1 MQVPRKRPDVGTSR
15 KKLTGGGSLQ
25 NGVTPKKARK
35 LRAGLLALV
44 VALAMV
50 VAIPGFAQGI
60 VDGVRAAF
68 GVETL
73 AGEGKWASDPDTH
86 DDWYSGENGV
96 SSGDNAEDSTRNT
109 GRIWTDKSVYTS
121 DVELT
126 SQSGETTFEIKNDE
140 GTALVGLSA
149 LSSAANI
156 SGQTTINQPLDIVLV
171 LDRSG
176 SMTQGYLTSYEYHEA
191 YNPSEDRY
199 DDTRYYALNDD
210 GSYTEI
216 EERRSGGIF
225 GNRDFD
231 GWYLNGDRVFPK
243 TSAND
248 DDASH
253 IQFYTRTQTSTR
265 IDRAMESAVSNFIDT
280 VAEENA
286 GKSSEQQHRVSIVS
300 YSGDADAYSVGNGRD
315 RQYFVNCTQG
325 SNANGLK
332 GYVTGLSYSGGTEAE
347 TGFREARNIIN
358 GTDGMGDGARP
369 EAKKVVVFFTDGMP
383 GDGDYVENDN
393 AGQSVNIAQEM
404 KAAGVSIYSV
414 GVFQGADP
422 SDLSGQGNRE
432 HDANYFMNAV
442 SSNYPNASSRNTNS
456 NWVDFSDNCTLG
468 DRAEGNYY
476 FAADNAD
483 ALNDVFQSIYDD
495 FGSGAT
501 SPIESN
507 DSIGGEPVGYLTF
520 TDTLGDYTE
529 VKNFKSIVFA
539 GEEFTQVS
547 ATPSGDGSTTTYVF
561 QGSVDN
567 GNDEGVV
574 YPGSHNLSDIE
585 ITVTHGTTMQ
595 QGDTVEVQIPSTMLP
610 MRLYTAESN
619 TVDGETT
626 TTTDVLPAYPIRVYY
641 TVGLKNDLVDAEGN
655 LDASQIDGG
664 YIESH
669 TDAETGNVYF
679 YSNDYD
685 GNNVGTT
692 TASFTPATTNSFYY
706 FTADTPLYTS
716 KSTDNPA
723 RDYRP
728 GNTYY
733 YQRTYYANDTMQTEW
748 VSIVAAE
755 NQLDSYVKAADDG
768 NYYIEQGSPRLTRA
782 TEFEAAKD
790 ENTTGTATNS
800 ISPAW
805 NGDRVVVTLG
815 NNGKI
820 AYPVS
825 GDLQISKTVDWGTTG
840 AEHNDKEF
848 TYTVDLGNANNG
860 GAADVQGNFDYIKYN
875 AQGQPV
881 DVDGN
886 PQQVT
891 EGAEPAATGQITD
904 GGTLT
909 LKNGER
915 VVVKGLPSDTK
926 FTVTENAE
934 AGYNAA
940 NTVDGAASADGRIA
954 TGTIASSDM
963 IAVAYTNTYN
973 VTPTSLAD
981 GSLHGTKVLTG
992 RDWKDGESFTFTLS
1006 AVTPNAPMPDEESVT
1021 LANTDQANY
1030 TENQKVLFDFG
1041 EIEYFSV
1048 GKYVYLIRETKG
1060 TESGL
1065 NYSSAA
1071 YRVTVN
1077 VTDDGAGN
1085 LTASI
1090 ESMYRTFNDDGAST
1104 GENESQWPSIDDG
1117 NALFTNK
1124 FLGNDVAIANITG
1137 TKSFTDYTSG
1147 TTLDINDFRFTI
1159 AAVTQGAPMPAQTEV
1174 GNNGAGGITFADIQ
1188 FGIDDIGNTY
1198 EYAIREVIPAG
1209 AADNGNG
1216 TSTLNGMTYDNTV
1229 KTVSIAVTQDRST
1242 GSVVATVN
1250 GNDFVF
1256 TNSYRASSVTTEGA
1270 ADGLQITKQLDGAAG
1285 AEGQFKFTM
1294 VAANNETRDAIAN
1307 GSVTGIDADGNV
1319 KTSPAIAKDGS
1330 ADILFDNLTFTRP
1343 GIYTFNVTETQ
1354 DAPSRAWT
1362 YDGHTY
1368 QVAFEVTDENG
1379 QLVIADPVTTS
1390 GSATFVNRY
1399 AASMN
1404 YDNEAGGVIFSK
1416 TLNGHALAAN
1426 QFNFTVTAPDG
1437 DTASADKLAGAT
1449 TTLANRYGA
1458 ANGVAALW
1466 RGIAGLTFDQDDAGQ
1481 TFTFIVSEANGG
1493 AKGYTYDAQPVTV
1506 EIAVSDDGD
1515 GTLST
1520 VTTVTKGD
1528 STTEYKSAD
1537 FVRGD
1542 AATYPTAA
1550 FVNTYTYTP
1559 ATLVKDAESGIGVQK
1574 TVTGA
1579 PNSEDFTFTAAFN
1592 ADDSK
1597 GTATDIDGL
1606 VDGKLTATISEDFAA
1621 GDTKAADFGT
1631 VTFKEPG
1638 TYVFDVSEDNT
1649 TTASGWTYDDNTRQ
1663 IVVTVTDNNEGALV
1677 ASVDGNDPLF
1687 TNAYVPNGVTV
1698 GDDEADL
1705 QVTKDVTGAAAVSEF
1720 DFTLQLTSDN
1730 AGNVQGLGENNSITK
1745 STTGLTGKEDS
1756 ETVDFGDLTFTA
1768 VGDYTFTVTETNQA
1782 PENTSWTYDNSPKTI
1797 TIHVTDDGNDGQLD
1811 AAFDETNGNNPTIV
1825 NSYKATGDLP
1835 GDAEGVKDLTVSKEI
1850 DGRAWQEGDSFTFK
1864 LEQSENNP
1872 GGVTLPENASGLVI
1886 AYDEN
1891 AEDQNAAYSDSFG
1904 NITFTLPGTYTFTVS
1919 EVQPAVDTDTEGVT
1933 YDTTVYTVNVE
1944 VTDAGEGVLNAEIT
1958 SIDDQDGNSSEALNF
1973 TNTYEPGGS
1982 TDLPDEGQG
1991 SIQLRK
1997 VLQGKAW
2004 DGDAFTFEIAAA
2016 DEASS
2021 KYMPAETQVTVDAKT
2036 GTDENGNDFADF
2048 GFGTIT
2054 YDQIGVY
2061 TYMVTEVTS
2070 DNAGIT
2076 YDSHTAKVTVQVS
2089 DNLHGGLTA
2098 AVTNIENGVFTN
2110 IYNSGEVNYD
2120 ALGGLQIQKNLTGHD
2135 IAAGQFE
2142 FTVDP
2147 ENENALEKL
2156 GAAKVVQS
2164 TAAQLVGNTATETLP
2179 VVTDMAFT
2187 KDDAGKDFEF
2197 TVAETKGGAEGYKN
2211 DDHVYNVVISVSDS
2225 GSGTLTVETRVDG
2238 LLVATYTASAAQT
2251 LDVQPVTLT
2260 FNNSYDAGSTTVGGE
2275 SDVRFDATKTLTG
2288 RDMVADE
2295 FDFIVTDVKG
2305 NEVAT
2310 GSNGAAADGQAGTV
2324 TFSPIEYTTQ
2334 SLNEAVANGI
2344 AQIHRNDD
2352 GTVTYEFV
2360 YTVSEDTAQNDKGVT
2375 AVNDSFQVTVNVVDD
2390 GKGSLTATVNDD
2402 AVLAFT
2408 NTYGADAKA
2417 EVALSGNKVIALD
2430 DNTLEGP
2437 SLADIE
2443 GAFTFTL
2450 TGSEGAP
2457 MPEAASVKNDAQGNV
2472 SFGTIVYTME
2482 NVFGGESTDDTEGVD
2497 AQSAQRQKTFTYTVT
2512 ESGTYAGITNDTG
2525 TKTVTVTVTDN
2536 GDGTISVAKTSDEG
2550 SVAGDFTFTNAYGT
2564 DPVPSAPTDPTH
2576 GGVSIKKSLTGRNL
2590 NEGEFT
2596 FMLRGASAPGVAD
2609 PKGIVFT
2616 ASNAADGSVNFP
2628 EVTFTQPGEYLFVI
2642 TEVNGGLGGVTYDGS
2657 VYNALATVTDNQDGT
2672 LSVAWKITD
2681 ADGNEVESITFENG
2695 YEIVNP
2701 GSIVFGASKKLDGR
2715 ELADGEFT
2723 FELKDADGNVLQT
2736 ATNAADGSV
2745 VFDDPVMYTEA
2756 GEYTYTVSEKLP
2768 EDDDQSTDG
2777 IQKDNVTYD
2786 ETVYTATVTV
2796 TDNGDGSTSASVS
2809 YGNDG
2814 ELPSFTNTYVKP
2826 AEPAPEEPTDA
2837 MPKTGDT
2844 SNVAVIGLGLAAMAL
2859 VAGGVVLRRRTNR

>member
-1 MQVPRKRPDVGTSR
+1 
-15 KKLTGGGSLQ
+15 
-25 NGVTPKKARK
+25 
-35 LRAGLLALV
+35 
-44 VALAMV
+44 MV

-73 AGEGKWASDPDTH
+73 AEGGQWASDPDTH

-96 SSGDNAEDSTRNT
+96 SSGDNAGDSTRNT

-121 DVELT
+121 DVQLT

-171 LDRSG
+171 LDVSG
-176 SMTQGYLTSYEYHEA
+176 SMDNDLSSGWVYSAT
-191 YNPSEDRY
+191 YNINENSWTTYFVQNE
-199 DDTRYYALNDD
+199 D
-210 GSYTEI
+210 GSYSEVDRITT
-216 EERRSGGIF
+216 GGWIPQF
-225 GNRDFD
+225 SHWEVD
-231 GWYLNGDRVFPK
+231 GREVTPM
-243 TSAND
+243 TSAD
-248 DDASH
+248 DTSSGH
-253 IQFYTRTQTSTR
+253 VQFYTRRWETMSKMDALKNAVNSF
-265 IDRAMESAVSNFIDT
+265 ISAT
-280 VAEENA
+280 GAENA
-286 GKSSEQQHRVSIVS
+286 QITNPNNQHRIALVKFAGDQMRYSIGDDTYRDGGYNYNYTQVVSDFLTDTTALTNDVE
-300 YSGDADAYSVGNGRD
+300 GLHAAGATAADYGFTLADGVMEGGRH
-315 RQYFVNCTQG
+315 G
-325 SNANGLK
+325 SAT
-332 GYVTGLSYSGGTEAE
+332 YT
-347 TGFREARNIIN
+347 
-358 GTDGMGDGARP
+358 GARDN
-369 EAKKVVVFFTDGMP
+369 AQKVVIFFTDGEP
-383 GDGDYVENDN
+383 NHDN
-393 AGQSVNIAQEM
+393 GFNGGVAASAVNTAYRLKQNNVSVYSI
-404 KAAGVSIYSV
+404 GVMT
-414 GVFQGADP
+414 GADP
-422 SDLSGQGNRE
+422 SDTSGDFNK
-432 HDANYFMNAV
+432 YMNAV
-442 SSNYPNASSRNTNS
+442 SSKYPDAQVNDGWNR
-456 NWVDFSDNCTLG
+456 FSLSDPIG
-468 DRAEGNYY
+468 DTEYY
-476 FAADNAD
+476 YAADSSESLNAIFEAIRD
-483 ALNDVFQSIYDD
+483 S
-495 FGSGAT
+495 FGSSAT

-507 DSIGGEPVGYLTF
+507 DNIGGEPVGYLTF

-547 ATPSGDGSTTTYVF
+547 ANTSDDGSITTYVF

-706 FTADTPLYTS
+706 FTVDTPLYTS

-768 NYYIEQGSPRLTRA
+768 TYYIEQGSPRLTRA

-805 NGDRVVVTLG
+805 NGDQVVVTLG

-825 GDLQISKTVDWGTTG
+825 GDLQIAKRVDWGTTG

-848 TYTVDLGNANNG
+848 TYTVDLGNTNNG
-860 GAADVQGNFDYIKYN
+860 GAADIQGNFDYIKYN

-909 LKNGER
+909 LKNNER
-915 VVVKGLPSDTK
+915 VVIKGLPSDTA

-934 AGYNAA
+934 AGYTAA
-940 NTVDGAASADGRIA
+940 NTVEGTVSENGAVAA
-954 TGTIASSDM
+954 GTIASSDT
-963 IAVAYTNTYN
+963 IEVAYTNTYN
-973 VTPTSLAD
+973 VTSTSLAD

-1006 AVTPNAPMPDEESVT
+1006 AATPPAPMPDEPSVT
-1021 LANTDQANY
+1021 LTNTDQTNY
-1030 TENQKVLFDFG
+1030 TENEEVTFSFG
-1041 EIEYFSV
+1041 EIKYSSV
-1048 GKYVYLIRETKG
+1048 GKYVYLIRETEG
-1060 TESGL
+1060 AESGL
-1065 NYSSAA
+1065 TYSGAI

-1077 VTDDGAGN
+1077 VTDNGEGN
-1085 LTASI
+1085 LAASI
-1090 ESMYRTFNDDGAST
+1090 ESMYRTFNDDSTST
-1104 GENESQWPSIDDG
+1104 GQDEALWPSIDDR
-1117 NALFTNK
+1117 NAAFTNN
-1124 FLGNDVAIANITG
+1124 FLGDDVATANITG
-1137 TKSFTDYTSG
+1137 TKSFTDHTSG
-1147 TTLDINDFRFTI
+1147 TTLDINDFQFTI
-1159 AAVTQGAPMPAQTEV
+1159 AAVTQGAPMPAQTKV
-1174 GNNGAGGITFADIQ
+1174 GNNGVGGITFGNIQ
-1188 FGIDDIGNTY
+1188 FGIDDIGKTY
-1198 EYAIREVIPAG
+1198 VYEVREVIPEG
-1209 AADNGNG
+1209 ATDNGDG
-1216 TSTLNGMTYDNTV
+1216 TSTLNGMTYDNTA
-1229 KTVSIAVTQDRST
+1229 KRVSIAVTQDQSS
-1242 GSVVATVN
+1242 GNVVATVTGN
-1250 GNDFVF
+1250 GFKF

-1285 AEGQFKFTM
+1285 AEGQFEFTM
-1294 VAANNETRDAIAN
+1294 VAANNETRDAITN

-1330 ADILFDNLTFTRP
+1330 ASILFNNLTFTRP
-1343 GIYTFNVTETQ
+1343 GTYTFNVTETQ
-1354 DAPSRAWT
+1354 DAPNSAWK
-1362 YDGHTY
+1362 YDNHTY
-1368 QVAFEVTDENG
+1368 QVAFNVTDENG

-1390 GSATFVNRY
+1390 GLATFTNRY
-1399 AASMN
+1399 EASMN
-1404 YDNEAGGVIFSK
+1404 YDNEAGGILFSK

-1426 QFNFTVTAPDG
+1426 QFNFTVTTPDG
-1437 DTASADKLAGAT
+1437 DTASAEKLDEAT
-1449 TTLANRYGA
+1449 TMSSNRYGA
-1458 ANGVAALW
+1458 ADGVAALW
-1466 RGIAGLTFDQDDAGQ
+1466 RGIAGLTFDQDDAGR

-1528 STTEYKSAD
+1528 SSTVYNSAD

-1559 ATLVKDAESGIGVQK
+1559 ATLVKDTESGIGVQK

-1592 ADDSK
+1592 ADDSE
-1597 GTATDIDGL
+1597 GAATDVVGL

-1649 TTASGWTYDDNTRQ
+1649 TTASGWTYDDETYQ

-1677 ASVDGNDPLF
+1677 ARVDGNDPLF

-1745 STTGLTGKEDS
+1745 STTGLTGKEAF
-1756 ETVDFGDLTFTA
+1756 ETVEFGDLTFTA
-1768 VGDYTFTVTETNQA
+1768 VGDYTFTVTETTQA

-1825 NSYKATGDLP
+1825 NSYEATGDLP
-1835 GDAEGVKDLTVSKEI
+1835 GDAEGDKDLTVSKEI

-1864 LEQSENNP
+1864 LEQGENNP
-1872 GGVTLPENASGLVI
+1872 GGVTLPENVSGLVI

-1919 EVQPAVDTDTEGVT
+1919 EVQPAADTDTEGVT

-2036 GTDENGNDFADF
+2036 DTDENGNDFADF

-2061 TYMVTEVTS
+2061 TYTVTEVTG

-2076 YDSHTAKVTVQVS
+2076 YDSHTAEVTVQVS

-2179 VVTDMAFT
+2179 VVTDMTFT

-2238 LLVATYTASAAQT
+2238 ELVATYTASAAQT

-2310 GSNGAAADGQAGTV
+2310 GSNAAAADGQTGTV

-2402 AVLAFT
+2402 AALAFT

-2512 ESGTYAGITNDTG
+2512 ESGTYAGITNDTD

-2550 SVAGDFTFTNAYGT
+2550 AVAGDFTFTNTYGT
-2564 DPVPSAPTDPTH
+2564 DPVPSTPTDPTH

-2672 LSVAWKITD
+2672 LSVAWTITD

-2745 VFDDPVMYTEA
+2745 VFDDPVMYAEA

-2768 EDDDQSTDG
+2768 EDDDPSTDG

-2814 ELPSFTNTYVKP
+2814 KLPSFTNTYVKP

>member
-1 MQVPRKRPDVGTSR
+1 
-15 KKLTGGGSLQ
+15 
-25 NGVTPKKARK
+25 
-35 LRAGLLALV
+35 
-44 VALAMV
+44 MV

-73 AGEGKWASDPDTH
+73 AEAGQWASDPDTH
-86 DDWYSGENGV
+86 DDWYDGKNGV
-96 SSGDNAEDSTRNT
+96 STEGGDSTRNT

-121 DVELT
+121 NVELT
-126 SQSGETTFEIKNDE
+126 SQSGEKTFEIKNDE

-156 SGQTTINQPLDIVLV
+156 SGQTTISQPLDIVLV

-176 SMTQGYLTSYEYHEA
+176 SMTRGRLTSYEYHEA
-191 YNPSEDRY
+191 YDPSEDWG
-199 DDTRYYALNDD
+199 DPTRYYALNED
-210 GSYTEI
+210 GSYAEI
-216 EERRSGGIF
+216 EERRSGFAGATF
-225 GNRDFD
+225 E
-231 GWYLNGDRVFPK
+231 GWYLNGVQVFPK
-243 TSAND
+243 TSAD
-248 DDASH
+248 DGDASH
-253 IQFYTRTQTSTR
+253 IQFYTRTQTSVR
-265 IDRAMESAVSNFIDT
+265 IDQAMESAVSNFIDT

-286 GKSSEQQHRVSIVS
+286 GKNAEQQHRVSIVS
-300 YSGDADAYSVGNGRD
+300 YSDNANAYNAGGWRD
-315 RQYFVNCTQG
+315 PQYFVNCTQG
-325 SNANGLK
+325 SNANNLK
-332 GYVTGLSYSGGTEAE
+332 GYVTGLSYNGGTEAE
-347 TGFREARNIIN
+347 TGFEEAQHIID
-358 GTDGMGDGARP
+358 GTNDMGDGARN

-393 AGQSVNIAQEM
+393 AGQSVNIAREM
-404 KAAGVSIYSV
+404 KTAGVSIYSV

-422 SDLSGQGNRE
+422 SDLSGEGTQA

-442 SSNYPNASSRNTNS
+442 SSNYPSAFSRNTNS
-456 NWVDFSDNCTLG
+456 NRVDFSENCTLG
-468 DRAEGNYY
+468 DRVEGNYY

-495 FGSGAT
+495 FGSDAT

-507 DSIGGEPVGYLTF
+507 DNIGGEPVGYLTF

-547 ATPSGDGSTTTYVF
+547 HTDSEDGSTTTYVF
-561 QGSVDN
+561 QGTVDN
-567 GNDEGVV
+567 GNADGVV
-574 YPGSHNLSDIE
+574 YPGSHNLSDIK
-585 ITVTHGTTMQ
+585 ITVTHGTTQ
-595 QGDTVEVQIPSTMLP
+595 QGDTVTVRIPSTMLP
-610 MRLYTAESN
+610 MRLYT
-619 TVDGETT
+619 VDGETT
-626 TTTDVLPAYPIRVYY
+626 TTTSVLPAYPIRVYY
-641 TVGLKNDLVDAEGN
+641 TVGLKDGLVDAEGN

-679 YSNDYD
+679 YSNNYNGD
-685 GNNVGTT
+685 GAGTT
-692 TASFTPATTNSFYY
+692 TATFVPADTNSFYY
-706 FTADTPLYTS
+706 FTVDTPIYNS
-716 KSTDNPA
+716 QNVQDPVKDG
-723 RDYRP
+723 DYRP
-728 GNTYY
+728 DSTYY
-733 YQRTYYANDTMQTEW
+733 YQRTYYANKSVQNEW
-748 VSIVAAE
+748 VSFVAE
-755 NQLDSYVKAADDG
+755 DGQLGNYVRRADDG
-768 NYYIEQGSPRLTRA
+768 TFYIKGGSPRLTRA
-782 TEFEAAKD
+782 TEFEAAKNP
-790 ENTTGTATNS
+790 NTTETATNS
-800 ISPAW
+800 ISPTW
-805 NGDRVVVTLG
+805 NGSQVVVTLG

-825 GDLQISKTVDWGTTG
+825 GDLQISKRVDWGTTG
-840 AEHNDKEF
+840 AVHNDKEF
-848 TYTVDLGNANNG
+848 TYTVDFGNANNG
-860 GAADVQGNFDYIKYN
+860 GAADVQGSFGYIKYN

-881 DVDGN
+881 DADGN
-886 PQQVT
+886 PQQVA

-909 LKNGER
+909 LKNNER
-915 VVVKGLPSDTK
+915 VVIKGLPSDTDFK
-926 FTVTENAE
+926 VTENDE
-934 AGYNAA
+934 AGYTAA
-940 NTVDGAASADGRIA
+940 NTVNGAASADGRIA

-963 IAVAYTNTYN
+963 IEVAYTNTYT
-973 VTPTSLAD
+973 VTQTSLAA

-992 RDWKDGESFTFTLS
+992 RDWKDDESFTFTLS
-1006 AVTPNAPMPDEESVT
+1006 AAVTPNAPMPDESSVT
-1021 LANTDQANY
+1021 LTNTDQANY
-1030 TENQKVLFDFG
+1030 TENQEVPFTFG
-1041 EIEYFSV
+1041 EIEYSSV
-1048 GKYVYLIRETKG
+1048 GKYVYLIRETEG
-1060 TESGL
+1060 AESGL
-1065 NYSSAA
+1065 NYSSAV

-1090 ESMYRTFNDDGAST
+1090 ESMYRTFNDNGTSAGQD
-1104 GENESQWPSIDDG
+1104 ESQWPSVDDR
-1117 NALFTNK
+1117 NAAFTNS

-1147 TTLDINDFRFTI
+1147 TTLDINDFQFTI
-1159 AAVTQGAPMPAQTEV
+1159 AAVTQGAPMPAETEV

-1188 FGIDDIGNTY
+1188 FGIDDIGKTY

-1209 AADNGNG
+1209 ATDNGNG
-1216 TSTLNGMTYDNTV
+1216 TSTLNGMTYDNAV
-1229 KTVSIAVTQDRST
+1229 KTVRIAVTQDQST
-1242 GSVVATVN
+1242 GSVVATVTGN
-1250 GNDFVF
+1250 GFEF

-1285 AEGQFKFTM
+1285 DEGQFEFTM
-1294 VAANNETRDAIAN
+1294 VAANSETLNAIAN

-1330 ADILFDNLTFTRP
+1330 ANILFDNLTFTRP
-1343 GIYTFNVTETQ
+1343 GTYTFNVTETQ
-1354 DAPSRAWT
+1354 DAPNTAWS
-1362 YDGHTY
+1362 YDDHTY

-1379 QLVIADPVTTS
+1379 QLVIADPVTTA
-1390 GSATFVNRY
+1390 GSATFTNRY
-1399 AASMN
+1399 EASMN

-1426 QFNFTVTAPDG
+1426 QFNFTVATPDG
-1437 DTASADKLAGAT
+1437 DTASAEKLAEAAT
-1449 TTLANRYGA
+1449 TLSNRYGA
-1458 ANGVAALW
+1458 ADGATALW

-1481 TFTFIVSEANGG
+1481 TFTFVVSEVNGG

-1528 STTEYKSAD
+1528 SSTEYKSAD

-1559 ATLVKDAESGIGVQK
+1559 ATLDPDTESGIGVQK

-1592 ADDSK
+1592 ADRST
-1597 GTATDIDGL
+1597 GAAVDIDGL

-1631 VTFKEPG
+1631 VAFKEPG

-1649 TTASGWTYDDNTRQ
+1649 TTASGWTYDDNTHQ

-1705 QVTKDVTGAAAVSEF
+1705 QVTKEVTGAAAVSEF

-1730 AGNVQGLGENNSITK
+1730 AGNVTGLGENNSIAK
-1745 STTGLTGKEDS
+1745 STTGLTGKEAF
-1756 ETVDFGDLTFTA
+1756 ETVEFGDLTFTA
-1768 VGDYTFTVTETNQA
+1768 VGDYTFTVTETTQA

-1825 NSYKATGDLP
+1825 NSYEATGDLP

-1864 LEQSENNP
+1864 LEQGENNP
-1872 GGVTLPENASGLVI
+1872 GGVTLPKNASGLVI

-1919 EVQPAVDTDTEGVT
+1919 EKQPAADADTEGVT

-2061 TYMVTEVTS
+2061 TYMVTEVTG
-2070 DNAGIT
+2070 DNAGIA

-2179 VVTDMAFT
+2179 VVTDMTFT

-2238 LLVATYTASAAQT
+2238 ELVATYTASAAQT

-2310 GSNGAAADGQAGTV
+2310 GSNAAAADGQTGTV

-2352 GTVTYEFV
+2352 GTVTYEFA

-2402 AVLAFT
+2402 AALAFT

-2417 EVALSGNKVIALD
+2417 EVALSGNKVITLD

-2497 AQSAQRQKTFTYTVT
+2497 AQSAQRQKTFTYTIN

-2550 SVAGDFTFTNAYGT
+2550 AVAGDFTFTNTYGT
-2564 DPVPSAPTDPTH
+2564 DPVPSTPTDPTH

-2657 VYNALATVTDNQDGT
+2657 VYSALATVTDNQDGT

-2768 EDDDQSTDG
+2768 EDDDHSTDG

-2814 ELPSFTNTYVKP
+2814 KLPSFTNTYVKP

>member
-1 MQVPRKRPDVGTSR
+1 
-15 KKLTGGGSLQ
+15 
-25 NGVTPKKARK
+25 
-35 LRAGLLALV
+35 
-44 VALAMV
+44 MV

-73 AGEGKWASDPDTH
+73 ADEGQWASDPDTH

-96 SSGDNAEDSTRNT
+96 STEGGDSTRNT
-109 GRIWTDKSVYTS
+109 GRIWTDKSVYTT
-121 DVELT
+121 DIQLT
-126 SQSGETTFEIKNDE
+126 NTGGEPQFSIENDE

-156 SGQTTINQPLDIVLV
+156 SGQTTINQPLDIILV
-171 LDRSG
+171 LDSSG
-176 SMTQGYLTSYEYHEA
+176 SMNDGYLTGYTYSTVYSPNEGWGD
-191 YNPSEDRY
+191 P
-199 DDTRYYALNDD
+199 TVYYVLNEN
-210 GSYTEI
+210 GTYSEI
-216 EERRSGGIF
+216 EERREWGQF
-225 GNRDFD
+225 E
-231 GWYLNGDRVFPK
+231 GWYLNGTRVYPK
-243 TSAND
+243 TSAG
-248 DDASH
+248 DADSSH
-253 IQFYTRTQTSTR
+253 IQFYTREQNRVR
-265 IDRAMESAVSNFIDT
+265 IDVAMENAVTNFIDT
-280 VAEENA
+280 VATENV
-286 GKSSEQQHRVSIVS
+286 GKEQADQHRVSIVN
-300 YSGDADAYSVGNGRD
+300 YAANAEAYSTGYGYNRT
-315 RQYFVNCTQG
+315 YFEYCTQG
-325 SNANGLK
+325 TNADNLK
-332 GYVTGLSYSGGTEAE
+332 SYVNDLYYSGGTYADEGMELAE
-347 TGFREARNIIN
+347 DIMN
-358 GTDGMGDGARP
+358 GTNNRGEGARSD
-369 EAKKVVVFFTDGMP
+369 AKKVVIFFTDGMP
-383 GDGDYVENDN
+383 GGGDRVENDV
-393 AGQSVNIAQEM
+393 AGPAVNTAYNMKQSDT
-404 KAAGVSIYSV
+404 SIYTV

-422 SDLSGQGNRE
+422 SDLTGQGNTT
-432 HDANYFMNAV
+432 HDANYFMNAM
-442 SSNYPNASSRNTNS
+442 SSNYPAAQMTSTSGWN
-456 NWVDFSDNCTLG
+456 DFSESCNLG
-468 DRAEGNYY
+468 EAAEGEFY
-476 FAADNAD
+476 FAASD
-483 ALNDVFQSIYDD
+483 AESLNNIFQSIYDD

-507 DSIGGEPVGYLTF
+507 DNIGGEPVGYLTF

-529 VKNFKSIVFA
+529 VKNFKSIVFG
-539 GEEFTQVS
+539 GEEYNFQ
-547 ATPSGDGSTTTYVF
+547 PSDTNPTTNPDGSRTYTF
-561 QGSVDN
+561 DYSINNPADS
-567 GNDEGVV
+567 V
-574 YPGSHNLSDIE
+574 YPGAHNLKDIK
-585 ITVTHGTTMQ
+585 ITVTP
-595 QGDTVEVQIPSTMLP
+595 GDTLRSGETVTVEIPSTLIP
-610 MRLYTAESN
+610 LRLYTATSE

-626 TTTDVLPAYPIRVYY
+626 TTTDVRDAYPIRVYY
-641 TVGLKNDLVDAEGN
+641 TVGLKNGLVDDGGN
-655 LDASQIDGG
+655 LDPSQIDDN

-669 TDAETGNVYF
+669 TDADGNVYF
-679 YSNDYD
+679 YSNNYNGD
-685 GNNVGTT
+685 GAGTT
-692 TASFTPATTNSFYY
+692 TATFVPADTNSFYY
-706 FTADTPLYTS
+706 FTVDTPIYNS
-716 KSTDNPA
+716 QNVQDPVKDG
-723 RDYRP
+723 DYRP
-728 GNTYY
+728 DSTYY
-733 YQRTYYANDTMQTEW
+733 YQRTYYANESVQNEW
-748 VSIVAAE
+748 VSFVAE
-755 NQLDSYVKAADDG
+755 DGQLGNYVHRADDG
-768 NYYIEQGSPRLTRA
+768 TFYIEGGSPRLTRA
-782 TEFEAAKD
+782 TEFKAAKD
-790 ENTTGTATNS
+790 PNATETATDS

-891 EGAEPAATGQITD
+891 EGAEPAATGQIAD
-904 GGTLT
+904 GGNLT

-915 VVVKGLPSDTK
+915 VVVKGLPSDTS

-940 NTVDGAASADGRIA
+940 NTVNGAASADGRIA

-1006 AVTPNAPMPDEESVT
+1006 AVTPNAPMPGEPSVT
-1021 LANTDQANY
+1021 LTNTDQTNY
-1030 TENQKVLFDFG
+1030 TEDQKVPFNFG
-1041 EIEYFSV
+1041 EIEYSSV
-1048 GKYVYLIRETKG
+1048 GKYVYLIQETRG

-1065 NYSSAA
+1065 NYSSAV

-1090 ESMYRTFNDDGAST
+1090 ESVYRTFNDDAAST

-1229 KTVSIAVTQDRST
+1229 KTVSIAVTQDQST

-1307 GSVTGIDADGNV
+1307 GSVTGIEADGNV
-1319 KTSPAIAKDGS
+1319 MTSPAIAKDGS
-1330 ADILFDNLTFTRP
+1330 ANILFGNLTFTRP
-1343 GIYTFNVTETQ
+1343 GTYTFNVTETQ
-1354 DAPSRAWT
+1354 DAPNGAWT

-1379 QLVIADPVTTS
+1379 RLVIADPVTTS

-1399 AASMN
+1399 VASMN

-1426 QFNFTVTAPDG
+1426 QFNFTVATPDG
-1437 DTASADKLAGAT
+1437 DTASAEKLAETT
-1449 TTLANRYGA
+1449 TTLSNRYGA
-1458 ANGVAALW
+1458 ADGATALW
-1466 RGIAGLTFDQDDAGQ
+1466 RGIAGLTFDQYDAGQ

-1528 STTEYKSAD
+1528 SSTEYKSAD

-1677 ASVDGNDPLF
+1677 ARVDGNDPLF

-1730 AGNVQGLGENNSITK
+1730 AGNVTGLGENNSITK

-1768 VGDYTFTVTETNQA
+1768 VGDYTFTVTETTQA

-1797 TIHVTDDGNDGQLD
+1797 TIHVTDEGNDGQLD

-1825 NSYKATGDLP
+1825 NGYKATGDLP

-1864 LEQSENNP
+1864 LEQGENNP

-1919 EVQPAVDTDTEGVT
+1919 EEQPAADADTEGVT
-1933 YDTTVYTVNVE
+1933 YDTTVYTVTVV
-1944 VTDAGEGVLNAEIT
+1944 VTDAGEGDLNAEIT
-1958 SIDDQDGNSSEALNF
+1958 SIDDQDGNSSDALSF

-2036 GTDENGNDFADF
+2036 DTDENGNDFADF

-2061 TYMVTEVTS
+2061 TYTVTEVTG

-2076 YDSHTAKVTVQVS
+2076 YDSHTAEVTVQVS

-2142 FTVDP
+2142 FMVDP

-2164 TAAQLVGNTATETLP
+2164 TAAQLVGNTATERLP
-2179 VVTDMAFT
+2179 VVTDMTFT

-2238 LLVATYTASAAQT
+2238 ELVATYTASAAQT

-2275 SDVRFDATKTLTG
+2275 GDVRFDATKTLTG

-2295 FDFIVTDVKG
+2295 FGFIVTDVKG

-2310 GSNGAAADGQAGTV
+2310 GSNAAAADGQAGTV
-2324 TFSPIEYTTQ
+2324 AFSPIEYTTQ

-2352 GTVTYEFV
+2352 GTVTYEFA

-2390 GKGSLTATVNDD
+2390 GKGKLTATVNDD
-2402 AVLAFT
+2402 GALAFT

-2450 TGSEGAP
+2450 TGSESAP
-2457 MPEAASVKNDAQGNV
+2457 MPEVTSVKNDAQGNV

-2512 ESGTYAGITNDTG
+2512 ESGAYAGITNDTG

-2550 SVAGDFTFTNAYGT
+2550 AVAGDFTFTNTYGT
-2564 DPVPSAPTDPTH
+2564 DPVPSTPTDPTH
-2576 GGVSIKKSLTGRNL
+2576 GGVSIQKSLTGRNL

-2642 TEVNGGLGGVTYDGS
+2642 TEVNGGLGGVTYDDS

-2672 LSVAWKITD
+2672 LSVAWTITD

-2768 EDDDQSTDG
+2768 EDDDQSADG

-2814 ELPSFTNTYVKP
+2814 KLPSFTNTYVKP

-2859 VAGGVVLRRRTNR
+2859 VASGVVLRRRTNR

>member
-1 MQVPRKRPDVGTSR
+1 
-15 KKLTGGGSLQ
+15 
-25 NGVTPKKARK
+25 
-35 LRAGLLALV
+35 
-44 VALAMV
+44 MV

-68 GVETL
+68 GMETL
-73 AGEGKWASDPDTH
+73 AEEGQWASDSDTH

-96 SSGDNAEDSTRNT
+96 SSGDNAGDSTRNT

-121 DVELT
+121 DVQLT

-176 SMTQGYLTSYEYHEA
+176 SMTQGRLTSYEYHEA
-191 YNPSEDRY
+191 YNPSESWGDN
-199 DDTRYYALNDD
+199 TQYYALNED
-210 GSYTEI
+210 GSYAEI
-216 EERRSGGIF
+216 EERRSGIF
-225 GNRDFD
+225 DANFD
-231 GWYLNGDRVFPK
+231 GWYLNGVQVFPK
-243 TSAND
+243 TSAD
-248 DDASH
+248 DGDTSH
-253 IQFYTRTQTSTR
+253 IQFYTRTQTSVR
-265 IDRAMESAVSNFIDT
+265 IDQAMESAVSNFIDT

-286 GKSSEQQHRVSIVS
+286 GKNAEQQHRVSIVS
-300 YSGDADAYSVGNGRD
+300 YSGNADAYNASQRWED
-315 RQYFVNCTQG
+315 PQYFVNCTQG

-347 TGFREARNIIN
+347 TGFEEAQNIIN
-358 GTDGMGDGARP
+358 GTDGMGDGART

-393 AGQSVNIAQEM
+393 AGQSVNIAREM
-404 KAAGVSIYSV
+404 KTAGVSVYSV

-422 SDLSGQGNRE
+422 SDLSGQGNQE

-442 SSNYPNASSRNTNS
+442 SSNYPSASSRNTNS
-456 NWVDFSDNCTLG
+456 NRVDFSENCTLG

-495 FGSGAT
+495 FGSSAT

-507 DSIGGEPVGYLTF
+507 DNIGGEPVGYLTF

-547 ATPSGDGSTTTYVF
+547 ANTSDDGSITTYVF

-768 NYYIEQGSPRLTRA
+768 TYYIEQGSPRLTRA

-805 NGDRVVVTLG
+805 NGDQVVVTLG

-891 EGAEPAATGQITD
+891 EGAEPAATGQIAD
-904 GGTLT
+904 GGNLT

-915 VVVKGLPSDTK
+915 VVVKGLPSDTP

-940 NTVDGAASADGRIA
+940 NTVNGAASADGRIA

-963 IAVAYTNTYN
+963 IAVAYTNTYT
-973 VTPTSLAD
+973 VAKTTLSG

-1006 AVTPNAPMPDEESVT
+1006 AVTPNAPMPGEPSVT
-1021 LANTDQANY
+1021 LTNTDQTNY
-1030 TENQKVLFDFG
+1030 TEDQKVPFNFG
-1041 EIEYFSV
+1041 EIEYSSV
-1048 GKYVYLIRETKG
+1048 GKYVYLIQETRG

-1065 NYSSAA
+1065 NYSSAV

-1090 ESMYRTFNDDGAST
+1090 ESVYRTFNDDAAST

-1159 AAVTQGAPMPAQTEV
+1159 AAVTQGAPMPAQTQV
-1174 GNNGAGGITFADIQ
+1174 GNNGTGGITFADIQ

-1229 KTVSIAVTQDRST
+1229 KTVSIAVTQDQST

-1285 AEGQFKFTM
+1285 AEGQFEFTM

-1319 KTSPAIAKDGS
+1319 MTSPAIAKDGS
-1330 ADILFDNLTFTRP
+1330 ANILFDNLTFTRP
-1343 GIYTFNVTETQ
+1343 GTYTFNVTETQ
-1354 DAPSRAWT
+1354 DAPNGAWT

-1416 TLNGHALAAN
+1416 TLNGHALEAN

-1437 DTASADKLAGAT
+1437 DTASADKLAEAT

-1481 TFTFIVSEANGG
+1481 TFSFVVSEVNGG

-1520 VTTVTKGD
+1520 ATTVTKGD
-1528 STTEYKSAD
+1528 SSTEYKSAD
-1537 FVRGD
+1537 FDRGD

-1579 PNSEDFTFTAAFN
+1579 PNSENFTFIAAFN

-1597 GTATDIDGL
+1597 GTATEIDGL

-1768 VGDYTFTVTETNQA
+1768 VGDYTFTVTETTQA

-1919 EVQPAVDTDTEGVT
+1919 EVQPAADTDTEGVT

-1973 TNTYEPGGS
+1973 TNTYEPSGS

-2036 GTDENGNDFADF
+2036 DTDENGNDFADF

-2061 TYMVTEVTS
+2061 TYTVTEVTG

-2076 YDSHTAKVTVQVS
+2076 YDSHTAEVTVQVS

-2156 GAAKVVQS
+2156 GDAKVVQS

-2179 VVTDMAFT
+2179 VVTDMTFT

-2352 GTVTYEFV
+2352 GTVTYEFA

-2402 AVLAFT
+2402 AALAFT

-2512 ESGTYAGITNDTG
+2512 ESGTYSGITNDTG

-2550 SVAGDFTFTNAYGT
+2550 AVAGDFTFTNTYGT
-2564 DPVPSAPTDPTH
+2564 DPVPSTPTDPTH
-2576 GGVSIKKSLTGRNL
+2576 GGVSIKKSLTGRSL

-2745 VFDDPVMYTEA
+2745 VFDDPVMYAEA

-2768 EDDDQSTDG
+2768 EDDDPSTDG

-2814 ELPSFTNTYVKP
+2814 KLPSFTNTYVKP
-2826 AEPAPEEPTDA
+2826 AEPTPEEPTDA
-2837 MPKTGDT
+2837 MPQTGDM

>member
-1 MQVPRKRPDVGTSR
+1 
-15 KKLTGGGSLQ
+15 
-25 NGVTPKKARK
+25 
-35 LRAGLLALV
+35 
-44 VALAMV
+44 MV

-73 AGEGKWASDPDTH
+73 AEEGQWASDPDTH
-86 DDWYSGENGV
+86 DAWYSGEDGV
-96 SSGDNAEDSTRNT
+96 SSGDNAGDSTRNT

-121 DVELT
+121 NVELT
-126 SQSGETTFEIKNDE
+126 SSSGEKTFEIKNDE

-156 SGQTTINQPLDIVLV
+156 SGQTTIDQPLDIVLV

-176 SMTQGYLTSYEYHEA
+176 SMTRGRLTSYEYHEA
-191 YNPSEDRY
+191 YDPSEDWG
-199 DDTRYYALNDD
+199 DPTRYYALNED
-210 GSYTEI
+210 GSYAEI
-216 EERRSGGIF
+216 EERRSGF
-225 GNRDFD
+225 FDENFD
-231 GWYLNGDRVFPK
+231 GWYLNGVQVFPK
-243 TSAND
+243 TSAD
-248 DDASH
+248 DGDASH
-253 IQFYTRTQTSTR
+253 IQFYTRTQTSVR
-265 IDRAMESAVSNFIDT
+265 IDQAMESAVSNFIDT

-286 GKSSEQQHRVSIVS
+286 GKNAEQQHRVSIVS
-300 YSGDADAYSVGNGRD
+300 YSGDADAYNAGSRRD
-315 RQYFVNCTQG
+315 PQYFVNCTEG
-325 SNANGLK
+325 SNANNLK

-347 TGFREARNIIN
+347 TGFEEAQHIID
-358 GTDGMGDGARP
+358 GTNDMGDGART

-393 AGQSVNIAQEM
+393 AGQSVNIAREM
-404 KAAGVSIYSV
+404 KTAGVSVYSV

-422 SDLSGQGNRE
+422 SDLSGEGTQA

-442 SSNYPNASSRNTNS
+442 SSNYPSASSRNTNS
-456 NWVDFSDNCTLG
+456 NRVDFSENCTLG

-495 FGSGAT
+495 FGSSAT

-507 DSIGGEPVGYLTF
+507 DNIGGEPVGYLTF

-547 ATPSGDGSTTTYVF
+547 ATDSEDGSTTTYVF
-561 QGSVDN
+561 QGTVDN
-567 GNDEGVV
+567 GNADGVV
-574 YPGSHNLSDIE
+574 YPGSHNLSDIK
-585 ITVTHGTTMQ
+585 ITVTHGTTQ
-595 QGDTVEVQIPSTMLP
+595 QGDTVTVRIPSTMLP

-626 TTTDVLPAYPIRVYY
+626 TTTSVLPAYPIRVYY
-641 TVGLKNDLVDAEGN
+641 TVGLKDGLVDAEGN

-706 FTADTPLYTS
+706 FTADTPLYTRE
-716 KSTDNPA
+716 STDYPA
-723 RDYRP
+723 RDYLP
-728 GNTYY
+728 GSTYH
-733 YQRTYYANDTMQTEW
+733 YQRTYYANDTMHTEW
-748 VSIVAAE
+748 VSIVAAA
-755 NQLDSYVKAADDG
+755 NQLDNYVKRADDG
-768 NYYIEQGSPRLTRA
+768 TFYIKGGSPRLTRA
-782 TEFEAAKD
+782 TEFEAAKNP
-790 ENTTGTATNS
+790 NTTETATNS

-805 NGDRVVVTLG
+805 NGSQVVVTLG

-825 GDLQISKTVDWGTTG
+825 GDLQIAKTVDWGTTG
-840 AEHNDKEF
+840 AVHNDKEF

-860 GAADVQGNFDYIKYN
+860 GVADVQGSFDYIKYN

-881 DVDGN
+881 DADGN
-886 PQQVT
+886 PQQVA

-909 LKNGER
+909 LKNNER
-915 VVVKGLPSDTK
+915 VVIKGLPSDTAFK
-926 FTVTENAE
+926 VTENDE
-934 AGYNAA
+934 AGYTAA
-940 NTVDGAASADGRIA
+940 NTVNGAASADGRIA

-963 IAVAYTNTYN
+963 IEVAYTNTYT
-973 VTPTSLAD
+973 VTQTSLAA

-1006 AVTPNAPMPDEESVT
+1006 AVTPNAPMPDEPSVT
-1021 LANTDQANY
+1021 LTNTDQTNY
-1030 TENQKVLFDFG
+1030 AENQKVSFDFG
-1041 EIEYFSV
+1041 EIKYSSV
-1048 GKYVYLIRETKG
+1048 GKYVYLINEAKG
-1060 TESGL
+1060 NESGL
-1065 NYSSAA
+1065 NYSSAV

-1090 ESMYRTFNDDGAST
+1090 ESMYRTFNDDATST
-1104 GENESQWPSIDDG
+1104 GEGESQWPSVDDH
-1117 NALFTNK
+1117 NAAFTNN
-1124 FLGNDVAIANITG
+1124 FLGDDVASANITG

-1174 GNNGAGGITFADIQ
+1174 GNNGVGGITFGDIQ
-1188 FGIDDIGNTY
+1188 FGIDDIGKTY
-1198 EYAIREVIPAG
+1198 EYAIREVIPDG
-1209 AADNGNG
+1209 ATDNGDD

-1229 KTVSIAVTQDRST
+1229 KTVSIAVTQDQIT

-1250 GNDFVF
+1250 GNDFEF

-1294 VAANNETRDAIAN
+1294 VAANSETLNAIAN

-1330 ADILFDNLTFTRP
+1330 ANILFDNLTFTRP
-1343 GIYTFNVTETQ
+1343 GTYTFNVTETQ
-1354 DAPSRAWT
+1354 DAPNTAWS
-1362 YDGHTY
+1362 YDDHTY
-1368 QVAFEVTDENG
+1368 QVAFKVTDENG

-1390 GSATFVNRY
+1390 GSATFTNRY
-1399 AASMN
+1399 EASMN

-1426 QFNFTVTAPDG
+1426 QFNFTAATPDG
-1437 DTASADKLAGAT
+1437 DTASAEKLAEAAT
-1449 TTLANRYGA
+1449 TLFNRYGA
-1458 ANGVAALW
+1458 ADGATALW
-1466 RGIAGLTFDQDDAGQ
+1466 RGIAGLTFDQDDAGR
-1481 TFTFIVSEANGG
+1481 TFTFIVSETDEG
-1493 AKGYTYDAQPVTV
+1493 AKGYTYDEHSVTV
-1506 EIAVSDDGD
+1506 TIAVSDDGD

-1520 VTTVTKGD
+1520 VTTVTKDGS
-1528 STTEYKSAD
+1528 STVYNSAD
-1537 FVRGD
+1537 FDRGD
-1542 AATYPTAA
+1542 VATYPTAA

-1559 ATLVKDAESGIGVQK
+1559 ATLEQNTESGIGVQK

-1592 ADDSK
+1592 AATST
-1597 GTATDIDGL
+1597 GAATDIDGL

-1649 TTASGWTYDDNTRQ
+1649 TTASGWTYDDNTHQ
-1663 IVVTVTDNNEGALV
+1663 IVVTVTDNDEGALV
-1677 ASVDGNDPLF
+1677 ASVNGNDPLF
-1687 TNAYVPNGVTV
+1687 TNEYVPSGVTV

-1705 QVTKDVTGAAAVSEF
+1705 QVTKKVTGAAAVSEF

-1730 AGNVQGLGENNSITK
+1730 AGNVTGLGENNSITK

-1768 VGDYTFTVTETNQA
+1768 VGDYTFTVTETTQA

-1835 GDAEGVKDLTVSKEI
+1835 GDAEGVKDLTVSKGI

-1864 LEQSENNP
+1864 LEQGENNP
-1872 GGVTLPENASGLVI
+1872 DGVTLPENASGLVI

-1891 AEDQNAAYSDSFG
+1891 AEDQTAAYSDSFG

-1919 EVQPAVDTDTEGVT
+1919 EEQPAADADTEGVT
-1933 YDTTVYTVNVE
+1933 YDTTVYTVTVE

-1958 SIDDQDGNSSEALNF
+1958 SIADQDGNSSDALSF

-2004 DGDAFTFEIAAA
+2004 DGDTFTFVIAAA

-2036 GTDENGNDFADF
+2036 DTDENGNDFADF

-2061 TYMVTEVTS
+2061 TYTVTEVTG

-2076 YDSHTAKVTVQVS
+2076 YDSHPAKVTVEVS

-2142 FTVDP
+2142 FTVTP
-2147 ENENALEKL
+2147 KNENAQEKL
-2156 GAAKVVQS
+2156 GAAKVVPS

-2179 VVTDMAFT
+2179 VVTGMTFT

-2197 TVAETKGGAEGYKN
+2197 TAAETKGGAEGYKN

-2238 LLVATYTASAAQT
+2238 ELVATYTASAAQT

-2275 SDVRFDATKTLTG
+2275 GDVRFDATKTLTG

-2295 FDFIVTDVKG
+2295 FGFIVTDVKG
-2305 NEVAT
+2305 NVVAT
-2310 GSNGAAADGQAGTV
+2310 GSNAAAADGQAGTV

-2352 GTVTYEFV
+2352 GTVTYEFA

-2390 GKGSLTATVNDD
+2390 GKGNLTATVNDD
-2402 AVLAFT
+2402 GALAFT

-2457 MPEAASVKNDAQGNV
+2457 MPEATSVKNDAQGNV

-2497 AQSAQRQKTFTYTVT
+2497 AQSAQRQKTFTYTFT

-2550 SVAGDFTFTNAYGT
+2550 AVAGDFTFTNTYGT
-2564 DPVPSAPTDPTH
+2564 DPVPSTPTDPTH

-2642 TEVNGGLGGVTYDGS
+2642 TEVNGGLGGVTYDDS

-2672 LSVAWKITD
+2672 LSVAWTITD

-2768 EDDDQSTDG
+2768 EDDDQSADG

-2786 ETVYTATVTV
+2786 ETVYTATVKV

-2814 ELPSFTNTYVKP
+2814 KLPSFTNTYVKP

-2837 MPKTGDT
+2837 MPQTGDT

>member
-1 MQVPRKRPDVGTSR
+1 M
-15 KKLTGGGSLQ
+15 LQ

-60 VDGVRAAF
+60 ADGVRAAF

-73 AGEGKWASDPDTH
+73 AEEGQWASDPDTH

-96 SSGDNAEDSTRNT
+96 SSGDNAGDSTRNT

-121 DVELT
+121 DVQLT
-126 SQSGETTFEIKNDE
+126 SQSGETTFEIENDE

-171 LDRSG
+171 LDVSG
-176 SMTQGYLTSYEYHEA
+176 SMDNDLSSGWVYSAT
-191 YNPSEDRY
+191 YNINENSWTTYFVQNE
-199 DDTRYYALNDD
+199 D
-210 GSYTEI
+210 GSYSEVDRITT
-216 EERRSGGIF
+216 GGWIPQF
-225 GNRDFD
+225 SHWEVD
-231 GWYLNGDRVFPK
+231 GREVTPM
-243 TSAND
+243 TSAD
-248 DDASH
+248 DTSSGH
-253 IQFYTRTQTSTR
+253 VQFYTRRWETMSKMDALKNAVNSF
-265 IDRAMESAVSNFIDT
+265 ISAT
-280 VAEENA
+280 GAENA
-286 GKSSEQQHRVSIVS
+286 QITNPNNQHRIALVKFAGDQMRYSIGDDTYRDGGYNYNYTQVVSDFSTDTTALTNDVE
-300 YSGDADAYSVGNGRD
+300 GLHAAGATAADYGFTLADGVMEGGRH
-315 RQYFVNCTQG
+315 G
-325 SNANGLK
+325 SAT
-332 GYVTGLSYSGGTEAE
+332 YT
-347 TGFREARNIIN
+347 
-358 GTDGMGDGARP
+358 GARDN
-369 EAKKVVVFFTDGMP
+369 AQKVVIFFTDGEP
-383 GDGDYVENDN
+383 NHDN
-393 AGQSVNIAQEM
+393 GFNGGVAASAVNTAYRLKQNNVSVYSI
-404 KAAGVSIYSV
+404 GVMT
-414 GVFQGADP
+414 GADP
-422 SDLSGQGNRE
+422 SDTSGDFNK
-432 HDANYFMNAV
+432 YMNAV
-442 SSNYPNASSRNTNS
+442 SSKYPDAQVNDGWNR
-456 NWVDFSDNCTLG
+456 FSLSDPVG
-468 DRAEGNYY
+468 DTEYY
-476 FAADNAD
+476 YAADSSESLNAIFEAIRD
-483 ALNDVFQSIYDD
+483 S
-495 FGSGAT
+495 FGSSAT

-507 DSIGGEPVGYLTF
+507 DNIGGEPVGYLTF

-547 ATPSGDGSTTTYVF
+547 ANTSDDGSITTYVF

-768 NYYIEQGSPRLTRA
+768 TYYIEQGSPRLTRA

-805 NGDRVVVTLG
+805 NGDQVVVTLG

-891 EGAEPAATGQITD
+891 EGAEPAATGQIAD
-904 GGTLT
+904 GGNLT

-915 VVVKGLPSDTK
+915 VVVKGLPSDTP

-940 NTVDGAASADGRIA
+940 NTVNGAASADGRIA

-963 IAVAYTNTYN
+963 IAVAYTNTYT
-973 VTPTSLAD
+973 VAKTTLSG

-1006 AVTPNAPMPDEESVT
+1006 AVTPNAPMPGEPSVT
-1021 LANTDQANY
+1021 LTNTDQTNY
-1030 TENQKVLFDFG
+1030 TEDQKVPFNFG
-1041 EIEYFSV
+1041 EIEYSSV
-1048 GKYVYLIRETKG
+1048 GKYVYLIQETRG

-1065 NYSSAA
+1065 NYSSAV

-1090 ESMYRTFNDDGAST
+1090 ESVYRTFNDDAAST

-1159 AAVTQGAPMPAQTEV
+1159 AAVTQGAPMPAQTQV
-1174 GNNGAGGITFADIQ
+1174 GNNGTGGITFADIQ

-1229 KTVSIAVTQDRST
+1229 KTVSIAVTQDQST

-1285 AEGQFKFTM
+1285 AEGQFEFTM

-1319 KTSPAIAKDGS
+1319 MTSPAIAKDGS
-1330 ADILFDNLTFTRP
+1330 ANILFDNLTFTRP
-1343 GIYTFNVTETQ
+1343 GTYTFNVTETQ
-1354 DAPSRAWT
+1354 DAPNGAWT

-1416 TLNGHALAAN
+1416 TLNGHALEAN

-1437 DTASADKLAGAT
+1437 DTASADKLAEAT

-1481 TFTFIVSEANGG
+1481 TFSFVVSEVNGG

-1528 STTEYKSAD
+1528 SSTEYKSAD
-1537 FVRGD
+1537 FDRGD

-1579 PNSEDFTFTAAFN
+1579 PNSEDFTFIAAFN

-1768 VGDYTFTVTETNQA
+1768 VGDYTFTVTETTQA

-1891 AEDQNAAYSDSFG
+1891 AGDQNAAYSDSFG

-1919 EVQPAVDTDTEGVT
+1919 EEQPAADADTEGVT
-1933 YDTTVYTVNVE
+1933 YDTTVYTVTVV
-1944 VTDAGEGVLNAEIT
+1944 VTDAGEGDLNAEIT
-1958 SIDDQDGNSSEALNF
+1958 SIDDQDGNSSDALSF

-2036 GTDENGNDFADF
+2036 DTDENGNDFADF

-2061 TYMVTEVTS
+2061 TYTVTEVTG

-2076 YDSHTAKVTVQVS
+2076 YDSHTAEVTVQVS

-2156 GAAKVVQS
+2156 GDAKVVQS

-2179 VVTDMAFT
+2179 VVTDMTFT

-2275 SDVRFDATKTLTG
+2275 SDVRFDTTKTLTG

-2310 GSNGAAADGQAGTV
+2310 GFNGAAADGQAGMV

-2352 GTVTYEFV
+2352 GTVTYEFA

-2402 AVLAFT
+2402 AALAFT

-2482 NVFGGESTDDTEGVD
+2482 NVFGGEPTDDTEGVD

-2550 SVAGDFTFTNAYGT
+2550 AVAGDFTFTNTYGT
-2564 DPVPSAPTDPTH
+2564 DPVPSTPTDPTH
-2576 GGVSIKKSLTGRNL
+2576 GGVSIKKSLTGRSL

-2756 GEYTYTVSEKLP
+2756 GEYAYTVSEKLP

-2814 ELPSFTNTYVKP
+2814 KLPSFTNTYVKP
-2826 AEPAPEEPTDA
+2826 AEPTPEEPTDA
-2837 MPKTGDT
+2837 MPQTGDM

>member
-1 MQVPRKRPDVGTSR
+1 M
-15 KKLTGGGSLQ
+15 LQ

-60 VDGVRAAF
+60 VDGVHAAF

-73 AGEGKWASDPDTH
+73 AEGGQWASDPDMH

-96 SSGDNAEDSTRNT
+96 SSGDNAGDSTRNT

-121 DVELT
+121 DVQLT

-171 LDRSG
+171 LDVSG
-176 SMTQGYLTSYEYHEA
+176 SMDNDLSSGWVYSAT
-191 YNPSEDRY
+191 YNINENSWTTYFVQNE
-199 DDTRYYALNDD
+199 D
-210 GSYTEI
+210 GSYSEVDRITT
-216 EERRSGGIF
+216 GGWIPQF
-225 GNRDFD
+225 SHWEVD
-231 GWYLNGDRVFPK
+231 GREVTPM
-243 TSAND
+243 TSAD
-248 DDASH
+248 DTSSGH
-253 IQFYTRTQTSTR
+253 VQFYTRRWETMSKMDALKNAVNSF
-265 IDRAMESAVSNFIDT
+265 ISAT
-280 VAEENA
+280 GAENA
-286 GKSSEQQHRVSIVS
+286 QITNPNNQHRIALVKFAGDQMRYSIGDDTYRDGGYNYNYTQVVSDFSTDTTALTNDVE
-300 YSGDADAYSVGNGRD
+300 GLHAAGATAADYGFTLADGVMEGGRH
-315 RQYFVNCTQG
+315 G
-325 SNANGLK
+325 SAT
-332 GYVTGLSYSGGTEAE
+332 YT
-347 TGFREARNIIN
+347 
-358 GTDGMGDGARP
+358 GARDN
-369 EAKKVVVFFTDGMP
+369 AQKVVIFFTDGEP
-383 GDGDYVENDN
+383 NHDN
-393 AGQSVNIAQEM
+393 GFNGGVAASAVNTAYRLKQNNVSVYSI
-404 KAAGVSIYSV
+404 GVMT
-414 GVFQGADP
+414 GADP
-422 SDLSGQGNRE
+422 SDTSGDFNK
-432 HDANYFMNAV
+432 YMNAV
-442 SSNYPNASSRNTNS
+442 SSKYPDAQVNDGWNR
-456 NWVDFSDNCTLG
+456 FSLSDPVG
-468 DRAEGNYY
+468 DTEYY
-476 FAADNAD
+476 YAADSSESLNAIFEAIRD
-483 ALNDVFQSIYDD
+483 S
-495 FGSGAT
+495 FGSSAT

-507 DSIGGEPVGYLTF
+507 DNIGGEPVGYLTF

-547 ATPSGDGSTTTYVF
+547 ANTSDDGSITTYVF

-768 NYYIEQGSPRLTRA
+768 TYYIEQGSPRLTRA

-805 NGDRVVVTLG
+805 NGDQVVVTLG

-904 GGTLT
+904 GGNLT

-915 VVVKGLPSDTK
+915 VVVKGLPSDTP

-940 NTVDGAASADGRIA
+940 NTVNGAASADGRIA

-963 IAVAYTNTYN
+963 IAVAYTNTYT
-973 VTPTSLAD
+973 VAKTTLSG

-1006 AVTPNAPMPDEESVT
+1006 AVTPNAPMPGEPSVT
-1021 LANTDQANY
+1021 LTNTDQTNY
-1030 TENQKVLFDFG
+1030 TEDQKVPFDFG
-1041 EIEYFSV
+1041 EIEYSSV
-1048 GKYVYLIRETKG
+1048 GKYVYLIQETRG

-1065 NYSSAA
+1065 NYSSAV

-1090 ESMYRTFNDDGAST
+1090 ESVYRTFNDDAAST

-1159 AAVTQGAPMPAQTEV
+1159 AAVTQGAPMPAQTQV
-1174 GNNGAGGITFADIQ
+1174 GNNGTGGITFADIQ
-1188 FGIDDIGNTY
+1188 FGIDDIGKTY
-1198 EYAIREVIPAG
+1198 VYEVREVIPAG

-1229 KTVSIAVTQDRST
+1229 KTVSIAVTQDQST
-1242 GSVVATVN
+1242 GSVVATVTGN
-1250 GNDFVF
+1250 GFKF

-1270 ADGLQITKQLDGAAG
+1270 ADSLQITKQLDGAAG
-1285 AEGQFKFTM
+1285 AEGQFEFTM
-1294 VAANNETRDAIAN
+1294 VAANNETRDAITN

-1330 ADILFDNLTFTRP
+1330 ANILFDNLTFTRP
-1343 GIYTFNVTETQ
+1343 GTYTFNVTETQ
-1354 DAPSRAWT
+1354 DAPNSAWK
-1362 YDGHTY
+1362 YDNHTY
-1368 QVAFEVTDENG
+1368 QVAFNVTDENG

-1390 GSATFVNRY
+1390 GLATFTNRY
-1399 AASMN
+1399 EASMN
-1404 YDNEAGGVIFSK
+1404 YDNEAGGILFSK

-1426 QFNFTVTAPDG
+1426 QFNFTVTTPDG
-1437 DTASADKLAGAT
+1437 DTASAEKLDEAT
-1449 TTLANRYGA
+1449 TMSSNRYGA
-1458 ANGVAALW
+1458 ADGVAALW
-1466 RGIAGLTFDQDDAGQ
+1466 RGIAGLTFDQDDAGR

-1528 STTEYKSAD
+1528 SSTVYNSAD

-1559 ATLVKDAESGIGVQK
+1559 ATLVKDTESGIGVQK

-1592 ADDSK
+1592 ADDSE
-1597 GTATDIDGL
+1597 GAATDVVGL

-1649 TTASGWTYDDNTRQ
+1649 TTASGWTYDDETYQ

-1677 ASVDGNDPLF
+1677 ARADGNDPLF

-1745 STTGLTGKEDS
+1745 STTGLTGKEAF
-1756 ETVDFGDLTFTA
+1756 ETVEFGDLTFTA
-1768 VGDYTFTVTETNQA
+1768 VGDYTFTVTETTQA

-1825 NSYKATGDLP
+1825 NSYEATGDLP
-1835 GDAEGVKDLTVSKEI
+1835 GDAEGDKDLTVSKEI

-1864 LEQSENNP
+1864 LEQGENNP
-1872 GGVTLPENASGLVI
+1872 GGVTLPENVSGLVI

-1919 EVQPAVDTDTEGVT
+1919 EVQPAADTDTEGVT

-2036 GTDENGNDFADF
+2036 DTDENGNDFADF

-2061 TYMVTEVTS
+2061 TYTVTEVTG

-2076 YDSHTAKVTVQVS
+2076 YDSHTAEVTVQVS

-2156 GAAKVVQS
+2156 GDAKVVQS

-2179 VVTDMAFT
+2179 VVTDMTFT

-2295 FDFIVTDVKG
+2295 FDFIVSDVKG

-2310 GSNGAAADGQAGTV
+2310 GSNAAAADGQTGTV

-2402 AVLAFT
+2402 AALAFT

-2482 NVFGGESTDDTEGVD
+2482 NVFGGEPTDDTEGVD
-2497 AQSAQRQKTFTYTVT
+2497 AQSAQRQKTFTYTVA
-2512 ESGTYAGITNDTG
+2512 ESGDYAGITNDTG

-2550 SVAGDFTFTNAYGT
+2550 AVAGDFTFTNTYGT
-2564 DPVPSAPTDPTH
+2564 DPVPSTPTDPTH

-2745 VFDDPVMYTEA
+2745 VFDDPVMYAEA

-2768 EDDDQSTDG
+2768 EDDDPSTDG

-2814 ELPSFTNTYVKP
+2814 KLPSFTNTYVKP

-2859 VAGGVVLRRRTNR
+2859 VAGGVILRRRTNR

>member
-1 MQVPRKRPDVGTSR
+1 
-15 KKLTGGGSLQ
+15 
-25 NGVTPKKARK
+25 
-35 LRAGLLALV
+35 
-44 VALAMV
+44 MV

-73 AGEGKWASDPDTH
+73 AEEGQWASDPDTH

-96 SSGDNAEDSTRNT
+96 SSGDNAGDSTRNT

-121 DVELT
+121 DVQLT

-171 LDRSG
+171 LDVSG
-176 SMTQGYLTSYEYHEA
+176 SMDNDLSSGWVYSAT
-191 YNPSEDRY
+191 YNINENSWTTYFVQNE
-199 DDTRYYALNDD
+199 D
-210 GSYTEI
+210 GSYSEVDRITT
-216 EERRSGGIF
+216 GGWIPQF
-225 GNRDFD
+225 SHWEVD
-231 GWYLNGDRVFPK
+231 GREVTPM
-243 TSAND
+243 TSAD
-248 DDASH
+248 DTSSGH
-253 IQFYTRTQTSTR
+253 VQFYTRRWETMSKMDALKNAVNSF
-265 IDRAMESAVSNFIDT
+265 ISAT
-280 VAEENA
+280 GAENA
-286 GKSSEQQHRVSIVS
+286 QITNPNNQHRIALVKFAGDQMRYSIGDDTYRDGGYNYNYTQVVSDFSTDTTALTNDVE
-300 YSGDADAYSVGNGRD
+300 GLHAAGATAADYGFTLADGVMEGGRH
-315 RQYFVNCTQG
+315 G
-325 SNANGLK
+325 SAT
-332 GYVTGLSYSGGTEAE
+332 YT
-347 TGFREARNIIN
+347 
-358 GTDGMGDGARP
+358 GARDN
-369 EAKKVVVFFTDGMP
+369 AQKVVIFFTDGEP
-383 GDGDYVENDN
+383 NHDN
-393 AGQSVNIAQEM
+393 GFNGGVAASAVNTAYRLKQNNVSVYSI
-404 KAAGVSIYSV
+404 GVMT
-414 GVFQGADP
+414 GADP
-422 SDLSGQGNRE
+422 SDTSGDFNK
-432 HDANYFMNAV
+432 YMNAV
-442 SSNYPNASSRNTNS
+442 SSKYPDAQVNDGWNR
-456 NWVDFSDNCTLG
+456 FSLSDPVG
-468 DRAEGNYY
+468 DTEYY
-476 FAADNAD
+476 YAADSSESLNAIFEAIRD
-483 ALNDVFQSIYDD
+483 S
-495 FGSGAT
+495 FGSSAT

-507 DSIGGEPVGYLTF
+507 DNIGGVPVGYLTF

-768 NYYIEQGSPRLTRA
+768 TYYIEQGSPRLTRA

-805 NGDRVVVTLG
+805 NGDQVVVTLG

-891 EGAEPAATGQITD
+891 EGAEPAATGQIAD
-904 GGTLT
+904 GGNLT

-915 VVVKGLPSDTK
+915 VVVKGLPSDTP

-940 NTVDGAASADGRIA
+940 NTVNGAASADGRIA

-963 IAVAYTNTYN
+963 IAVAYTNTYT
-973 VTPTSLAD
+973 VAKTTLSG

-1006 AVTPNAPMPDEESVT
+1006 AVTPNAPMPGEPSVT
-1021 LANTDQANY
+1021 LTNTDQTNY
-1030 TENQKVLFDFG
+1030 TEDQKVPFNFG
-1041 EIEYFSV
+1041 EIEYSSV
-1048 GKYVYLIRETKG
+1048 GKYVYLIQETRG

-1065 NYSSAA
+1065 NYSSAV

-1090 ESMYRTFNDDGAST
+1090 ESVYRTFNDDAAST

-1159 AAVTQGAPMPAQTEV
+1159 AAVTQGAPMPAQTQV
-1174 GNNGAGGITFADIQ
+1174 GNNGTGGITFADIQ

-1229 KTVSIAVTQDRST
+1229 KTVSIAVTQDQST

-1285 AEGQFKFTM
+1285 AEGQFEFTM

-1319 KTSPAIAKDGS
+1319 MTSPAIAKDGS
-1330 ADILFDNLTFTRP
+1330 ANILFDNLTFTRP
-1343 GIYTFNVTETQ
+1343 GTYTFNVTETQ
-1354 DAPSRAWT
+1354 DAPNGAWT

-1416 TLNGHALAAN
+1416 TLNGHALEAN

-1437 DTASADKLAGAT
+1437 DTASADKLAEAT

-1481 TFTFIVSEANGG
+1481 TFSFVVSEVNGG

-1528 STTEYKSAD
+1528 SSTEYKSAD
-1537 FVRGD
+1537 FDRGD

-1579 PNSEDFTFTAAFN
+1579 PNSEDFTFIAAFN

-1687 TNAYVPNGVTV
+1687 ANAYVPNGVTV

-1768 VGDYTFTVTETNQA
+1768 VGDYTFTVTETTQA

-1919 EVQPAVDTDTEGVT
+1919 EVQPAADTDTEGVT

-1973 TNTYEPGGS
+1973 TNTYEPSGS

-2036 GTDENGNDFADF
+2036 DTDENGNDFADF

-2061 TYMVTEVTS
+2061 TYTVTEVTG

-2076 YDSHTAKVTVQVS
+2076 YDSHTAEVTVQVS

-2156 GAAKVVQS
+2156 GDAKVVQS

-2179 VVTDMAFT
+2179 VVTDMTFT

-2352 GTVTYEFV
+2352 GTVTYEFA

-2402 AVLAFT
+2402 AALAFT

-2512 ESGTYAGITNDTG
+2512 ESGTYSGITNDTG

-2550 SVAGDFTFTNAYGT
+2550 AVAGDFTFTNTYGT
-2564 DPVPSAPTDPTH
+2564 DPVPSTPTDPTH
-2576 GGVSIKKSLTGRNL
+2576 GGVSIKKSLTGRSL

-2745 VFDDPVMYTEA
+2745 VFDDPVMYAEA

-2768 EDDDQSTDG
+2768 EDDDPSTDG

-2814 ELPSFTNTYVKP
+2814 KLPSFTNTYVKP
-2826 AEPAPEEPTDA
+2826 AEPTPEEPTDA
-2837 MPKTGDT
+2837 MPQTGDM

>member
-1 MQVPRKRPDVGTSR
+1 M
-15 KKLTGGGSLQ
+15 LQ

-73 AGEGKWASDPDTH
+73 AEEGQWASDPDTH

-96 SSGDNAEDSTRNT
+96 SSGDNAGDSTRNT

-121 DVELT
+121 DVQLT
-126 SQSGETTFEIKNDE
+126 SQSGETTFEIENDE

-171 LDRSG
+171 LDVSG
-176 SMTQGYLTSYEYHEA
+176 SMDNDLSSGWVYSAT
-191 YNPSEDRY
+191 YNINENSWTTYFVQNE
-199 DDTRYYALNDD
+199 D
-210 GSYTEI
+210 GSYSEVDRITT
-216 EERRSGGIF
+216 GGWIPQF
-225 GNRDFD
+225 SHWEVD
-231 GWYLNGDRVFPK
+231 GREVTPM
-243 TSAND
+243 TSAD
-248 DDASH
+248 DTSSGH
-253 IQFYTRTQTSTR
+253 VQFYTRRWETMSKMDALKNAVNSF
-265 IDRAMESAVSNFIDT
+265 ISAT
-280 VAEENA
+280 GAENA
-286 GKSSEQQHRVSIVS
+286 QITNPNNQHRIALVKFAGDQMRYSIGDDTYRDGGYNYNYTQVVSDFSTDTTALTNDVE
-300 YSGDADAYSVGNGRD
+300 GLHAAGATAADYGFTLADGVMEGGRH
-315 RQYFVNCTQG
+315 G
-325 SNANGLK
+325 SAT
-332 GYVTGLSYSGGTEAE
+332 YT
-347 TGFREARNIIN
+347 
-358 GTDGMGDGARP
+358 GARDN
-369 EAKKVVVFFTDGMP
+369 AQKVVIFFTDGEP
-383 GDGDYVENDN
+383 NHDN
-393 AGQSVNIAQEM
+393 GFNGGVAASAVNTAYRLKQNNVSVYSI
-404 KAAGVSIYSV
+404 GVMT
-414 GVFQGADP
+414 GADP
-422 SDLSGQGNRE
+422 SDTSGDFNK
-432 HDANYFMNAV
+432 YMNAV
-442 SSNYPNASSRNTNS
+442 SSKYPDAQVNDGWNR
-456 NWVDFSDNCTLG
+456 FSLSDPVG
-468 DRAEGNYY
+468 DTEYY
-476 FAADNAD
+476 YAADSSESLNAIFEAIRD
-483 ALNDVFQSIYDD
+483 S
-495 FGSGAT
+495 FGSSAT

-507 DSIGGEPVGYLTF
+507 DNIGGEPVGYLTF

-547 ATPSGDGSTTTYVF
+547 ANTSDDGSITTYVF

-768 NYYIEQGSPRLTRA
+768 TYYIEQGSPRLTRA

-805 NGDRVVVTLG
+805 NGDQVVVTLG

-891 EGAEPAATGQITD
+891 EGAEPAATGQIAD
-904 GGTLT
+904 GGNLT

-915 VVVKGLPSDTK
+915 VVVKGLPSDTP

-940 NTVDGAASADGRIA
+940 NTVNGAASADGRIA

-963 IAVAYTNTYN
+963 IAVAYTNTYT
-973 VTPTSLAD
+973 VAKTTLSG

-1006 AVTPNAPMPDEESVT
+1006 AVTPNAPMPGEPSVT
-1021 LANTDQANY
+1021 LTNTDQTNY
-1030 TENQKVLFDFG
+1030 TEDQKVPFNFG
-1041 EIEYFSV
+1041 EIEYSSV
-1048 GKYVYLIRETKG
+1048 GKYVYLIQETRG

-1065 NYSSAA
+1065 NYSSAV

-1090 ESMYRTFNDDGAST
+1090 ESVYRTFNDDAAST

-1159 AAVTQGAPMPAQTEV
+1159 AAVTQGAPMPAQTQV
-1174 GNNGAGGITFADIQ
+1174 GNNGTGGITFADIQ

-1229 KTVSIAVTQDRST
+1229 KTVSIAVTQDQST

-1285 AEGQFKFTM
+1285 AEGQFEFTM

-1319 KTSPAIAKDGS
+1319 MTSPAIAKDGS
-1330 ADILFDNLTFTRP
+1330 ANILFDNLTFTRP
-1343 GIYTFNVTETQ
+1343 GTYTFNVTETQ
-1354 DAPSRAWT
+1354 DAPNGAWT

-1416 TLNGHALAAN
+1416 TLNGHALEAN

-1437 DTASADKLAGAT
+1437 DTASADKLAEAT

-1481 TFTFIVSEANGG
+1481 TFSFVVSEVNGG

-1528 STTEYKSAD
+1528 SSTEYKSAD
-1537 FVRGD
+1537 FDRGD

-1579 PNSEDFTFTAAFN
+1579 PNSEDFTFIAAFN

-1768 VGDYTFTVTETNQA
+1768 VGDYTFTVTETTQA

-1891 AEDQNAAYSDSFG
+1891 AEDQNATYSDSFG

-1919 EVQPAVDTDTEGVT
+1919 EVQPAADTDTEGVT

-1973 TNTYEPGGS
+1973 TNTYEPSGS

-2036 GTDENGNDFADF
+2036 DTDENGNDFADF

-2061 TYMVTEVTS
+2061 TYTVTEVTG

-2076 YDSHTAKVTVQVS
+2076 YDSHTAEVTVQVS

-2156 GAAKVVQS
+2156 GDAKVVQS

-2179 VVTDMAFT
+2179 VVTDMTFT

-2334 SLNEAVANGI
+2334 SLNEAAANGI

-2352 GTVTYEFV
+2352 GTVTYEFA

-2402 AVLAFT
+2402 AALAFT

-2482 NVFGGESTDDTEGVD
+2482 NVFGGEPTDDTEGVD
-2497 AQSAQRQKTFTYTVT
+2497 AQSAQRQKTFTYTVA
-2512 ESGTYAGITNDTG
+2512 ESGDYAGITNDTG

-2550 SVAGDFTFTNAYGT
+2550 AVAGDFTFTNTYGT
-2564 DPVPSAPTDPTH
+2564 DPVPSTPTDPTH

-2745 VFDDPVMYTEA
+2745 VFDDPVMYAEA

-2768 EDDDQSTDG
+2768 EDDDPSTDG

-2814 ELPSFTNTYVKP
+2814 KLPSFTNTYVKP
-2826 AEPAPEEPTDA
+2826 AEPAPEEPADA

>member
-1 MQVPRKRPDVGTSR
+1 
-15 KKLTGGGSLQ
+15 
-25 NGVTPKKARK
+25 
-35 LRAGLLALV
+35 
-44 VALAMV
+44 MV

-73 AGEGKWASDPDTH
+73 ADEGQWSSDPDTH
-86 DDWYSGENGV
+86 DAWYSGEDGV
-96 SSGDNAEDSTRNT
+96 SSGDNAGDSTRNT

-121 DVELT
+121 NVELT
-126 SQSGETTFEIKNDE
+126 SSSGEKTFEIENDE

-171 LDRSG
+171 LDVSG
-176 SMTQGYLTSYEYHEA
+176 SMDDDLSSGWVYSATYNINENGRTSYFVQNE
-191 YNPSEDRY
+191 
-199 DDTRYYALNDD
+199 D
-210 GSYTEI
+210 GSYTEV
-216 EERRSGGIF
+216 
-225 GNRDFD
+225 
-231 GWYLNGDRVFPK
+231 DRVTTGGFWNPQFSHWEVDGREVTPM
-243 TSAND
+243 TSAD
-248 DDASH
+248 DTSSGH
-253 IQFYTRTQTSTR
+253 VQFYTRRWETVSKMDALKNAVNSF
-265 IDRAMESAVSNFIDT
+265 ISAT
-280 VAEENA
+280 GTENA
-286 GKSSEQQHRVSIVS
+286 QITNPDNQHRIALVKFAGDQMRYRIGDNTYDEGWNTYNYTQVVSDFSTDITALTNDV
-300 YSGDADAYSVGNGRD
+300 
-315 RQYFVNCTQG
+315 
-325 SNANGLK
+325 NGLDAAGATAADYGFTLAEAVMEGGQHGS
-332 GYVTGLSYSGGTEAE
+332 GYNSATYT
-347 TGFREARNIIN
+347 
-358 GTDGMGDGARP
+358 GARDN
-369 EAKKVVVFFTDGMP
+369 AQKVVIFFTDGEP
-383 GDGDYVENDN
+383 NHGNDFDDDVAASAVN
-393 AGQSVNIAQEM
+393 VAYQLKQNNVSVYSI
-404 KAAGVSIYSV
+404 GVMS
-414 GVFQGADP
+414 GADP
-422 SDLSGQGNRE
+422 SDTNT
-432 HDANYFMNAV
+432 DFNKYMNAV
-442 SSNYPNASSRNTNS
+442 SSKYPDAQVNNGWDR
-456 NWVDFSDNCTLG
+456 FSLSDPIG
-468 DRAEGNYY
+468 DTEYY
-476 FAADNAD
+476 YAADSSESLNAIFEAIRD
-483 ALNDVFQSIYDD
+483 S

-507 DSIGGEPVGYLTF
+507 DNIGGEPVGYLTF

-547 ATPSGDGSTTTYVF
+547 ADTSEDGSTTTYVF
-561 QGSVDN
+561 QGTVDN
-567 GNDEGVV
+567 GNADGVV
-574 YPGSHNLSDIE
+574 YPGSHNLSDIK
-585 ITVTHGTTMQ
+585 ITVTHGTTQ
-595 QGDTVEVQIPSTMLP
+595 QGDTVTVRIPSTMLP

-626 TTTDVLPAYPIRVYY
+626 TTTSVLPAYPIRVYY
-641 TVGLKNDLVDAEGN
+641 TVGLKDGLVDAEGN

-716 KSTDNPA
+716 ESTDAPA

-728 GNTYY
+728 GRTYH
-733 YQRTYYANDTMQTEW
+733 YQRTYYANDTMHTEW
-748 VSIVAAE
+748 VSIVAAA
-755 NQLDSYVKAADDG
+755 NQLDNYVKMADDG
-768 NYYIEQGSPRLTRA
+768 TYYIKGGSPRLTRA
-782 TEFEAAKD
+782 TEFEAAKGQ
-790 ENTTGTATNS
+790 NTTGTATNS

-805 NGDRVVVTLG
+805 NGEQVVVTLG

-825 GDLQISKTVDWGTTG
+825 GDLQIAKTVDWGTTG
-840 AEHNDKEF
+840 AVHNDKEF
-848 TYTVDLGNANNG
+848 TYTVDLGKANNG
-860 GAADVQGNFDYIKYN
+860 GAADVQGSFDYIKYN

-881 DVDGN
+881 DADGN
-886 PQQVT
+886 PQQVA

-909 LKNGER
+909 LKNNER
-915 VVVKGLPSDTK
+915 VVIKGLPSDTAFK
-926 FTVTENAE
+926 VTENAE
-934 AGYNAA
+934 AGYTAA
-940 NTVDGAASADGRIA
+940 NTVEGTASENGAVA

-963 IAVAYTNTYN
+963 IEVAYTNTYT
-973 VTPTSLAD
+973 VTSTNLAA

-1006 AVTPNAPMPDEESVT
+1006 AVTPNAPMPGESSVT
-1021 LANTDQANY
+1021 LTNTDQANY
-1030 TENQKVLFDFG
+1030 TENQEVPFTFG
-1041 EIEYFSV
+1041 EIEYSSV
-1048 GKYVYLIRETKG
+1048 GKYVYLIREARG

-1065 NYSSAA
+1065 NYSSAV

-1090 ESMYRTFNDDGAST
+1090 ESMYRTFNDDGASAGQDET
-1104 GENESQWPSIDDG
+1104 EWPSIDDR
-1117 NALFTNK
+1117 NALFTNN
-1124 FLGNDVAIANITG
+1124 FLGNDVAVANITG

-1147 TTLDINDFRFTI
+1147 STLDINDFQFTI
-1159 AAVTQGAPMPAQTEV
+1159 AAGTVGAPMPAQTQV

-1188 FGIDDIGNTY
+1188 FGIDDIGKTY
-1198 EYAIREVIPAG
+1198 VYEVREVIPAG

-1294 VAANNETRDAIAN
+1294 VPANNETRDAITN
-1307 GSVTGIDADGNV
+1307 GSVTGIEADGNV
-1319 KTSPAIAKDGS
+1319 MTSPAIAKDGS
-1330 ADILFDNLTFTRP
+1330 ANILFDNLTFTRP
-1343 GIYTFNVTETQ
+1343 GTYTFNVTETQ
-1354 DAPSRAWT
+1354 DAPNGAWK
-1362 YDGHTY
+1362 YDDHTY

-1416 TLNGHALAAN
+1416 TLNGHALEAN

-1437 DTASADKLAGAT
+1437 DTASADKLAEAT

-1528 STTEYKSAD
+1528 SSTEYKSAD

-1559 ATLVKDAESGIGVQK
+1559 ATLEQDAESGIGVQK

-1592 ADDSK
+1592 ADRSI
-1597 GTATDIDGL
+1597 GAAADIDGL

-1621 GDTKAADFGT
+1621 GDNKAADFGT

-1649 TTASGWTYDDNTRQ
+1649 TTASGWTYDDNTHQ

-1705 QVTKDVTGAAAVSEF
+1705 QVTKEVTGAAAVSEF

-1745 STTGLTGKEDS
+1745 STTGLIGKEDS

-1768 VGDYTFTVTETNQA
+1768 VGDYTFTVTETTQA

-1919 EVQPAVDTDTEGVT
+1919 EVQPAADTDTEGVT

-2036 GTDENGNDFADF
+2036 GTDESGNDFADF

-2061 TYMVTEVTS
+2061 TYTVTEVAG

-2076 YDSHTAKVTVQVS
+2076 YDSDTAKVTVEVS

-2098 AVTNIENGVFTN
+2098 AVTSIENGVFTN

-2179 VVTDMAFT
+2179 VVTDMTFT

-2238 LLVATYTASAAQT
+2238 ELVATYTASAAQT

-2275 SDVRFDATKTLTG
+2275 GDVRFDATKTLTG

-2295 FDFIVTDVKG
+2295 FGFIVTDVKG

-2310 GSNGAAADGQAGTV
+2310 GSNAAAADGQAGTV

-2360 YTVSEDTAQNDKGVT
+2360 YTVSEDTAQNDEGVT

-2390 GKGSLTATVNDD
+2390 GKGNLTATVNDD
-2402 AVLAFT
+2402 GALAFT

-2450 TGSEGAP
+2450 TGSDGAP
-2457 MPEAASVKNDAQGNV
+2457 MPEATSVKNDAQGNV
-2472 SFGTIVYTME
+2472 SFGTIAYTME

-2550 SVAGDFTFTNAYGT
+2550 AVAGDFTFTNTYGT
-2564 DPVPSAPTDPTH
+2564 DPVPSTPTDPTH

-2590 NEGEFT
+2590 NESEFT

-2642 TEVNGGLGGVTYDGS
+2642 TEVNGCLGGVTYDDS

-2672 LSVAWKITD
+2672 LSVAWTITD

-2768 EDDDQSTDG
+2768 EDDDQSADG

-2814 ELPSFTNTYVKP
+2814 KLPSFTNTYVKP

-2837 MPKTGDT
+2837 MPQTGDT

>member
-1 MQVPRKRPDVGTSR
+1 
-15 KKLTGGGSLQ
+15 
-25 NGVTPKKARK
+25 
-35 LRAGLLALV
+35 
-44 VALAMV
+44 MV

-73 AGEGKWASDPDTH
+73 AEGGQWASDPDTH

-96 SSGDNAEDSTRNT
+96 SSGDNAGDSTRNT

-121 DVELT
+121 DVQLT

-171 LDRSG
+171 LDVSG
-176 SMTQGYLTSYEYHEA
+176 SMDNDLSSGWVYSAT
-191 YNPSEDRY
+191 YNINENSWTTYFVQNE
-199 DDTRYYALNDD
+199 D
-210 GSYTEI
+210 GSYSEVDRITT
-216 EERRSGGIF
+216 GGWIPQF
-225 GNRDFD
+225 SHWEVD
-231 GWYLNGDRVFPK
+231 GREVTPM
-243 TSAND
+243 TSAD
-248 DDASH
+248 DTSSGH
-253 IQFYTRTQTSTR
+253 VQFYTRRWETMSKMDALKNAVNSF
-265 IDRAMESAVSNFIDT
+265 ISAT
-280 VAEENA
+280 GAENA
-286 GKSSEQQHRVSIVS
+286 QITNPNNQHRIALVKFAGDQMRYSIGDDTYRDGGYNYNYTQVVSDFLTDTTALTNDVE
-300 YSGDADAYSVGNGRD
+300 GLHAAGATAADYGFTLADGVMEGGRH
-315 RQYFVNCTQG
+315 G
-325 SNANGLK
+325 SAT
-332 GYVTGLSYSGGTEAE
+332 YT
-347 TGFREARNIIN
+347 
-358 GTDGMGDGARP
+358 GARDN
-369 EAKKVVVFFTDGMP
+369 AQKVVIFFTDGEP
-383 GDGDYVENDN
+383 NHDN
-393 AGQSVNIAQEM
+393 GFNGGVAASAVNTAYRLKQNNVSVYSI
-404 KAAGVSIYSV
+404 GVMT
-414 GVFQGADP
+414 GADP
-422 SDLSGQGNRE
+422 SDTSGDFNK
-432 HDANYFMNAV
+432 YMNAV
-442 SSNYPNASSRNTNS
+442 SSKYPDAQVNDGWNR
-456 NWVDFSDNCTLG
+456 FSLSDPIG
-468 DRAEGNYY
+468 DTEYY
-476 FAADNAD
+476 YAADSSESLNAIFEAIRD
-483 ALNDVFQSIYDD
+483 S
-495 FGSGAT
+495 FGSSAT

-507 DSIGGEPVGYLTF
+507 DNIGGEPVGYLTF

-547 ATPSGDGSTTTYVF
+547 ANTSDDGSITTYVF

-706 FTADTPLYTS
+706 FTVDTPLYTS

-768 NYYIEQGSPRLTRA
+768 TYYIEQGSPRLTRA

-805 NGDRVVVTLG
+805 NGDQVVVTLG

-825 GDLQISKTVDWGTTG
+825 GDLQIAKRVDWGTTG

-848 TYTVDLGNANNG
+848 TYTVDLGNTNNG
-860 GAADVQGNFDYIKYN
+860 GAADIQGNFDYIKYN

-909 LKNGER
+909 LKNNER
-915 VVVKGLPSDTK
+915 VVIKGLPSDTA

-934 AGYNAA
+934 AGYTAA
-940 NTVDGAASADGRIA
+940 NTVEGTVSENGAVAA
-954 TGTIASSDM
+954 GTIASSDT
-963 IAVAYTNTYN
+963 IEVAYTNTYN
-973 VTPTSLAD
+973 VTSTSLAD

-1006 AVTPNAPMPDEESVT
+1006 AVTLNAPMPRDASVT
-1021 LANTDQANY
+1021 LTNTDQTNY
-1030 TENQKVLFDFG
+1030 TENQAVPFDFG
-1041 EIEYFSV
+1041 EIEYPSV
-1048 GKYVYLIRETKG
+1048 GKYVYLIREAKG
-1060 TESGL
+1060 NESGL
-1065 NYSSAA
+1065 NYSSAV

-1090 ESMYRTFNDDGAST
+1090 ESMYRTFNDDAAST

-1188 FGIDDIGNTY
+1188 FGIDDIGKTY
-1198 EYAIREVIPAG
+1198 VYEVREVIPAG

-1229 KTVSIAVTQDRST
+1229 KTVSIVVTQDQST

-1250 GNDFVF
+1250 GNGFKF

-1285 AEGQFKFTM
+1285 DEGQFKFTM
-1294 VAANNETRDAIAN
+1294 VAADDQTLDAIAN

-1319 KTSPAIAKDGS
+1319 KNSPAIAKDGS
-1330 ADILFDNLTFTRP
+1330 ANILFDNLTFTRP
-1343 GIYTFNVTETQ
+1343 GTYTFNVTETQ
-1354 DAPSRAWT
+1354 DAPNSAWT
-1362 YDGHTY
+1362 YDNHTY
-1368 QVAFEVTDENG
+1368 QVAFNVTDENG
-1379 QLVIADPVTTS
+1379 QLVIADPVTTA
-1390 GSATFVNRY
+1390 GSATFTNRY
-1399 AASMN
+1399 EASMN
-1404 YDNEAGGVIFSK
+1404 YDNEAGGILFSK

-1426 QFNFTVTAPDG
+1426 QFNFTVTVPDG
-1437 DTASADKLAGAT
+1437 DTASAEKLDEAT
-1449 TTLANRYGA
+1449 TMPSNRYGA
-1458 ANGVAALW
+1458 ADGATALW
-1466 RGIAGLTFDQDDAGQ
+1466 RGIAGLTFDQDDAGR
-1481 TFTFIVSEANGG
+1481 TFTFIVSEVNGG

-1528 STTEYKSAD
+1528 SSTEYKSAD
-1537 FVRGD
+1537 FDRGD

-1621 GDTKAADFGT
+1621 GDTKAVDFGT

-1649 TTASGWTYDDNTRQ
+1649 TTASGWTYDDETYQ

-1677 ASVDGNDPLF
+1677 ARVDGNDPLF

-1745 STTGLTGKEDS
+1745 STTGLTGKEAF

-1768 VGDYTFTVTETNQA
+1768 VGDYTFTVTETTQA

-1811 AAFDETNGNNPTIV
+1811 AAFDETNGNNPKIV
-1825 NSYKATGDLP
+1825 NSYEATGDLP
-1835 GDAEGVKDLTVSKEI
+1835 GDAEGDKDLTVSKEI

-1864 LEQSENNP
+1864 LEQGENNP
-1872 GGVTLPENASGLVI
+1872 GGVTLPENVSGLVI

-1919 EVQPAVDTDTEGVT
+1919 EVQPAADTDTEGVT

-2036 GTDENGNDFADF
+2036 DTDENGNDFADF

-2061 TYMVTEVTS
+2061 TYTVTEVTG

-2076 YDSHTAKVTVQVS
+2076 YDSHTAMVTVHVS

-2142 FTVDP
+2142 FTVTP
-2147 ENENALEKL
+2147 VNENALEKL

-2179 VVTDMAFT
+2179 VVTGMTFT

-2310 GSNGAAADGQAGTV
+2310 GSNAAAADGQTGTV

-2402 AVLAFT
+2402 AALAFT
-2408 NTYGADAKA
+2408 NTYGAGAKA

-2430 DNTLEGP
+2430 DSALEGP
-2437 SLADIE
+2437 SIADIE

-2457 MPEAASVKNDAQGNV
+2457 MPEATSVKNDAQGNV

-2482 NVFGGESTDDTEGVD
+2482 NVFGGESTDGTEGVD
-2497 AQSAQRQKTFTYTVT
+2497 AQSAQRQKTFTYTVA

-2550 SVAGDFTFTNAYGT
+2550 AVAGDFTFTNTYGT
-2564 DPVPSAPTDPTH
+2564 DPVPSTPTDPTH

-2745 VFDDPVMYTEA
+2745 VFDDPVMYAEA

-2768 EDDDQSTDG
+2768 EDDDPSTDG

-2796 TDNGDGSTSASVS
+2796 TDNGDVSTSASVS

-2814 ELPSFTNTYVKP
+2814 KLPSFTNTYVKP
-2826 AEPAPEEPTDA
+2826 AEPAPEEPNDA
-2837 MPKTGDT
+2837 MPKTGDM

>member
-1 MQVPRKRPDVGTSR
+1 M
-15 KKLTGGGSLQ
+15 LE

-73 AGEGKWASDPDTH
+73 ADEGQWASDPDTH

-96 SSGDNAEDSTRNT
+96 STEGGDSTRNT
-109 GRIWTDKSVYTS
+109 GRIWTDKSVYTT
-121 DVELT
+121 DIQLT
-126 SQSGETTFEIKNDE
+126 NAGGEPQFSIENDE

-156 SGQTTINQPLDIVLV
+156 SGQTTINQPLDIILV
-171 LDRSG
+171 LDSSG
-176 SMTQGYLTSYEYHEA
+176 SMNDGYLTGYTYSTVYSPNEGWGD
-191 YNPSEDRY
+191 P
-199 DDTRYYALNDD
+199 TVYYVLNEN
-210 GSYTEI
+210 GTYSEI
-216 EERRSGGIF
+216 EERREWGQF
-225 GNRDFD
+225 E
-231 GWYLNGDRVFPK
+231 GWYLNGTRVYPK
-243 TSAND
+243 TSAG
-248 DDASH
+248 DADSSH
-253 IQFYTRTQTSTR
+253 IQFYTREQNRVR
-265 IDRAMESAVSNFIDT
+265 IDVAMENAVTNFIDT
-280 VAEENA
+280 VATENV
-286 GKSSEQQHRVSIVS
+286 GKEQADQHRVSIVN
-300 YSGDADAYSVGNGRD
+300 YAANAEAYSTGYGYNRT
-315 RQYFVNCTQG
+315 YFEYCTQG
-325 SNANGLK
+325 TNADILK
-332 GYVTGLSYSGGTEAE
+332 SYVNDLYYSGGTYADEGMELAE
-347 TGFREARNIIN
+347 DIMN
-358 GTDGMGDGARP
+358 GTNNRGEGARSD
-369 EAKKVVVFFTDGMP
+369 AKKVVIFFTDGMP
-383 GDGDYVENDN
+383 GGGDRVENDV
-393 AGQSVNIAQEM
+393 AGPAVNTAYNMKQSDT
-404 KAAGVSIYSV
+404 SIYTV

-422 SDLSGQGNRE
+422 SDLTGQGNTT
-432 HDANYFMNAV
+432 HDANYFMNAM
-442 SSNYPNASSRNTNS
+442 SSNYPAAQMTSTSGWN
-456 NWVDFSDNCTLG
+456 DFSESCNLG
-468 DRAEGNYY
+468 EAAEGEFY
-476 FAADNAD
+476 FAASD
-483 ALNDVFQSIYDD
+483 AESLNNIFQSIYDD

-507 DSIGGEPVGYLTF
+507 DNIGGEPVGYLTF

-529 VKNFKSIVFA
+529 VKNFKSIVFG
-539 GEEFTQVS
+539 GEEYNFQ
-547 ATPSGDGSTTTYVF
+547 PSDTNPTTNPDGSRTYTF
-561 QGSVDN
+561 DYSINNPADS
-567 GNDEGVV
+567 V
-574 YPGSHNLSDIE
+574 YPGAHNLKDIK
-585 ITVTHGTTMQ
+585 ITVTP
-595 QGDTVEVQIPSTMLP
+595 GDTLRSGETVTVEIPSTLIP
-610 MRLYTAESN
+610 LRLYTATSE

-626 TTTDVLPAYPIRVYY
+626 TTTDVRDAYPIRVYY
-641 TVGLKNDLVDAEGN
+641 TVGLKNGLVDDGGN
-655 LDASQIDGG
+655 LDASQIDDN

-669 TDAETGNVYF
+669 TDADGNVYF
-679 YSNDYD
+679 YSNNYNGD
-685 GNNVGTT
+685 GAGTT
-692 TASFTPATTNSFYY
+692 TATFVPADTNSFYY
-706 FTADTPLYTS
+706 FTVDTPIYNS
-716 KSTDNPA
+716 QNVQDPVKDG
-723 RDYRP
+723 DYRP
-728 GNTYY
+728 DSTYY
-733 YQRTYYANDTMQTEW
+733 YQRTYYANESVQNEW
-748 VSIVAAE
+748 VSFVAE
-755 NQLDSYVKAADDG
+755 DGQLGNYIHRADDG
-768 NYYIEQGSPRLTRA
+768 TFYIEGGSPRLTRA
-782 TEFEAAKD
+782 TEFKAAKD
-790 ENTTGTATNS
+790 PNTTETATDS

-805 NGDRVVVTLG
+805 NGDQVVVTLG

-840 AEHNDKEF
+840 AEHDDKEF

-891 EGAEPAATGQITD
+891 EGAEPAATGQIAD
-904 GGTLT
+904 GGNLT

-915 VVVKGLPSDTK
+915 VVVKGLPSDTA

-940 NTVDGAASADGRIA
+940 NTVNGAASADGRIA

-963 IAVAYTNTYN
+963 IAVAYTNTYT
-973 VTPTSLAD
+973 VTSTNLAE

-1006 AVTPNAPMPDEESVT
+1006 AVTPDAPMPDEESVT
-1021 LANTDQANY
+1021 LTNTDQANY
-1030 TENQKVLFDFG
+1030 TENQKVPFDFG

-1048 GKYVYLIRETKG
+1048 GKYVYLIKETRG

-1090 ESMYRTFNDDGAST
+1090 ESMYRTFNDDGTSAGQDET
-1104 GENESQWPSIDDG
+1104 EWPSIDDR
-1117 NALFTNK
+1117 NALFTNN

-1147 TTLDINDFRFTI
+1147 KTLDINDFRFTI

-1188 FGIDDIGNTY
+1188 FGIDDIGKTY
-1198 EYAIREVIPAG
+1198 VYEVREVIPAG

-1229 KTVSIAVTQDRST
+1229 KTVSIAVTQDQSS
-1242 GSVVATVN
+1242 GNVVATVN
-1250 GNDFVF
+1250 GNDFEF

-1270 ADGLQITKQLDGAAG
+1270 ADGLQITKQLDGAAA
-1285 AEGQFKFTM
+1285 AEDQFKFTM
-1294 VAANNETRDAIAN
+1294 VAANNETRDAITN

-1319 KTSPAIAKDGS
+1319 MTSPAIAKDGS
-1330 ADILFDNLTFTRP
+1330 ANILFNNLTFTRP
-1343 GIYTFNVTETQ
+1343 GTYTFNVTETQ
-1354 DAPSRAWT
+1354 DAPNGAWT

-1390 GSATFVNRY
+1390 GSATFTNRY
-1399 AASMN
+1399 AASMS
-1404 YDNEAGGVIFSK
+1404 YDDEAGGVIFSK
-1416 TLNGHALAAN
+1416 TLNGHALEAN

-1437 DTASADKLAGAT
+1437 DTASADKLAEAT

-1466 RGIAGLTFDQDDAGQ
+1466 RGIAGLTFDQDDAGR
-1481 TFTFIVSEANGG
+1481 TYTFIVSETNGG
-1493 AKGYTYDAQPVTV
+1493 AKGYTYDEHSVTV

-1528 STTEYKSAD
+1528 SSTEYKSAD

-1559 ATLVKDAESGIGVQK
+1559 ATLDPDTESGIGVQK

-1592 ADDSK
+1592 ADRST
-1597 GTATDIDGL
+1597 GAAVDIDGL

-1631 VTFKEPG
+1631 VAFKEPG

-1649 TTASGWTYDDNTRQ
+1649 TTASGWTYDDNTHQ

-1705 QVTKDVTGAAAVSEF
+1705 QVTKEVTGAAAVSEF

-1730 AGNVQGLGENNSITK
+1730 AGNVQGLGENNSIAK
-1745 STTGLTGKEDS
+1745 STTGLTGKEAF
-1756 ETVDFGDLTFTA
+1756 ETVEFGDLTFTA
-1768 VGDYTFTVTETNQA
+1768 VGDYTFTVTETTQA

-1825 NSYKATGDLP
+1825 NSYEATGDLP

-1864 LEQSENNP
+1864 LEQGENNP
-1872 GGVTLPENASGLVI
+1872 GGVTLPKNASGLVI

-1919 EVQPAVDTDTEGVT
+1919 EKQPAADADTEGVT

-2036 GTDENGNDFADF
+2036 GTDESGNDFADF
-2048 GFGTIT
+2048 GFGAIT

-2061 TYMVTEVTS
+2061 TYMVTEVTG

-2156 GAAKVVQS
+2156 GDAKVVQS

-2179 VVTDMAFT
+2179 VVTDMTFT

-2238 LLVATYTASAAQT
+2238 ELVATYTASAAQT

-2402 AVLAFT
+2402 AALAFT

-2550 SVAGDFTFTNAYGT
+2550 AVAGDFTFTNTYGT
-2564 DPVPSAPTDPTH
+2564 DPVPSTPTDPTH
-2576 GGVSIKKSLTGRNL
+2576 GDVSIKKSLTGRSL

-2657 VYNALATVTDNQDGT
+2657 VYNALATVIDNQDGT

-2777 IQKDNVTYD
+2777 TQKDNVTYD

-2814 ELPSFTNTYVKP
+2814 KLPSFTNTYVKP

>member
-73 AGEGKWASDPDTH
+73 AEAGQWASDPDTH
-86 DDWYSGENGV
+86 DAWYSGEDGV
-96 SSGDNAEDSTRNT
+96 SSGDNAGDSTRNT

-121 DVELT
+121 NVELT
-126 SQSGETTFEIKNDE
+126 SSSGEKTFEIENDE

-156 SGQTTINQPLDIVLV
+156 SGQTTIDQPLDIVLV

-176 SMTQGYLTSYEYHEA
+176 SMTEGRLTSYEYHEA
-191 YNPSEDRY
+191 YNPYEGWGDS
-199 DDTRYYALNDD
+199 TRYYALNED
-210 GSYTEI
+210 GSYAEI
-216 EERRSGGIF
+216 EERRSGFAGANF
-225 GNRDFD
+225 E
-231 GWYLNGDRVFPK
+231 GWYLNGVQVFPK
-243 TSAND
+243 TSAD
-248 DDASH
+248 DGDASH
-253 IQFYTRTQTSTR
+253 IQFYTRTQTSVR
-265 IDRAMESAVSNFIDT
+265 IDQAMESAVSNFIDT

-286 GKSSEQQHRVSIVS
+286 GKNAEQQHRVSIVS
-300 YSGDADAYSVGNGRD
+300 YSGNANAYNAGSWRD
-315 RQYFVNCTQG
+315 PQYFVNCTQG
-325 SNANGLK
+325 SNANNLK
-332 GYVTGLSYSGGTEAE
+332 GYVTGLTYSGGTEAE
-347 TGFREARNIIN
+347 TGFKEAQNIID
-358 GTDGMGDGARP
+358 GTNDMGDGART

-383 GDGDYVENDN
+383 GDGSYVENDN
-393 AGQSVNIAQEM
+393 AGQSVNIAREM
-404 KAAGVSIYSV
+404 KTAGVSIYSV

-422 SDLSGQGNRE
+422 SDLSGEGTQA

-442 SSNYPNASSRNTNS
+442 SSNYPSASSRNTNS
-456 NWVDFSDNCTLG
+456 NRVDFSENCTLG

-495 FGSGAT
+495 FGSSAT

-507 DSIGGEPVGYLTF
+507 DNIGGEPVGYLTF

-529 VKNFKSIVFA
+529 VKNFKSVVFA

-547 ATPSGDGSTTTYVF
+547 ATDSEDGSTTTYVF
-561 QGSVDN
+561 QGTVDN
-567 GNDEGVV
+567 GNADGVV
-574 YPGSHNLSDIE
+574 YPGSHNLSDIK
-585 ITVTHGTTMQ
+585 ITVTHGTTQ
-595 QGDTVEVQIPSTMLP
+595 QGDTVTVRIPSTMLP

-626 TTTDVLPAYPIRVYY
+626 TTTNVLPAYPIRVYY
-641 TVGLKNDLVDAEGN
+641 TVGLKDGLVDAEGN

-716 KSTDNPA
+716 ESTDAPA

-728 GNTYY
+728 GRTYH
-733 YQRTYYANDTMQTEW
+733 YQRTYYANDTMHTEW
-748 VSIVAAE
+748 VSIVAAA
-755 NQLDSYVKAADDG
+755 NQLDNYVKMADDG
-768 NYYIEQGSPRLTRA
+768 TYYIKGGSPRLTRA
-782 TEFEAAKD
+782 TEFEAAKGQ
-790 ENTTGTATNS
+790 NTTGTATNS

-805 NGDRVVVTLG
+805 NGEQVVVTLG

-825 GDLQISKTVDWGTTG
+825 GDLQIAKTVDWGTTG
-840 AEHNDKEF
+840 AVHNDKEF

-860 GAADVQGNFDYIKYN
+860 GAADIQGDFDYIKYN

-881 DVDGN
+881 DMDGN
-886 PQQVT
+886 PQQVD

-909 LKNGER
+909 LKNNER
-915 VVVKGLPSDTK
+915 VVIKGLPSDTD
-926 FTVTENAE
+926 FTVNENDE
-934 AGYNAA
+934 AGYTAA
-940 NTVDGAASADGRIA
+940 NTVNGAASADGRIA

-963 IAVAYTNTYN
+963 IEVAYTNTYT
-973 VTPTSLAD
+973 VTQTSLAA

-1006 AVTPNAPMPDEESVT
+1006 AVTPNAPMPDEASVT
-1021 LANTDQANY
+1021 LTNSDQANY
-1030 TENQKVLFDFG
+1030 TENQEVPFDFG
-1041 EIEYFSV
+1041 EIKYSSV
-1048 GKYVYLIRETKG
+1048 GKYVYLIREARG

-1065 NYSSAA
+1065 NYSSAV

-1090 ESMYRTFNDDGAST
+1090 ESMYRTFNDNGTSAGQD
-1104 GENESQWPSIDDG
+1104 ESQWPSIDDR
-1117 NALFTNK
+1117 NAVFTNN
-1124 FLGNDVAIANITG
+1124 FLGDDVATANITG
-1137 TKSFTDYTSG
+1137 TKKFTDETSG
-1147 TTLDINDFRFTI
+1147 TTLDINDFYFTI
-1159 AAVTQGAPMPAQTEV
+1159 TAVTDGAPMPAQAKV
-1174 GNNGAGGITFADIQ
+1174 GNNGTGGIAFADIQ

-1209 AADNGNG
+1209 ATDNGDG

-1229 KTVSIAVTQDRST
+1229 KTVSIAVTQDQST
-1242 GSVVATVN
+1242 GSVVATVTGN
-1250 GNDFVF
+1250 GFEF

-1294 VAANNETRDAIAN
+1294 VAANNETEAAIAN

-1330 ADILFDNLTFTRP
+1330 ANILFDNLTFTRP
-1343 GIYTFNVTETQ
+1343 GTYTFNVTETQ
-1354 DAPSRAWT
+1354 DAPNTAWS
-1362 YDGHTY
+1362 YDEHAY
-1368 QVAFEVTDENG
+1368 QVAFKVTDENG

-1390 GSATFVNRY
+1390 GSATFTNRY
-1399 AASMN
+1399 AASMS
-1404 YDNEAGGVIFSK
+1404 YDDEAGGVIFSK
-1416 TLNGHALAAN
+1416 TLNGHALEAN

-1437 DTASADKLAGAT
+1437 DTASADKLAEAT

-1481 TFTFIVSEANGG
+1481 TFTFVVSEVNGG

-1528 STTEYKSAD
+1528 SSTEYKSAD

-1559 ATLVKDAESGIGVQK
+1559 ATLDPDTESGIGVQK

-1592 ADDSK
+1592 ADRST
-1597 GTATDIDGL
+1597 GAAVDIDGL

-1631 VTFKEPG
+1631 VAFKEPG

-1649 TTASGWTYDDNTRQ
+1649 TTASGWTYDDNTHQ

-1705 QVTKDVTGAAAVSEF
+1705 QVTKEVTGAAAVSEF

-1730 AGNVQGLGENNSITK
+1730 AGNVTGLGENNSIAK
-1745 STTGLTGKEDS
+1745 STTGLTGKEGS
-1756 ETVDFGDLTFTA
+1756 ETVEFGDLTFTA
-1768 VGDYTFTVTETNQA
+1768 VGDYTFTVTENTQA

-1825 NSYKATGDLP
+1825 NSYEATGDLP

-1864 LEQSENNP
+1864 LEQGENNP
-1872 GGVTLPENASGLVI
+1872 GGVTLPKNASGLVI

-1919 EVQPAVDTDTEGVT
+1919 EKQPAADADTEGVT

-2061 TYMVTEVTS
+2061 TYMVTEVTG
-2070 DNAGIT
+2070 DNAGIA

-2179 VVTDMAFT
+2179 VVTDMTFT
-2187 KDDAGKDFEF
+2187 KNDAGKDFEF

-2238 LLVATYTASAAQT
+2238 ELVATYTASAAQT

-2260 FNNSYDAGSTTVGGE
+2260 FNNSYDSGSTTVGGE

-2310 GSNGAAADGQAGTV
+2310 GSNAAAADGQTGTV

-2402 AVLAFT
+2402 AALAFT

-2457 MPEAASVKNDAQGNV
+2457 MPEATSVKNDAQGNV

-2550 SVAGDFTFTNAYGT
+2550 AVAGDFTFTNTYGT
-2564 DPVPSAPTDPTH
+2564 DPVPSTPTDPTH
-2576 GGVSIKKSLTGRNL
+2576 GGVSIKKSLTGRSL

-2796 TDNGDGSTSASVS
+2796 TDSGDGSTSASVS

-2814 ELPSFTNTYVKP
+2814 KLPSFTNTYVKP

>member
-15 KKLTGGGSLQ
+15 KKLTGGSLQ

-35 LRAGLLALV
+35 LRVGLLALV

-73 AGEGKWASDPDTH
+73 AEEGQWASDPDTH

-96 SSGDNAEDSTRNT
+96 SSGDNAGDSTRNT

-121 DVELT
+121 DVQLT

-171 LDRSG
+171 LDVSG
-176 SMTQGYLTSYEYHEA
+176 SMDNDLSSGWVYSAT
-191 YNPSEDRY
+191 YNINENSWTTYFVQNE
-199 DDTRYYALNDD
+199 D
-210 GSYTEI
+210 GSYSEVDRITT
-216 EERRSGGIF
+216 GGWIPQF
-225 GNRDFD
+225 SHWEVD
-231 GWYLNGDRVFPK
+231 GREVTPM
-243 TSAND
+243 TSAD
-248 DDASH
+248 DTSSGH
-253 IQFYTRTQTSTR
+253 VQFYTRRWETMSKMDALKNAVNSF
-265 IDRAMESAVSNFIDT
+265 ISAT
-280 VAEENA
+280 GAENA
-286 GKSSEQQHRVSIVS
+286 QITNPNNQHRIALVKFAGDQMRYSIGDDTYRDGGYNYNYTQVVSDFSTDTTALTNDVE
-300 YSGDADAYSVGNGRD
+300 GLHAAGATAADYGFTLADGVMEGGRH
-315 RQYFVNCTQG
+315 G
-325 SNANGLK
+325 SAT
-332 GYVTGLSYSGGTEAE
+332 YT
-347 TGFREARNIIN
+347 
-358 GTDGMGDGARP
+358 GARDN
-369 EAKKVVVFFTDGMP
+369 AQKVVIFFTDGEP
-383 GDGDYVENDN
+383 NHDN
-393 AGQSVNIAQEM
+393 GFNGGVAASAVNTAYRLKQNNVSVYSI
-404 KAAGVSIYSV
+404 GVMT
-414 GVFQGADP
+414 GADP
-422 SDLSGQGNRE
+422 SDTSGDFNK
-432 HDANYFMNAV
+432 YMNAV
-442 SSNYPNASSRNTNS
+442 SSKYPDAQVNDGWNR
-456 NWVDFSDNCTLG
+456 FSLSDPVG
-468 DRAEGNYY
+468 DTEYY
-476 FAADNAD
+476 YAADSSESLNAIFEAIRD
-483 ALNDVFQSIYDD
+483 S
-495 FGSGAT
+495 FGSSAT

-507 DSIGGEPVGYLTF
+507 DNIGGEPVGYLTF

-547 ATPSGDGSTTTYVF
+547 ANTSDDGSITTYVF

-669 TDAETGNVYF
+669 TDADGNVYF
-679 YSNDYD
+679 YSNDY
-685 GNNVGTT
+685 GGGNVGTT
-692 TASFTPATTNSFYY
+692 TATFTPADTNSFYY
-706 FTADTPLYTS
+706 FTADTPLYES
-716 KSTDNPA
+716 ESTDNPA
-723 RDYRP
+723 RTYNP
-728 GNTYY
+728 GTTYY
-733 YQRTYYANDTMQTEW
+733 YQRSYYAKDAMHTEW

-755 NQLDSYVKAADDG
+755 GQMDSYVDVTSDG
-768 NYYIEQGSPRLTRA
+768 TYYIKKDSPRLTRV

-790 ENTTGTATNS
+790 ENTTGTATDS

-805 NGDRVVVTLG
+805 NGEQVVVTLG

-840 AEHNDKEF
+840 AVHNDKEF
-848 TYTVDLGNANNG
+848 TYTVDLGKANNG
-860 GAADVQGNFDYIKYN
+860 GAADIQGSFNYIKYN
-875 AQGQPV
+875 AQSQPV
-881 DVDGN
+881 DMDGN
-886 PQQVT
+886 PQQVA

-915 VVVKGLPSDTK
+915 VVVKGLPSDTA

-934 AGYNAA
+934 AGYTAA
-940 NTVDGAASADGRIA
+940 NTVKGAVGADGRIA
-954 TGTIASSDM
+954 TGTIASNNT
-963 IAVAYTNTYN
+963 IEVAYTNTYN
-973 VTPTSLAD
+973 VATTTLPG

-1006 AVTPNAPMPDEESVT
+1006 AVTRNAPMPGEPSVT
-1021 LANTDQANY
+1021 LTNTDQTNY
-1030 TENQKVLFDFG
+1030 TEDKEVPFSFG

-1048 GKYVYLIRETKG
+1048 GEYVYLIQETEG
-1060 TESGL
+1060 AEYGLAYSG
-1065 NYSSAA
+1065 AA
-1071 YRVTVN
+1071 YLVTVK
-1077 VTDDGAGN
+1077 VTDDGAGK
-1085 LTASI
+1085 LSVAI
-1090 ESMYRTFNDDGAST
+1090 DSMYLVADDEGT
-1104 GENESQWPSIDDG
+1104 PTDPDGNQWPSVDDHSADFI
-1117 NALFTNK
+1117 NR
-1124 FLGNDVAIANITG
+1124 FLGRDVAIANIAGEKVFNNYTSETG
-1137 TKSFTDYTSG
+1137 LDANKFQFTVTAATSG
-1147 TTLDINDFRFTI
+1147 TPLP
-1159 AAVTQGAPMPAQTEV
+1159 TQTRI
-1174 GNNGAGGITFADIQ
+1174 GNRGDGGVVFGDIQ

-1198 EYAIREVIPAG
+1198 EYEVREVIPDG
-1209 AADNGNG
+1209 ATDSGDG
-1216 TSTLNGMTYDNTV
+1216 TSTLNGMTYDNTP
-1229 KTVSIAVTQDRST
+1229 KPVSIAVTQDQST
-1242 GSVVATVN
+1242 GSVVATVTGN
-1250 GNDFVF
+1250 GFKF

-1285 AEGQFKFTM
+1285 DEGQFEFTM
-1294 VAANNETRDAIAN
+1294 VTANNETRDAITN

-1319 KTSPAIAKDGS
+1319 MTSPAIAKDGS
-1330 ADILFDNLTFTRP
+1330 ANILFDNLTFTRP
-1343 GIYTFNVTETQ
+1343 GTYTFNVTETQ
-1354 DAPSRAWT
+1354 DAPNGAWT

-1368 QVAFEVTDENG
+1368 QLTFNVTDENG
-1379 QLVIADPVTTS
+1379 QLVIADPVATS
-1390 GSATFVNRY
+1390 GSATFTNRY
-1399 AASMN
+1399 VASMN

-1426 QFNFTVTAPDG
+1426 QFNFTVTTPDG
-1437 DTASADKLAGAT
+1437 DTASAEKLAEAT
-1449 TTLANRYGA
+1449 TTLSNRYGA
-1458 ANGVAALW
+1458 ADGATALW

-1481 TFTFIVSEANGG
+1481 TFTFIVSEVNGG

-1506 EIAVSDDGD
+1506 KIAVSDDGD

-1520 VTTVTKGD
+1520 VTTVTKGG
-1528 STTEYKSAD
+1528 SSTEYKSAD

-1542 AATYPTAA
+1542 AATYPTAG

-1559 ATLVKDAESGIGVQK
+1559 ATLDPDTESGIGVQK

-1597 GTATDIDGL
+1597 GTATDIVGL

-1621 GDTKAADFGT
+1621 GDTKAVDFGT
-1631 VTFKEPG
+1631 VTFNEPG

-1649 TTASGWTYDDNTRQ
+1649 TTASGWTYDDETYQ

-1677 ASVDGNDPLF
+1677 ARVDGNDPLF

-1745 STTGLTGKEDS
+1745 STTGLTGKEAF
-1756 ETVDFGDLTFTA
+1756 ETVEFGDLTFTA
-1768 VGDYTFTVTETNQA
+1768 VGDYTFTVTETTQA

-1825 NSYKATGDLP
+1825 NSYEATGVLP

-1864 LEQSENNP
+1864 LEQGENNP

-1886 AYDEN
+1886 AYDES
-1891 AEDQNAAYSDSFG
+1891 AEDQQAAYSDSFG

-1919 EVQPAVDTDTEGVT
+1919 EEQPAADADTEGVT
-1933 YDTTVYTVNVE
+1933 YDTTVYTVTVE

-1958 SIDDQDGNSSEALNF
+1958 SIVDQDDNSSDALSF

-2004 DGDAFTFEIAAA
+2004 DGDTFTFEIGAA
-2016 DEASS
+2016 DKDSL

-2061 TYMVTEVTS
+2061 TYMVTEVTG

-2076 YDSHTAKVTVQVS
+2076 YDSHTAKVTVEVS

-2142 FTVDP
+2142 FTVTP
-2147 ENENALEKL
+2147 VNENAQEKL
-2156 GAAKVVQS
+2156 GAAKVVPS

-2179 VVTDMAFT
+2179 VVTGMTFT

-2225 GSGTLTVETRVDG
+2225 GSGTLTVETRVDDK
-2238 LLVATYTASAAQT
+2238 LVATYTASAAQT
-2251 LDVQPVTLT
+2251 LDVQPVILT

-2275 SDVRFDATKTLTG
+2275 GEARFDATKTLTG

-2310 GSNGAAADGQAGTV
+2310 GSNAAAADGQTGTV

-2352 GTVTYEFV
+2352 GTVTYEFA
-2360 YTVSEDTAQNDKGVT
+2360 YTVSEDTAQNDEGVT
-2375 AVNDSFQVTVNVVDD
+2375 AVNDSFHVTVNVVDD

-2402 AVLAFT
+2402 GALAFT

-2497 AQSAQRQKTFTYTVT
+2497 AQSAQREKTFTYTVT

-2550 SVAGDFTFTNAYGT
+2550 AVAGDFTFTNTYGT
-2564 DPVPSAPTDPTH
+2564 DPVPSTPTDPTH

-2814 ELPSFTNTYVKP
+2814 KLPSFTNTYVKP

>member
-1 MQVPRKRPDVGTSR
+1 M
-15 KKLTGGGSLQ
+15 
-25 NGVTPKKARK
+25 
-35 LRAGLLALV
+35 
-44 VALAMV
+44 
-50 VAIPGFAQGI
+50 
-60 VDGVRAAF
+60 
-68 GVETL
+68 
-73 AGEGKWASDPDTH
+73 
-86 DDWYSGENGV
+86 
-96 SSGDNAEDSTRNT
+96 
-109 GRIWTDKSVYTS
+109 
-121 DVELT
+121 
-126 SQSGETTFEIKNDE
+126 
-140 GTALVGLSA
+140 
-149 LSSAANI
+149 
-156 SGQTTINQPLDIVLV
+156 
-171 LDRSG
+171 
-176 SMTQGYLTSYEYHEA
+176 
-191 YNPSEDRY
+191 
-199 DDTRYYALNDD
+199 
-210 GSYTEI
+210 
-216 EERRSGGIF
+216 
-225 GNRDFD
+225 
-231 GWYLNGDRVFPK
+231 FPK
-243 TSAND
+243 TSAD
-248 DDASH
+248 DGDTSH
-253 IQFYTRTQTSTR
+253 IQFYTRTQTSVR
-265 IDRAMESAVSNFIDT
+265 IDQAMESAVSNFIDT

-286 GKSSEQQHRVSIVS
+286 GKNAEQQHRVSIVS
-300 YSGDADAYSVGNGRD
+300 YSGNADAYNANASQWWED
-315 RQYFVNCTQG
+315 PQYFVNCTEG

-332 GYVTGLSYSGGTEAE
+332 DYVAGLSYSGGTEAE
-347 TGFREARNIIN
+347 TGFEEAQNIIN
-358 GTDGMGDGARP
+358 GTNGMGDGARA

-383 GDGDYVENDN
+383 GDGDFVENDN
-393 AGQSVNIAQEM
+393 AGQSVNIAREM
-404 KAAGVSIYSV
+404 KTAGVSVYSV

-422 SDLSGQGNRE
+422 NDLSGQGNQE

-442 SSNYPNASSRNTNS
+442 SSNYPSASSSNTN
-456 NWVDFSDNCTLG
+456 NAWADFSNNCTLG
-468 DRAEGNYY
+468 ERAEGNYY

-495 FGSGAT
+495 FGSSAT

-507 DSIGGEPVGYLTF
+507 DNIGGVPVGYLTF

-595 QGDTVEVQIPSTMLP
+595 QGDTVTVRIPSTMLP

-626 TTTDVLPAYPIRVYY
+626 TTTGVRPAYPIRVYY
-641 TVGLKNDLVDAEGN
+641 TVGLKSDLVDAEGN

-768 NYYIEQGSPRLTRA
+768 TYYIEQGSPRLTRA
-782 TEFEAAKD
+782 TEFKAAKD
-790 ENTTGTATNS
+790 PNTTETATDS

-805 NGDRVVVTLG
+805 NGDQVVVTLG

-891 EGAEPAATGQITD
+891 EGAEPAATGQIAD
-904 GGTLT
+904 GGNLT

-915 VVVKGLPSDTK
+915 VVVKGLPSDTS

-940 NTVDGAASADGRIA
+940 NTVNGAASADGRIA

-963 IAVAYTNTYN
+963 IAVAYTNTYT
-973 VTPTSLAD
+973 VTSTNLAE

-1006 AVTPNAPMPDEESVT
+1006 AVTPDAPMPDEESVT
-1021 LANTDQANY
+1021 LTNTDQANY
-1030 TENQKVLFDFG
+1030 TENQKVPFDFG

-1048 GKYVYLIRETKG
+1048 GKYVYLIKETRG

-1090 ESMYRTFNDDGAST
+1090 ESMYRTFNDDGTSAGQDET
-1104 GENESQWPSIDDG
+1104 EWPSIDDG

-1147 TTLDINDFRFTI
+1147 KTLDINDFRFTI

-1188 FGIDDIGNTY
+1188 FGIDDIGKTY
-1198 EYAIREVIPAG
+1198 VYEVREVIPAG

-1229 KTVSIAVTQDRST
+1229 KTVSIAVTQDQSS
-1242 GSVVATVN
+1242 GNVVATVN
-1250 GNDFVF
+1250 GNDFEF

-1270 ADGLQITKQLDGAAG
+1270 ADGLQITKQLDGAAA
-1285 AEGQFKFTM
+1285 AEDQFKFTM
-1294 VAANNETRDAIAN
+1294 VAANNETRDAITN

-1319 KTSPAIAKDGS
+1319 MTSPAIAKDGS
-1330 ADILFDNLTFTRP
+1330 ANILFNNLTFTRP
-1343 GIYTFNVTETQ
+1343 GTYTFNVTETQ
-1354 DAPSRAWT
+1354 DAPNGAWT

-1390 GSATFVNRY
+1390 GSATFTNRY
-1399 AASMN
+1399 AASMS
-1404 YDNEAGGVIFSK
+1404 YDDEAGGVIFSK
-1416 TLNGHALAAN
+1416 TLNGHALEAN

-1437 DTASADKLAGAT
+1437 DTASADKLAEAT

-1481 TFTFIVSEANGG
+1481 TFTFVVSEVNGG

-1528 STTEYKSAD
+1528 SSTEYKSAD

-1559 ATLVKDAESGIGVQK
+1559 ATLDPDTESGIGVQK

-1592 ADDSK
+1592 ADRST
-1597 GTATDIDGL
+1597 GAAVDIDGL

-1638 TYVFDVSEDNT
+1638 RYVFDVSEDNT
-1649 TTASGWTYDDNTRQ
+1649 TTASGWTYDDSTYQ
-1663 IVVTVTDNNEGALV
+1663 IVVTVTDNDEGALV
-1677 ASVDGNDPLF
+1677 ASVNGNDPLF
-1687 TNAYVPNGVTV
+1687 TNEYVPNGVTV

-1705 QVTKDVTGAAAVSEF
+1705 QVTKEVTGAAAVSEF
-1720 DFTLQLTSDN
+1720 EFTLQLTSDN
-1730 AGNVQGLGENNSITK
+1730 AGNVKGLGENNSITK

-1768 VGDYTFTVTETNQA
+1768 VGDYTFTVTETTQA

-1835 GDAEGVKDLTVSKEI
+1835 GDAEGVKDLTVSKGI

-1864 LEQSENNP
+1864 LEQGENNP
-1872 GGVTLPENASGLVI
+1872 GGVTLPKNASGLVI

-1919 EVQPAVDTDTEGVT
+1919 EEQPAADADTEGVT
-1933 YDTTVYTVNVE
+1933 YDTTVYTVTVV
-1944 VTDAGEGVLNAEIT
+1944 VTDAGEGDLNAEIT

-2004 DGDAFTFEIAAA
+2004 DGDTFTFEIVAA

-2036 GTDENGNDFADF
+2036 DTDENGNDFADF

-2061 TYMVTEVTS
+2061 TYTVTEVTG

-2076 YDSHTAKVTVQVS
+2076 YDSHTAEVTVQVS

-2156 GAAKVVQS
+2156 GDAKVVQS

-2179 VVTDMAFT
+2179 VVTDMIFT

-2352 GTVTYEFV
+2352 GTVTYEFA

-2402 AVLAFT
+2402 AALAFT

-2417 EVALSGNKVIALD
+2417 EVALSGNKVITLD

-2497 AQSAQRQKTFTYTVT
+2497 AQSAQRQKTFTYTIN

-2550 SVAGDFTFTNAYGT
+2550 AVAGDFTFTNTYGT
-2564 DPVPSAPTDPTH
+2564 DPVPSTPTDPTH

-2657 VYNALATVTDNQDGT
+2657 VYSALATVTDNQDGT

-2768 EDDDQSTDG
+2768 EDDDQSADG

-2814 ELPSFTNTYVKP
+2814 KLPSFTNTYVKP

-2837 MPKTGDT
+2837 MPQTGDT

>member
-1 MQVPRKRPDVGTSR
+1 
-15 KKLTGGGSLQ
+15 
-25 NGVTPKKARK
+25 
-35 LRAGLLALV
+35 
-44 VALAMV
+44 MV

-73 AGEGKWASDPDTH
+73 AEGGQWASDPDTH

-96 SSGDNAEDSTRNT
+96 SSGDNAGDSTRNT

-121 DVELT
+121 DVQLT

-171 LDRSG
+171 LDVSG
-176 SMTQGYLTSYEYHEA
+176 SMDNDLSSGWVYSAT
-191 YNPSEDRY
+191 YNINENSWTTYFVQNE
-199 DDTRYYALNDD
+199 D
-210 GSYTEI
+210 GSYSEVDRITT
-216 EERRSGGIF
+216 GGWIPQF
-225 GNRDFD
+225 SHWEVD
-231 GWYLNGDRVFPK
+231 GREVTPM
-243 TSAND
+243 TSAD
-248 DDASH
+248 DTSSGH
-253 IQFYTRTQTSTR
+253 VQFYTRRWETMSKMDALKNAVNSF
-265 IDRAMESAVSNFIDT
+265 ISAT
-280 VAEENA
+280 GAENA
-286 GKSSEQQHRVSIVS
+286 QITNPNNQHRIALVKFAGDQMRYSIGDDTYRDGGYNYNYTQVVSDFLTDTTALTNDVE
-300 YSGDADAYSVGNGRD
+300 GLHAAGATAADYGFTLADGVMEGGRH
-315 RQYFVNCTQG
+315 G
-325 SNANGLK
+325 SAT
-332 GYVTGLSYSGGTEAE
+332 YT
-347 TGFREARNIIN
+347 
-358 GTDGMGDGARP
+358 GARDN
-369 EAKKVVVFFTDGMP
+369 AQKVVIFFTDGEP
-383 GDGDYVENDN
+383 NHDN
-393 AGQSVNIAQEM
+393 GFNGGVAASAVNTAYRLKQNNVSVYSI
-404 KAAGVSIYSV
+404 GVMT
-414 GVFQGADP
+414 GADP
-422 SDLSGQGNRE
+422 SDTSGDFNK
-432 HDANYFMNAV
+432 YMNAV
-442 SSNYPNASSRNTNS
+442 SSKYPDAQVNDGWNR
-456 NWVDFSDNCTLG
+456 FSLSDPIG
-468 DRAEGNYY
+468 DTEYY
-476 FAADNAD
+476 YAADSSESLNAIFEAIRD
-483 ALNDVFQSIYDD
+483 S
-495 FGSGAT
+495 FGSSAT

-507 DSIGGEPVGYLTF
+507 DNIGGEPVGYLTF

-547 ATPSGDGSTTTYVF
+547 ANTSDDGSITTYVF

-679 YSNDYD
+679 YSNNYNGD
-685 GNNVGTT
+685 GVGTT
-692 TASFTPATTNSFYY
+692 TATFVPADTNSFYY
-706 FTADTPLYTS
+706 FTVDTPIYNS
-716 KSTDNPA
+716 ADVQDPV
-723 RDYRP
+723 RDGEYRP
-728 GNTYY
+728 DSTYY
-733 YQRTYYANDTMQTEW
+733 YQRTYYANESVQNEW
-748 VSIVAAE
+748 VSFVAE
-755 NQLDSYVKAADDG
+755 DGQLGNYVHRADDG
-768 NYYIEQGSPRLTRA
+768 TFYIEGGSPRLTRA
-782 TEFEAAKD
+782 TEFKAAKD
-790 ENTTGTATNS
+790 PNTTETAADS

-805 NGDRVVVTLG
+805 NGDQVVVTLG

-904 GGTLT
+904 GGNLT

-915 VVVKGLPSDTK
+915 VVVKGLPSDTP

-940 NTVDGAASADGRIA
+940 NTVNGAASADGRIA

-963 IAVAYTNTYN
+963 IAVAYTNTYT
-973 VTPTSLAD
+973 VTSTSLAD

-1006 AVTPNAPMPDEESVT
+1006 DVTPNAPMPRDASVT
-1021 LANTDQANY
+1021 LTNTDQTNY
-1030 TENQKVLFDFG
+1030 TENEEVTFSFG
-1041 EIEYFSV
+1041 EIKYSSV
-1048 GKYVYLIRETKG
+1048 GKYVYLIRETEG
-1060 TESGL
+1060 AESGL
-1065 NYSSAA
+1065 TYSGAI

-1077 VTDDGAGN
+1077 VTDNGEGN
-1085 LTASI
+1085 LAASI
-1090 ESMYRTFNDDGAST
+1090 ESMYRTFNDDSTST
-1104 GENESQWPSIDDG
+1104 GQDEALWPSIDDR
-1117 NALFTNK
+1117 NAAFTNN
-1124 FLGNDVAIANITG
+1124 FLGDDVATANITG
-1137 TKSFTDYTSG
+1137 TKSFTDHTSG
-1147 TTLDINDFRFTI
+1147 TTLDINDFQFTI
-1159 AAVTQGAPMPAQTEV
+1159 AAVTQGAPMPAQTKV
-1174 GNNGAGGITFADIQ
+1174 GNNGVGGITFGNIQ
-1188 FGIDDIGNTY
+1188 FGIDDIGKTY
-1198 EYAIREVIPAG
+1198 VYEVREVIPEG
-1209 AADNGNG
+1209 ATDNGDG
-1216 TSTLNGMTYDNTV
+1216 TSTLKGMTYDNTA
-1229 KTVSIAVTQDRST
+1229 KRVSIAVTQDQSS
-1242 GSVVATVN
+1242 GNVVATVTGN
-1250 GNDFVF
+1250 GFKF

-1285 AEGQFKFTM
+1285 AEGQFEFTM
-1294 VAANNETRDAIAN
+1294 VAANNETRDAITN

-1330 ADILFDNLTFTRP
+1330 ANILFDNLTFTRP
-1343 GIYTFNVTETQ
+1343 GTYTFNVTETQ
-1354 DAPSRAWT
+1354 DAPNSAWK
-1362 YDGHTY
+1362 YDNHTY
-1368 QVAFEVTDENG
+1368 QVAFNVTDENG

-1390 GSATFVNRY
+1390 GLATFTNRY
-1399 AASMN
+1399 GASMN
-1404 YDNEAGGVIFSK
+1404 YDNEAGGILFSK

-1426 QFNFTVTAPDG
+1426 QFNFTVTTPDG
-1437 DTASADKLAGAT
+1437 DTASAEKLDEAT
-1449 TTLANRYGA
+1449 TMSSNRYGA
-1458 ANGVAALW
+1458 ADGVAALW
-1466 RGIAGLTFDQDDAGQ
+1466 RGIAGLTFDQDDAGR

-1528 STTEYKSAD
+1528 SSTVYNSAD

-1559 ATLVKDAESGIGVQK
+1559 ATLVKDTESGIGVQK

-1592 ADDSK
+1592 ADDSE
-1597 GTATDIDGL
+1597 GAATDVVGL

-1649 TTASGWTYDDNTRQ
+1649 TTASGWTYDDETYQ

-1730 AGNVQGLGENNSITK
+1730 AGNVTGLGENNSITK

-1768 VGDYTFTVTETNQA
+1768 VGDYTFTVTETTQA

-1797 TIHVTDDGNDGQLD
+1797 TIHVTDEGNDGQLD

-1864 LEQSENNP
+1864 LEQGENNP

-1891 AEDQNAAYSDSFG
+1891 AEDQTAAYSDSFG

-1919 EVQPAVDTDTEGVT
+1919 EEQPAADADTEGVT
-1933 YDTTVYTVNVE
+1933 YDTTVYTVTVV
-1944 VTDAGEGVLNAEIT
+1944 VTDAGEGDLNAEIT

-2036 GTDENGNDFADF
+2036 DTDENGNDFVDF

-2061 TYMVTEVTS
+2061 TYTVTEVTG

-2076 YDSHTAKVTVQVS
+2076 YDSHTAEVTVQVS

-2120 ALGGLQIQKNLTGHD
+2120 ALGGLQIQKSLTGHD

-2156 GAAKVVQS
+2156 GDAKVVQS

-2179 VVTDMAFT
+2179 VVTDMTFT

-2352 GTVTYEFV
+2352 GTVTYEFA

-2375 AVNDSFQVTVNVVDD
+2375 AVNDSFHVTVNVVDD

-2402 AVLAFT
+2402 AALAFT

-2482 NVFGGESTDDTEGVD
+2482 NVFGGEPTDDTEGVD
-2497 AQSAQRQKTFTYTVT
+2497 AQSAQRQKTFTYTVA
-2512 ESGTYAGITNDTG
+2512 ESGDYAGITNDTG

-2550 SVAGDFTFTNAYGT
+2550 AVAGDFTFTNTYGT
-2564 DPVPSAPTDPTH
+2564 DPVPSTPTDPTH

-2745 VFDDPVMYTEA
+2745 VFDDPVMYAEA

-2768 EDDDQSTDG
+2768 EDDDPSTDG

-2814 ELPSFTNTYVKP
+2814 KLPSFTNTYVKP
-2826 AEPAPEEPTDA
+2826 AEPAPEEPNDA
-2837 MPKTGDT
+2837 MPKTGDM

>member
-73 AGEGKWASDPDTH
+73 AEAGQWASDPDTH
-86 DDWYSGENGV
+86 DAWYSGEDGV
-96 SSGDNAEDSTRNT
+96 SSGDNAGDSTRNT

-121 DVELT
+121 NVELT
-126 SQSGETTFEIKNDE
+126 SSSGEKTFEIKNDE

-156 SGQTTINQPLDIVLV
+156 SGQTTINQPLDIILV
-171 LDRSG
+171 LDSSG
-176 SMTQGYLTSYEYHEA
+176 SMNDGYLTGYTYSTVYSPNEGFG
-191 YNPSEDRY
+191 DR
-199 DDTRYYALNDD
+199 TVYYALNEN
-210 GSYTEI
+210 GTYSEI
-216 EERRSGGIF
+216 EERREWGQF
-225 GNRDFD
+225 E
-231 GWYLNGDRVFPK
+231 GWYLNGTRVYPM
-243 TSAND
+243 TSAG
-248 DDASH
+248 DADSSH
-253 IQFYTRTQTSTR
+253 IQFYTREQSRVR
-265 IDRAMESAVSNFIDT
+265 IDVAMENAVTNFIDT
-280 VAEENA
+280 VATENV
-286 GKSSEQQHRVSIVS
+286 GKEQADQHRVSIVN
-300 YSGDADAYSVGNGRD
+300 YAANAGAYSTGYGYNRT
-315 RQYFVNCTQG
+315 YFEYCTQG
-325 SNANGLK
+325 TNADNLK
-332 GYVTGLSYSGGTEAE
+332 SYVNNLDYNGGTYADEGMELAE
-347 TGFREARNIIN
+347 DIMN
-358 GTDGMGDGARP
+358 GTNNRGEGARSD
-369 EAKKVVVFFTDGMP
+369 AKKVVIFFTDGMP
-383 GDGDYVENDN
+383 GGGGRVENDV
-393 AGQSVNIAQEM
+393 AGPAVNTAYNMKQSDT
-404 KAAGVSIYSV
+404 SIYTV

-422 SDLSGQGNRE
+422 SDLTGQGNTT
-432 HDANYFMNAV
+432 HDANYFMNAM
-442 SSNYPNASSRNTNS
+442 SSNYPAAQMTSTSGRN
-456 NWVDFSDNCTLG
+456 DFSESCNLG
-468 DRAEGNYY
+468 EAAEGEFY
-476 FAADNAD
+476 FAASD
-483 ALNDVFQSIYDD
+483 AESLNNIFQSIYDD

-507 DSIGGEPVGYLTF
+507 DNIGGEPVGYLTF

-547 ATPSGDGSTTTYVF
+547 ATDSEDGSTTTYVF
-561 QGSVDN
+561 QGTVDN
-567 GNDEGVV
+567 GNADGVV
-574 YPGSHNLSDIE
+574 YPGSHNLSDIK
-585 ITVTHGTTMQ
+585 ITVTHGTTQ
-595 QGDTVEVQIPSTMLP
+595 QGDTVTVRIPSTMLP

-619 TVDGETT
+619 TVDDETT
-626 TTTDVLPAYPIRVYY
+626 TTTSVLPAYPIRVYY
-641 TVGLKNDLVDAEGN
+641 TVGLKDGLVDAEGN

-685 GNNVGTT
+685 GNDVGTT

-706 FTADTPLYTS
+706 FTADTPLYMS
-716 KSTDNPA
+716 ESTDYPA

-728 GNTYY
+728 GTTYH
-733 YQRTYYANDTMQTEW
+733 YQRTYYANNTMHTEW

-755 NQLDSYVKAADDG
+755 NQLDSYVKMADDG
-768 NYYIEQGSPRLTRA
+768 TYYIEQGSPRLTRA
-782 TEFEAAKD
+782 TEFEAAKGQ
-790 ENTTGTATNS
+790 NTTGTATNS

-805 NGDRVVVTLG
+805 NGEQVVVTLG

-825 GDLQISKTVDWGTTG
+825 GDLQIAKTVDWGTTG
-840 AEHNDKEF
+840 AVHNDKEF
-848 TYTVDLGNANNG
+848 TYTVDLGKANNG
-860 GAADVQGNFDYIKYN
+860 GAADVQGSFDYIKYN
-875 AQGQPV
+875 AQSQPV
-881 DVDGN
+881 DAAGN
-886 PQQVT
+886 PQQVA

-909 LKNGER
+909 LKNNER
-915 VVVKGLPSDTK
+915 VVIKGLPSDTA
-926 FTVTENAE
+926 FTVNENDE
-934 AGYNAA
+934 AGYTAA
-940 NTVDGAASADGRIA
+940 NTVNGAASADGRIA

-963 IAVAYTNTYN
+963 IEVAYTNTYT
-973 VTPTSLAD
+973 VTQTSLAA

-1006 AVTPNAPMPDEESVT
+1006 AVTPNAPMPGESSVT
-1021 LANTDQANY
+1021 LTNTDQTNY
-1030 TENQKVLFDFG
+1030 TENQEVPFTFG
-1041 EIEYFSV
+1041 EIEYSSV
-1048 GKYVYLIRETKG
+1048 GKYVYLIQETKG
-1060 TESGL
+1060 NESGL
-1065 NYSSAA
+1065 NYSGAV

-1090 ESMYRTFNDDGAST
+1090 ESMYRTFNDDATST
-1104 GENESQWPSIDDG
+1104 GEDESQWPSVDDR
-1117 NALFTNK
+1117 NAAFTNS

-1147 TTLDINDFRFTI
+1147 TTLDINDFQFTI

-1174 GNNGAGGITFADIQ
+1174 GNNGVGGIAFADIQ
-1188 FGIDDIGNTY
+1188 FGIDDIGKTY
-1198 EYAIREVIPAG
+1198 VYEIHEVIPAG
-1209 AADNGNG
+1209 ATDNSDG

-1229 KTVSIAVTQDRST
+1229 KTVSIAVTQDQST
-1242 GSVVATVN
+1242 GSVVATVTGN
-1250 GNDFVF
+1250 GFEF

-1285 AEGQFKFTM
+1285 DEGQFEFTM
-1294 VAANNETRDAIAN
+1294 VAANSETLNAIAN

-1319 KTSPAIAKDGS
+1319 MTSPAIAKDGS
-1330 ADILFDNLTFTRP
+1330 ANILFDNLTFTRP
-1343 GIYTFNVTETQ
+1343 GTYTFNVTETQ
-1354 DAPSRAWT
+1354 DAPNSAWK
-1362 YDGHTY
+1362 YDNHTY
-1368 QVAFEVTDENG
+1368 QVAFKVTDENG

-1390 GSATFVNRY
+1390 GSTTFTNRY
-1399 AASMN
+1399 EASMN

-1426 QFNFTVTAPDG
+1426 QFNFTVATPDG
-1437 DTASADKLAGAT
+1437 DTASAEKLAEAT
-1449 TTLANRYGA
+1449 TTLFNRYGA
-1458 ANGVAALW
+1458 ADGADALW

-1481 TFTFIVSEANGG
+1481 TFTFIVSETDGG
-1493 AKGYTYDAQPVTV
+1493 AKGYTYDEQPVTV

-1515 GTLST
+1515 GSLST
-1520 VTTVTKGD
+1520 VTTVTKDGS
-1528 STTEYKSAD
+1528 STVYNSAD

-1542 AATYPTAA
+1542 VATYPTAA

-1559 ATLVKDAESGIGVQK
+1559 AKLEQDTESGIGVQK

-1592 ADDSK
+1592 AATST
-1597 GTATDIDGL
+1597 GAATDIDGL

-1649 TTASGWTYDDNTRQ
+1649 TTASGWTYDDSTYQ
-1663 IVVTVTDNNEGALV
+1663 IVVTITDNNEGALV
-1677 ASVDGNDPLF
+1677 ASVNGNDPLF
-1687 TNAYVPNGVTV
+1687 TNEYVPNGVTV

-1705 QVTKDVTGAAAVSEF
+1705 QVTKEVTGAAAVSEF
-1720 DFTLQLTSDN
+1720 EFTLQLTSGN
-1730 AGNVQGLGENNSITK
+1730 AGNVQGLGEKNSITK
-1745 STTGLTGKEDS
+1745 STTGLTGKKGS

-1768 VGDYTFTVTETNQA
+1768 VGDYTFTVTENTQA

-1825 NSYKATGDLP
+1825 NSYEATGDLP
-1835 GDAEGVKDLTVSKEI
+1835 GDAEGVKDLTVSKGI

-1864 LEQSENNP
+1864 LEQGENNP
-1872 GGVTLPENASGLVI
+1872 DGVTLPENASGLVI

-1891 AEDQNAAYSDSFG
+1891 VEDQTAAYSDSFG

-1919 EVQPAVDTDTEGVT
+1919 EEQPAADADTEGVT
-1933 YDTTVYTVNVE
+1933 YDTTVYTVTVE

-1958 SIDDQDGNSSEALNF
+1958 SIADQDGNSSEALSF

-1982 TDLPDEGQG
+1982 TDIPDEGQG

-2004 DGDAFTFEIAAA
+2004 DGDAFTFVIAAA

-2036 GTDENGNDFADF
+2036 DTDENGNDFADF
-2048 GFGTIT
+2048 GFDTIT
-2054 YDQIGVY
+2054 YDQIGFY
-2061 TYMVTEVTS
+2061 TYTVTEVTG

-2076 YDSHTAKVTVQVS
+2076 YDSHPAKVTVEVS

-2142 FTVDP
+2142 FTVTP
-2147 ENENALEKL
+2147 KNENALEKL
-2156 GAAKVVQS
+2156 GAAKVVPS

-2179 VVTDMAFT
+2179 VVTGMTFT

-2238 LLVATYTASAAQT
+2238 ELVATYTASAAQT

-2310 GSNGAAADGQAGTV
+2310 GSNAAAADGQTGTV

-2402 AVLAFT
+2402 AALAFT

-2457 MPEAASVKNDAQGNV
+2457 MPEATSVKNDAQGNV

-2550 SVAGDFTFTNAYGT
+2550 AVAGDFTFTNTYGT
-2564 DPVPSAPTDPTH
+2564 DPVPSTPTDPTH
-2576 GGVSIKKSLTGRNL
+2576 GGISIEKSLTGRNL

-2642 TEVNGGLGGVTYDGS
+2642 TEVNGGLGGVTYDDS

-2672 LSVAWKITD
+2672 LSVAWTITD
-2681 ADGNEVESITFENG
+2681 ADGNEVEGITFENG

-2768 EDDDQSTDG
+2768 EDDDQSADG

-2814 ELPSFTNTYVKP
+2814 KLPSFTNTYVKP

>member
-1 MQVPRKRPDVGTSR
+1 
-15 KKLTGGGSLQ
+15 
-25 NGVTPKKARK
+25 
-35 LRAGLLALV
+35 
-44 VALAMV
+44 MV

-73 AGEGKWASDPDTH
+73 AEEGQWASDPDTH
-86 DDWYSGENGV
+86 DAWYSGEDGV
-96 SSGDNAEDSTRNT
+96 SSGDNAGDSTRNT

-121 DVELT
+121 NVELT
-126 SQSGETTFEIKNDE
+126 SSSGEKTFEIENDE

-171 LDRSG
+171 LDVSG
-176 SMTQGYLTSYEYHEA
+176 SMDNELSSGWVYSATYNINENGWTSYFVQNE
-191 YNPSEDRY
+191 
-199 DDTRYYALNDD
+199 D
-210 GSYTEI
+210 GSYTEV
-216 EERRSGGIF
+216 
-225 GNRDFD
+225 
-231 GWYLNGDRVFPK
+231 DRVTTGEWWNPQFSHWEVDGREVTPM
-243 TSAND
+243 TSAD
-248 DDASH
+248 DTSSGH
-253 IQFYTRTQTSTR
+253 VQFYTRRWETVSKMDALKNAVNSFISATGTENAQITNPDNQHRIALVKFAGDQMRYSIGDDTYRDGGYNYNYTQ
-265 IDRAMESAVSNFIDT
+265 AVSDFSTDT
-280 VAEENA
+280 TALTNDVNGLHAA
-286 GKSSEQQHRVSIVS
+286 GATAAD
-300 YSGDADAYSVGNGRD
+300 YGFTLADAVMEGGRHGSGRD
-315 RQYFVNCTQG
+315 SATY
-325 SNANGLK
+325 A
-332 GYVTGLSYSGGTEAE
+332 
-347 TGFREARNIIN
+347 
-358 GTDGMGDGARP
+358 GARDN
-369 EAKKVVVFFTDGMP
+369 AQKVVIFFTDGEP
-383 GDGDYVENDN
+383 NHGNDFDP
-393 AGQSVNIAQEM
+393 SV
-404 KAAGVSIYSV
+404 AADAVNTAYRLKQNNVSVYSIGVMT
-414 GVFQGADP
+414 GADP
-422 SDLSGQGNRE
+422 SDTNT
-432 HDANYFMNAV
+432 DFNKYMNAV
-442 SSNYPNASSRNTNS
+442 SSKYPDAQVNYGWNNFNL
-456 NWVDFSDNCTLG
+456 SDPAG
-468 DRAEGNYY
+468 DTEYY
-476 FAADNAD
+476 YAADSSESLNAIFEAIRD
-483 ALNDVFQSIYDD
+483 S

-507 DSIGGEPVGYLTF
+507 DNIGGVPVGYLTF

-547 ATPSGDGSTTTYVF
+547 ATDSEDGSTTTYVF
-561 QGSVDN
+561 QGTVDN
-567 GNDEGVV
+567 GNADGVV
-574 YPGSHNLSDIE
+574 YPGSHNLSDIK
-585 ITVTHGTTMQ
+585 ITVTHGTTQ
-595 QGDTVEVQIPSTMLP
+595 QGDTVTVRIPSTMLP

-626 TTTDVLPAYPIRVYY
+626 TTTSVLPAYPIRVYY
-641 TVGLKNDLVDAEGN
+641 TVGLKDGLVDAEGN

-716 KSTDNPA
+716 ESTDAPA

-728 GNTYY
+728 GRTYH
-733 YQRTYYANDTMQTEW
+733 YQRTYYANDTMHTEW
-748 VSIVAAE
+748 VSIVAAA
-755 NQLDSYVKAADDG
+755 NQLDNYVKMADDG
-768 NYYIEQGSPRLTRA
+768 TYYIKGGSPRLTRA
-782 TEFEAAKD
+782 TEFEAAKGQ
-790 ENTTGTATNS
+790 NITGTATNS
-800 ISPAW
+800 ISPTW
-805 NGDRVVVTLG
+805 NGSQVVVTLG

-840 AEHNDKEF
+840 AVHNDKEF
-848 TYTVDLGNANNG
+848 TYTVDLGKANNG

-881 DVDGN
+881 DADGN
-886 PQQVT
+886 PQQVA
-891 EGAEPAATGQITD
+891 EGAEPAATGLITD

-909 LKNGER
+909 LKDNER
-915 VVVKGLPSDTK
+915 VVIKGLPSDTA
-926 FTVTENAE
+926 FTVNENDE
-934 AGYNAA
+934 AGYTAA
-940 NTVDGAASADGRIA
+940 NTVNGAASADGRIA
-954 TGTIASSDM
+954 AGTIASSDM
-963 IAVAYTNTYN
+963 IEVAYTNTYT
-973 VTPTSLAD
+973 VTQTSLAA

-992 RDWKDGESFTFTLS
+992 RDWKDDESFTFTLS
-1006 AVTPNAPMPDEESVT
+1006 AVTPNAPMPGESSVT
-1021 LANTDQANY
+1021 LTNTDQANY
-1030 TENQKVLFDFG
+1030 TENQEVPFTFG
-1041 EIEYFSV
+1041 EIEYSSV
-1048 GKYVYLIRETKG
+1048 GKYVYLIQETEG
-1060 TESGL
+1060 AESGL
-1065 NYSSAA
+1065 TYSGAA

-1077 VTDDGAGN
+1077 VTDDGEGN

-1090 ESMYRTFNDDGAST
+1090 ESMYRTFDDDATST
-1104 GENESQWPSIDDG
+1104 GENESQWPSVDDR
-1117 NALFTNK
+1117 NAVFTNN
-1124 FLGNDVAIANITG
+1124 FRGNDVAFANITG
-1137 TKSFTDYTSG
+1137 TKKFTDETSG
-1147 TTLDINDFRFTI
+1147 TTLDINDFHFTI

-1174 GNNGAGGITFADIQ
+1174 GNNGVGGITFGNIQ

-1209 AADNGNG
+1209 ATDNGNG
-1216 TSTLNGMTYDNTV
+1216 ASTLNGMTYDNTV
-1229 KTVSIAVTQDRST
+1229 KTVSIAVTQDQST
-1242 GSVVATVN
+1242 GSVVATVTGN
-1250 GNDFVF
+1250 GFEF

-1285 AEGQFKFTM
+1285 DEGQFEFTM
-1294 VAANNETRDAIAN
+1294 VAANSETLNAIAN

-1330 ADILFDNLTFTRP
+1330 ANILFDNLTFTRP
-1343 GIYTFNVTETQ
+1343 GTYTFNVTEAQ
-1354 DAPSRAWT
+1354 DAPNTAWS
-1362 YDGHTY
+1362 YDDHTY

-1390 GSATFVNRY
+1390 GSATFTNRY
-1399 AASMN
+1399 EASMN
-1404 YDNEAGGVIFSK
+1404 YDNDAGGVIFSK
-1416 TLNGHALAAN
+1416 TLNGHALAAS
-1426 QFNFTVTAPDG
+1426 QFNFTVATPDG
-1437 DTASADKLAGAT
+1437 DTASAEKLAEAT
-1449 TTLANRYGA
+1449 TTLFNRYGA
-1458 ANGVAALW
+1458 ADGAAALW
-1466 RGIAGLTFDQDDAGQ
+1466 RGIAALTFDQDDAGQ
-1481 TFTFIVSEANGG
+1481 TFTFIVSETDGG
-1493 AKGYTYDAQPVTV
+1493 AKGYTYDEQPVTV

-1515 GTLST
+1515 GSLST
-1520 VTTVTKGD
+1520 VTTVTKDGS
-1528 STTEYKSAD
+1528 STKYESVD
-1537 FVRGD
+1537 FDRGD
-1542 AATYPTAA
+1542 VGTYPTAA

-1559 ATLVKDAESGIGVQK
+1559 ATLKQDTESGIGVQK

-1592 ADDSK
+1592 AATST

-1606 VDGKLTATISEDFAA
+1606 VDGKLTATVSEDFAA

-1649 TTASGWTYDDNTRQ
+1649 TTASGWTYDDSTHQ
-1663 IVVTVTDNNEGALV
+1663 IVVTVTDNDEGALV
-1677 ASVDGNDPLF
+1677 ASVNGNDPLF
-1687 TNAYVPNGVTV
+1687 TNEYVPSGVTV

-1705 QVTKDVTGAAAVSEF
+1705 QVTKEVTGAAAVSEF

-1768 VGDYTFTVTETNQA
+1768 VGDYTFTVTETTQA

-1835 GDAEGVKDLTVSKEI
+1835 GDAEGVKDLTVSKGI

-1864 LEQSENNP
+1864 LEQGKNNP
-1872 GGVTLPENASGLVI
+1872 DGVTLPENASGLVI

-1891 AEDQNAAYSDSFG
+1891 AEDQTAAYSDSFG

-1919 EVQPAVDTDTEGVT
+1919 EVQPAADTDTEGVT

-2036 GTDENGNDFADF
+2036 GTDESGNDFADF

-2061 TYMVTEVTS
+2061 TYTVTEVAG

-2076 YDSHTAKVTVQVS
+2076 YDSDTAKVTVEVS

-2098 AVTNIENGVFTN
+2098 AVTSIENGVFTN

-2179 VVTDMAFT
+2179 VVTDMTFT

-2238 LLVATYTASAAQT
+2238 ELVATYTASAAQT

-2402 AVLAFT
+2402 AALAFT

-2550 SVAGDFTFTNAYGT
+2550 AVAGDFTFTNTYGT
-2564 DPVPSAPTDPTH
+2564 DPVPSTPTDPTH

-2814 ELPSFTNTYVKP
+2814 KLPSFTNTYVKP

-2837 MPKTGDT
+2837 MPQTGDT

>member
-1 MQVPRKRPDVGTSR
+1 
-15 KKLTGGGSLQ
+15 
-25 NGVTPKKARK
+25 
-35 LRAGLLALV
+35 
-44 VALAMV
+44 MV

-73 AGEGKWASDPDTH
+73 AEEGQWASDPDTH
-86 DDWYSGENGV
+86 DDWYSGKNGV

-121 DVELT
+121 DVQLT
-126 SQSGETTFEIKNDE
+126 SQSGETTFNIENDE

-176 SMTQGYLTSYEYHEA
+176 SMTQGRLTSYEYHEA
-191 YNPSEDRY
+191 YNPSESGY
-199 DDTRYYALNDD
+199 DDTQYYALNDD
-210 GSYTEI
+210 GSYAEI

-231 GWYLNGDRVFPK
+231 GWYLNGVQVFPK
-243 TSAND
+243 TSAD
-248 DDASH
+248 DGDTSH
-253 IQFYTRTQTSTR
+253 IQFYTRTQTSVR
-265 IDRAMESAVSNFIDT
+265 IDQAMESAVSNFIDT

-286 GKSSEQQHRVSIVS
+286 GKNAEQQHRVSIVS
-300 YSGDADAYSVGNGRD
+300 YSGNADAYNASQWWED
-315 RQYFVNCTQG
+315 PQYFVNCTQG

-347 TGFREARNIIN
+347 TGFEEAQNIIN
-358 GTDGMGDGARP
+358 GTNGMGDGART

-393 AGQSVNIAQEM
+393 AGQSVNIAREM
-404 KAAGVSIYSV
+404 KTAGVSIYSV

-422 SDLSGQGNRE
+422 SDLSGQGTRE

-442 SSNYPNASSRNTNS
+442 SSNYPSASSRNTNS
-456 NWVDFSDNCTLG
+456 NRVDFSNNCTLG
-468 DRAEGNYY
+468 ERAEGNYY

-495 FGSGAT
+495 FGSSAT

-507 DSIGGEPVGYLTF
+507 DNIGGEPVGYLTF
-520 TDTLGDYTE
+520 IDTLGDYTE

-716 KSTDNPA
+716 ESTDNPA

-733 YQRTYYANDTMQTEW
+733 YQRTYYANDTMQPEW

-755 NQLDSYVKAADDG
+755 NQLDNYVKMADDDT
-768 NYYIEQGSPRLTRA
+768 YYIEQGSPRLTRA
-782 TEFEAAKD
+782 TEFKAAKD
-790 ENTTGTATNS
+790 PNTTETATNS
-800 ISPAW
+800 ISPDW
-805 NGDRVVVTLG
+805 NGDQVVVTLG

-825 GDLQISKTVDWGTTG
+825 GDLQITKTVDWGTSG

-848 TYTVDLGNANNG
+848 TYTVDLGNANSG
-860 GAADVQGNFDYIKYN
+860 GAADIQGDFDYIKYN

-881 DVDGN
+881 DAGGN
-886 PQQVT
+886 QQQVA
-891 EGAEPAATGQITD
+891 EGAEPAATGQIAD

-915 VVVKGLPSDTK
+915 VVVKGLPSDTA

-934 AGYNAA
+934 AGYTAA
-940 NTVDGAASADGRIA
+940 NTVDGTASDSGAVAA
-954 TGTIASSDM
+954 GTIASNDT
-963 IAVAYTNTYN
+963 IQVAYTNTYA
-973 VTPTSLAD
+973 VTSTNLAK
-981 GSLHGTKVLTG
+981 GSLNGTKVLTG

-1006 AVTPNAPMPDEESVT
+1006 AVTPNAPMPEATSVT
-1021 LANTDQANY
+1021 LTNTDQTNY
-1030 TENQKVLFDFG
+1030 AENQRVTFDFDAIQYVAAG
-1041 EIEYFSV
+1041 RYIYAIE
-1048 GKYVYLIRETKG
+1048 ETEG
-1060 TESGL
+1060 TEYGL
-1065 NYSSAA
+1065 TYSNAV

-1077 VTDDGAGN
+1077 VTDDGEGK

-1090 ESMYRTFNDDGAST
+1090 ESMYRTFNDDGTSAGQNE
-1104 GENESQWPSIDDG
+1104 GEWPSIDDR
-1117 NALFTNK
+1117 NAVFTND
-1124 FLGNDVAIANITG
+1124 FRGNDVGIANIAG

-1147 TTLDINDFRFTI
+1147 STLDINAFRFTVT
-1159 AAVTQGAPMPAQTEV
+1159 AVTPGAPMPTESEV
-1174 GNNGAGGITFADIQ
+1174 GNRGNGGVVFGGIE
-1188 FGIDDIGNTY
+1188 FGIDDIGKTY
-1198 EYAIREVIPAG
+1198 EYEVREVIPDG
-1209 AADNGNG
+1209 ATDNGDG
-1216 TSTLNGMTYDNTV
+1216 TSTLNGMTYDNTP
-1229 KTVSIAVTQDRST
+1229 KPVSIAVTQDQST
-1242 GSVVATVN
+1242 GSVVATVTGN
-1250 GNDFVF
+1250 GFKF

-1285 AEGQFKFTM
+1285 DEGQFEFTM
-1294 VAANNETRDAIAN
+1294 VAANNETRDAITN

-1319 KTSPAIAKDGS
+1319 MTSPAIAKDGS
-1330 ADILFDNLTFTRP
+1330 ANILFDNLTFTRP
-1343 GIYTFNVTETQ
+1343 GTYTFNVTETQ
-1354 DAPSRAWT
+1354 DAPNGAWT

-1368 QVAFEVTDENG
+1368 QVTFNVTDENG
-1379 QLVIADPVTTS
+1379 QLVIADPVSTS

-1399 AASMN
+1399 AASMS
-1404 YDNEAGGVIFSK
+1404 YDDEAGGVIFSK

-1437 DTASADKLAGAT
+1437 DTASADKLAEAT

-1466 RGIAGLTFDQDDAGQ
+1466 RGIAGLTFDQYDVGQ

-1528 STTEYKSAD
+1528 SSTEYKSAD
-1537 FVRGD
+1537 FDRGD

-1597 GTATDIDGL
+1597 GTATDIVGL

-1631 VTFKEPG
+1631 VTFNEPG

-1649 TTASGWTYDDNTRQ
+1649 TTASGWTYDDETYQ

-1677 ASVDGNDPLF
+1677 ARVDGNDPLF

-1756 ETVDFGDLTFTA
+1756 ETVEFGDLTFTA
-1768 VGDYTFTVTETNQA
+1768 VGDYTFTVTETTQA

-1825 NSYKATGDLP
+1825 NSYEATGVLP

-1864 LEQSENNP
+1864 LEQGENNP

-1886 AYDEN
+1886 AYDES
-1891 AEDQNAAYSDSFG
+1891 AEDQQAAYSDSFG

-1919 EVQPAVDTDTEGVT
+1919 EEQPAADADTEGVT
-1933 YDTTVYTVNVE
+1933 YDTTVYTVTVE
-1944 VTDAGEGVLNAEIT
+1944 VTDAGEGDLNAEIT
-1958 SIDDQDGNSSEALNF
+1958 SIVDQDDNSSDALSF

-1982 TDLPDEGQG
+1982 TDLPDKGQG

-2004 DGDAFTFEIAAA
+2004 DGDTFTFEIGAA
-2016 DEASS
+2016 DKASLE
-2021 KYMPAETQVTVDAKT
+2021 YMPAETQVTVDAKT

-2061 TYMVTEVTS
+2061 TYTVTEVTG

-2076 YDSHTAKVTVQVS
+2076 YDSHTAMVTVHVS

-2142 FTVDP
+2142 FTVTP
-2147 ENENALEKL
+2147 VNENALEKL

-2179 VVTDMAFT
+2179 VVTGMTFT

-2310 GSNGAAADGQAGTV
+2310 GSNAAAADGQNGTV

-2402 AVLAFT
+2402 AALAFT
-2408 NTYGADAKA
+2408 NTYGAGAKA

-2430 DNTLEGP
+2430 DSTLEGP

-2457 MPEAASVKNDAQGNV
+2457 MPEATSVKNDAQGNV

-2497 AQSAQRQKTFTYTVT
+2497 AQSAQRQKTFTYTVA

-2550 SVAGDFTFTNAYGT
+2550 AVAGDFTFTNTYGT
-2564 DPVPSAPTDPTH
+2564 DPVPSTPTDPTH

-2814 ELPSFTNTYVKP
+2814 KLPSFTNTYVKP

-2859 VAGGVVLRRRTNR
+2859 VAGGVVLRRRSNR

>member
-1 MQVPRKRPDVGTSR
+1 
-15 KKLTGGGSLQ
+15 
-25 NGVTPKKARK
+25 
-35 LRAGLLALV
+35 
-44 VALAMV
+44 MV

-73 AGEGKWASDPDTH
+73 ADEGQWASDPDTH

-96 SSGDNAEDSTRNT
+96 STEGGDSTRNT
-109 GRIWTDKSVYTS
+109 GRIWTDKSVYTT
-121 DVELT
+121 DIQLT
-126 SQSGETTFEIKNDE
+126 NTGGEPQFSIENDE

-156 SGQTTINQPLDIVLV
+156 SGQTTINQPLDIILV
-171 LDRSG
+171 LDSSG
-176 SMTQGYLTSYEYHEA
+176 SMNDGYLTGYTYSTVYSPNEGWGD
-191 YNPSEDRY
+191 P
-199 DDTRYYALNDD
+199 TVYYVLNEN
-210 GSYTEI
+210 GTYSEI
-216 EERRSGGIF
+216 EERREWGQF
-225 GNRDFD
+225 E
-231 GWYLNGDRVFPK
+231 GWYLNGTRVYPK
-243 TSAND
+243 TSAG
-248 DDASH
+248 DADSSH
-253 IQFYTRTQTSTR
+253 IQFYTREQNRVR
-265 IDRAMESAVSNFIDT
+265 IDVAMENAVTNFIDT
-280 VAEENA
+280 VATENV
-286 GKSSEQQHRVSIVS
+286 GKEQADQHRVSIVN
-300 YSGDADAYSVGNGRD
+300 YAANAEAYSTGYGYNRT
-315 RQYFVNCTQG
+315 YFEYCTQG
-325 SNANGLK
+325 TNADNLK
-332 GYVTGLSYSGGTEAE
+332 SYVNDLYYSGGTYADEGMELAE
-347 TGFREARNIIN
+347 DIMN
-358 GTDGMGDGARP
+358 GTNNRGEGARSD
-369 EAKKVVVFFTDGMP
+369 AKKVVIFFTDGMP
-383 GDGDYVENDN
+383 GGGDRVENDV
-393 AGQSVNIAQEM
+393 AGPAVNTAYNMKQSDT
-404 KAAGVSIYSV
+404 SIYTV

-422 SDLSGQGNRE
+422 SDLTGQGNTT
-432 HDANYFMNAV
+432 HDANYFMNAM
-442 SSNYPNASSRNTNS
+442 SSNYPAAQMTSTSGWN
-456 NWVDFSDNCTLG
+456 DFSESCNLG
-468 DRAEGNYY
+468 EAAEGEFY
-476 FAADNAD
+476 FAASD
-483 ALNDVFQSIYDD
+483 AESLNNIFQSIYDD

-507 DSIGGEPVGYLTF
+507 DNIGGEPVGYLTF

-529 VKNFKSIVFA
+529 VKNFKSIVFG
-539 GEEFTQVS
+539 GEEYNFQ
-547 ATPSGDGSTTTYVF
+547 PSDTNPTTNPDGSRTYTF
-561 QGSVDN
+561 DYSINNPADS
-567 GNDEGVV
+567 V
-574 YPGSHNLSDIE
+574 YPGAHNLKDIK
-585 ITVTHGTTMQ
+585 ITVTP
-595 QGDTVEVQIPSTMLP
+595 GDTLRSGETVTVEIPSTLIP
-610 MRLYTAESN
+610 LRLYTATSE

-626 TTTDVLPAYPIRVYY
+626 TTTDVRDAYPIRVYY
-641 TVGLKNDLVDAEGN
+641 TVGLKNGLVDDGGN
-655 LDASQIDGG
+655 LDASQIDDN

-669 TDAETGNVYF
+669 TDADGNVYF
-679 YSNDYD
+679 YSNNYNGD
-685 GNNVGTT
+685 GAGTT
-692 TASFTPATTNSFYY
+692 TATFVPADTNSFYY
-706 FTADTPLYTS
+706 FTVDTPIYNS
-716 KSTDNPA
+716 QNVQDPVKDG
-723 RDYRP
+723 DYRP
-728 GNTYY
+728 DSTYY
-733 YQRTYYANDTMQTEW
+733 YQRTYYANESVQKEW
-748 VSIVAAE
+748 VSFVAE
-755 NQLDSYVKAADDG
+755 DGQLGNYVHRADDG
-768 NYYIEQGSPRLTRA
+768 TFYIEGGSPRLTRA
-782 TEFEAAKD
+782 TEFKAAKD
-790 ENTTGTATNS
+790 PNTTETATDS

-805 NGDRVVVTLG
+805 NGEQVVVTLG

-848 TYTVDLGNANNG
+848 TYTVDLGKANSG

-909 LKNGER
+909 LKNSER
-915 VVVKGLPSDTK
+915 VVIKGLPSDTA

-934 AGYNAA
+934 AGYTAA
-940 NTVDGAASADGRIA
+940 NTVNGAASADGRIA

-963 IAVAYTNTYN
+963 IAVAYTNTYT
-973 VTPTSLAD
+973 VTSTNLAE

-1006 AVTPNAPMPDEESVT
+1006 AATPPAPMPDEPSVT
-1021 LANTDQANY
+1021 LTNTDQTNY
-1030 TENQKVLFDFG
+1030 TENEEVAFSFG
-1041 EIEYFSV
+1041 EIKYSSV
-1048 GKYVYLIRETKG
+1048 GKYVYLIRETEG
-1060 TESGL
+1060 AESGL
-1065 NYSSAA
+1065 TYSGAI

-1077 VTDDGAGN
+1077 VTDNGEGN
-1085 LTASI
+1085 LAASI
-1090 ESMYRTFNDDGAST
+1090 ESMYRTFNDDSTST
-1104 GENESQWPSIDDG
+1104 GQDETLWPSIDDR
-1117 NALFTNK
+1117 NAVFTNN
-1124 FLGNDVAIANITG
+1124 FLGDDVAVANITG
-1137 TKSFTDYTSG
+1137 TKSFTDHTSG
-1147 TTLDINDFRFTI
+1147 TTLDINDFQFTI
-1159 AAVTQGAPMPAQTEV
+1159 AAVTQGAPMPAQTKV
-1174 GNNGAGGITFADIQ
+1174 GNNGVGGITFGNIQ
-1188 FGIDDIGNTY
+1188 FGIDDIGKTY
-1198 EYAIREVIPAG
+1198 VYEVREVIPAD
-1209 AADNGNG
+1209 ATNNGDG
-1216 TSTLNGMTYDNTV
+1216 TSTLDGMTYDNTV
-1229 KTVSIAVTQDRST
+1229 KTVRIAVTQDQST

-1250 GNDFVF
+1250 GNGFEF

-1285 AEGQFKFTM
+1285 DEGQFKFTM
-1294 VAANNETRDAIAN
+1294 VAANNETRDAITN
-1307 GSVTGIDADGNV
+1307 GSVTGIDANGNV

-1330 ADILFDNLTFTRP
+1330 ANILFDNLTFTRP

-1354 DAPSRAWT
+1354 DAPNSAWK
-1362 YDGHTY
+1362 YDNHTY
-1368 QVAFEVTDENG
+1368 QVAFNVTDENG
-1379 QLVIADPVTTS
+1379 QLIIADPVATS
-1390 GSATFVNRY
+1390 GSATFTNRY
-1399 AASMN
+1399 EASMN

-1426 QFNFTVTAPDG
+1426 QFHFTVATPDG
-1437 DTASADKLAGAT
+1437 DTASAEKLAEAT
-1449 TTLANRYGA
+1449 TTLFNRYGA
-1458 ANGVAALW
+1458 ADGATALW

-1481 TFTFIVSEANGG
+1481 TFTFIVSETDEG
-1493 AKGYTYDAQPVTV
+1493 AKGYNYDEQPVTV

-1520 VTTVTKGD
+1520 VTTATKDGS
-1528 STTEYKSAD
+1528 STVYNSAD
-1537 FVRGD
+1537 FDRGD
-1542 AATYPTAA
+1542 VATYPTAA
-1550 FVNTYTYTP
+1550 FVNTYTHTP
-1559 ATLVKDAESGIGVQK
+1559 ATLKQDTESGIGVQK

-1592 ADDSK
+1592 AATST

-1606 VDGKLTATISEDFAA
+1606 VDGKLTATVSEDFAA

-1649 TTASGWTYDDNTRQ
+1649 TTASGWTYDDSTHQ
-1663 IVVTVTDNNEGALV
+1663 IVVTVTDNDEGALV
-1677 ASVDGNDPLF
+1677 ASVNGNDPLF
-1687 TNAYVPNGVTV
+1687 TNEYVPSGVTV

-1705 QVTKDVTGAAAVSEF
+1705 QVTKEVTGAAAVSEF

-1768 VGDYTFTVTETNQA
+1768 VGDYTFTVTETTQA

-1825 NSYKATGDLP
+1825 NSYTATGDLP
-1835 GDAEGVKDLTVSKEI
+1835 GDAEGVKDLTVSKGI

-1864 LEQSENNP
+1864 LEQGKNNP
-1872 GGVTLPENASGLVI
+1872 DGVTLPENASGLVI

-1891 AEDQNAAYSDSFG
+1891 AEDQTAAYSDSFG
-1904 NITFTLPGTYTFTVS
+1904 GITFTLPGTYTFTVS
-1919 EVQPAVDTDTEGVT
+1919 EEQPAADADTEGVT
-1933 YDTTVYTVNVE
+1933 YDTTVYTVTVE

-1958 SIDDQDGNSSEALNF
+1958 SIADQDGNSSEALSF

-2004 DGDAFTFEIAAA
+2004 DGDTFTFVIAAA

-2036 GTDENGNDFADF
+2036 DTDENGNDFADF

-2061 TYMVTEVTS
+2061 TYTVTEVTGG
-2070 DNAGIT
+2070 NAGIT
-2076 YDSHTAKVTVQVS
+2076 YDSHPAKVTVEVS

-2156 GAAKVVQS
+2156 GDAKVVQS

-2179 VVTDMAFT
+2179 VVTDMTFT

-2238 LLVATYTASAAQT
+2238 ELVATYTASAAQT

-2310 GSNGAAADGQAGTV
+2310 GSNGAAADGQTGTV

-2402 AVLAFT
+2402 AALAFT

-2457 MPEAASVKNDAQGNV
+2457 MPEATSVKNDAQGNV

-2550 SVAGDFTFTNAYGT
+2550 AVAGDFTFTNTYGT
-2564 DPVPSAPTDPTH
+2564 DPVPSTPTDPTH
-2576 GGVSIKKSLTGRNL
+2576 GDVSIKKSLTGRSL

-2657 VYNALATVTDNQDGT
+2657 VYNALATVIDNQDGT

-2777 IQKDNVTYD
+2777 TQKDNVTYD

-2814 ELPSFTNTYVKP
+2814 KLPSFTNTYVKP

>member
-1 MQVPRKRPDVGTSR
+1 
-15 KKLTGGGSLQ
+15 
-25 NGVTPKKARK
+25 
-35 LRAGLLALV
+35 
-44 VALAMV
+44 MV

-73 AGEGKWASDPDTH
+73 AEEGQWASDPDTH

-96 SSGDNAEDSTRNT
+96 SSGDNAGDSTRNT

-121 DVELT
+121 DVQLT

-171 LDRSG
+171 LDVSG
-176 SMTQGYLTSYEYHEA
+176 SMDNDLSSGWVYSAT
-191 YNPSEDRY
+191 YNINENSWTTYFVQNE
-199 DDTRYYALNDD
+199 D
-210 GSYTEI
+210 GSYSEVDRITT
-216 EERRSGGIF
+216 GGWIPQF
-225 GNRDFD
+225 SHWEVD
-231 GWYLNGDRVFPK
+231 GREVTPM
-243 TSAND
+243 TSAD
-248 DDASH
+248 DTSSGH
-253 IQFYTRTQTSTR
+253 VQFYTRRWETMSKMDALKNAVNSF
-265 IDRAMESAVSNFIDT
+265 ISAT
-280 VAEENA
+280 GAENA
-286 GKSSEQQHRVSIVS
+286 QITNPNNQHRIALVKFAGDQMRYSIGDDTYRDGGYNYNYTQVVSDFSTDTTALTNDVE
-300 YSGDADAYSVGNGRD
+300 GLHAAGATAADYGFTLADGVMEGGRH
-315 RQYFVNCTQG
+315 G
-325 SNANGLK
+325 SAT
-332 GYVTGLSYSGGTEAE
+332 YT
-347 TGFREARNIIN
+347 
-358 GTDGMGDGARP
+358 GARDN
-369 EAKKVVVFFTDGMP
+369 AQKVVIFFTDGEP
-383 GDGDYVENDN
+383 NHDN
-393 AGQSVNIAQEM
+393 GFNGGVAASAVNTAYRLKQNNVSVYSI
-404 KAAGVSIYSV
+404 GVMT
-414 GVFQGADP
+414 GADP
-422 SDLSGQGNRE
+422 SDTSGDFNK
-432 HDANYFMNAV
+432 YMNAV
-442 SSNYPNASSRNTNS
+442 SSKYPDAQVNDGWNR
-456 NWVDFSDNCTLG
+456 FSLSDPVG
-468 DRAEGNYY
+468 DTEYY
-476 FAADNAD
+476 YAADSSESLNAIFEAIRD
-483 ALNDVFQSIYDD
+483 S
-495 FGSGAT
+495 FGSSAT

-507 DSIGGEPVGYLTF
+507 DNIGGEPVGYLTF

-547 ATPSGDGSTTTYVF
+547 ANTSDDGSITTHVF

-768 NYYIEQGSPRLTRA
+768 TYYIEQGSPRLTRA

-805 NGDRVVVTLG
+805 NGDQVVVTLG

-875 AQGQPV
+875 TQDQPV

-891 EGAEPAATGQITD
+891 EGAEPAATGQIAD

-915 VVVKGLPSDTK
+915 VVVKGLPSDTN
-926 FTVTENAE
+926 FTVTEKAE
-934 AGYNAA
+934 AGYTAA
-940 NTVDGAASADGRIA
+940 NTVNGAASADGRIA
-954 TGTIASSDM
+954 IGTIASSDM
-963 IAVAYTNTYN
+963 IEVAYTNTYN
-973 VTPTSLAD
+973 VAKTTLSG

-1006 AVTPNAPMPDEESVT
+1006 DVTPNAPMPRDASVT
-1021 LANTDQANY
+1021 LTNTDQTNY
-1030 TENQKVLFDFG
+1030 TEDKEVPFSFG
-1041 EIEYFSV
+1041 EIEYSSV
-1048 GKYVYLIRETKG
+1048 GEYVYLIQETRG

-1065 NYSSAA
+1065 NYSSAV

-1090 ESMYRTFNDDGAST
+1090 ESVYRTFNDDAAST

-1159 AAVTQGAPMPAQTEV
+1159 AAVTQGAPMPAQTQV
-1174 GNNGAGGITFADIQ
+1174 GNNGTGGITFADIQ

-1229 KTVSIAVTQDRST
+1229 KTVSIAVTQDQST

-1285 AEGQFKFTM
+1285 AEGQFEFTM

-1319 KTSPAIAKDGS
+1319 MTSPAIAKDGS
-1330 ADILFDNLTFTRP
+1330 ANILFDNLTFTRP
-1343 GIYTFNVTETQ
+1343 GTYTFNVTETQ
-1354 DAPSRAWT
+1354 DAPNGAWT

-1416 TLNGHALAAN
+1416 TLNGHALEAN

-1437 DTASADKLAGAT
+1437 DTASADKLAEAT

-1481 TFTFIVSEANGG
+1481 TFSFVVSEVNGG
-1493 AKGYTYDAQPVTV
+1493 AKGYTYDAQPATV

-1528 STTEYKSAD
+1528 SSTEYKSAD
-1537 FVRGD
+1537 FDRGD

-1579 PNSEDFTFTAAFN
+1579 PSSEDFTFIAAFN

-1677 ASVDGNDPLF
+1677 ASADGNDPLF

-1768 VGDYTFTVTETNQA
+1768 VGDYTFTVTETTQA

-1919 EVQPAVDTDTEGVT
+1919 EVQPAADTDTEGVT

-1973 TNTYEPGGS
+1973 TNTYEPSGS

-2036 GTDENGNDFADF
+2036 DTDENGNDFADF

-2061 TYMVTEVTS
+2061 TYTVTEVTG

-2076 YDSHTAKVTVQVS
+2076 YDSHTAEVTVQVS

-2156 GAAKVVQS
+2156 GDAKVVQS
-2164 TAAQLVGNTATETLP
+2164 SAAQLVGNTATETLP
-2179 VVTDMAFT
+2179 VVTDMTFT

-2310 GSNGAAADGQAGTV
+2310 GSNGAAADGQAGMV

-2352 GTVTYEFV
+2352 GTVTYEFA

-2402 AVLAFT
+2402 AALAFT

-2512 ESGTYAGITNDTG
+2512 ESGDYAGITNDTG

-2550 SVAGDFTFTNAYGT
+2550 AVAGDFTFTNTYGT
-2564 DPVPSAPTDPTH
+2564 DPVPSTPTDPTH

-2745 VFDDPVMYTEA
+2745 VFDDPVMYAEA

-2768 EDDDQSTDG
+2768 EDDDPSTDG

-2814 ELPSFTNTYVKP
+2814 KLPSFTNTYVKP
-2826 AEPAPEEPTDA
+2826 AEPAPEEPNDA
-2837 MPKTGDT
+2837 MPKTGDM

>member
-1 MQVPRKRPDVGTSR
+1 
-15 KKLTGGGSLQ
+15 
-25 NGVTPKKARK
+25 
-35 LRAGLLALV
+35 
-44 VALAMV
+44 MV

-73 AGEGKWASDPDTH
+73 AEEGQWASDPDTH

-96 SSGDNAEDSTRNT
+96 SSGDNAGDSTRNT

-121 DVELT
+121 DVQLT

-176 SMTQGYLTSYEYHEA
+176 SMTRGRLTSYEYHEA
-191 YNPSEDRY
+191 YDPSEDWG
-199 DDTRYYALNDD
+199 DPTRYYALNED
-210 GSYTEI
+210 GSYAEI
-216 EERRSGGIF
+216 EERRSGF
-225 GNRDFD
+225 FDENFD
-231 GWYLNGDRVFPK
+231 GWYLNGVQVFPK
-243 TSAND
+243 TSAD
-248 DDASH
+248 DGDTSH
-253 IQFYTRTQTSTR
+253 IQFYTRTQTSVR
-265 IDRAMESAVSNFIDT
+265 IDQAMESAVSNFIDT

-286 GKSSEQQHRVSIVS
+286 GKNAEQQHRVSIVS
-300 YSGDADAYSVGNGRD
+300 YSGDADAYNAGSRRD
-315 RQYFVNCTQG
+315 PQYFVNCTQG
-325 SNANGLK
+325 SNANNLK

-347 TGFREARNIIN
+347 TGFEEAQNIID
-358 GTDGMGDGARP
+358 GTNGMGDGARA

-393 AGQSVNIAQEM
+393 AGQSVNIAREM
-404 KAAGVSIYSV
+404 KTTGVSVYSV

-422 SDLSGQGNRE
+422 SDLSGEGTQA

-442 SSNYPNASSRNTNS
+442 SSNYPSASSRNTNS
-456 NWVDFSDNCTLG
+456 NRVDFSENCTLG

-495 FGSGAT
+495 FGSSAT

-507 DSIGGEPVGYLTF
+507 DNIGGEPVGYLTF

-547 ATPSGDGSTTTYVF
+547 DNTSEDGSTTTYVF

-585 ITVTHGTTMQ
+585 ITVTHGATAK
-595 QGDTVEVQIPSTMLP
+595 QGDTVTVRIPSTMLP

-626 TTTDVLPAYPIRVYY
+626 TTTSVLPAYPIRVYY
-641 TVGLKNDLVDAEGN
+641 TVGLKNNLVDAEGN
-655 LDASQIDGG
+655 LDASQIDSG

-679 YSNDYD
+679 YSNDYV

-716 KSTDNPA
+716 ESTDNPA
-723 RDYRP
+723 YDYHP
-728 GNTYY
+728 GSTYY
-733 YQRTYYANDTMQTEW
+733 YQRTYYANNTMHTEW
-748 VSIVAAE
+748 VSIVAAA
-755 NQLDSYVKAADDG
+755 NQLDNYVKRADDG
-768 NYYIEQGSPRLTRA
+768 TFYIEQGSPRLTRA
-782 TEFEAAKD
+782 TEFEAAKGQ
-790 ENTTGTATNS
+790 NITGTATNS

-805 NGDRVVVTLG
+805 NGSQVVVTLG

-825 GDLQISKTVDWGTTG
+825 GDLQIAKTVDWGTTG
-840 AEHNDKEF
+840 AVHNDKEF
-848 TYTVDLGNANNG
+848 TYTVDLGKANNG
-860 GAADVQGNFDYIKYN
+860 GAADIQGDFDYIKYN

-881 DVDGN
+881 DEDGN
-886 PQQVT
+886 PQQVA

-909 LKNGER
+909 LKNNER
-915 VVVKGLPSDTK
+915 VVIKGLPSDTA
-926 FTVTENAE
+926 FMVTENDE
-934 AGYNAA
+934 VGYTAA
-940 NTVDGAASADGRIA
+940 NTVNGAASADGRIA
-954 TGTIASSDM
+954 AGTIASSDM
-963 IAVAYTNTYN
+963 IKVAYTNTYT
-973 VTPTSLAD
+973 VTRTSLAA

-1006 AVTPNAPMPDEESVT
+1006 AVTQNAPMPDEPSVT
-1021 LANTDQANY
+1021 LTNTDQTNY
-1030 TENQKVLFDFG
+1030 TENQEVPFTFG
-1041 EIEYFSV
+1041 EIEYSSV
-1048 GKYVYLIRETKG
+1048 GKYVYLIQEAKG
-1060 TESGL
+1060 NESGL
-1065 NYSSAA
+1065 NYSSAV

-1077 VTDDGAGN
+1077 VADDGEGN
-1085 LTASI
+1085 LDASI
-1090 ESMYRTFNDDGAST
+1090 ESMYRTFNDNGTSAGQD
-1104 GENESQWPSIDDG
+1104 ESQWPSIDDR
-1117 NALFTNK
+1117 NAVFTNN
-1124 FLGNDVAIANITG
+1124 FLGNDVDIANITG

-1147 TTLDINDFRFTI
+1147 TTLDINDFQFTI
-1159 AAVTQGAPMPAQTEV
+1159 TAVTDGAPMPAETEV
-1174 GNNGAGGITFADIQ
+1174 GNNGVGDITFADIQ
-1188 FGIDDIGNTY
+1188 FGIDDIGKTY
-1198 EYAIREVIPAG
+1198 VYEIHEVIPAG
-1209 AADNGNG
+1209 ATDNSDG

-1229 KTVSIAVTQDRST
+1229 KTVRIAVTQDQST
-1242 GSVVATVN
+1242 GSVVATVTGN
-1250 GNDFVF
+1250 GFDF

-1294 VAANNETRDAIAN
+1294 VAANSETEAAIAN

-1330 ADILFDNLTFTRP
+1330 ANILFDNLTFTRP
-1343 GIYTFNVTETQ
+1343 GTYTFNVTETQ
-1354 DAPSRAWT
+1354 DAPNTAWS
-1362 YDGHTY
+1362 YDDHTY

-1379 QLVIADPVTTS
+1379 QLVIADPVTTA
-1390 GSATFVNRY
+1390 GSATFTNRY
-1399 AASMN
+1399 EASMN

-1416 TLNGHALAAN
+1416 TLNGHALEAN
-1426 QFNFTVTAPDG
+1426 QFNFTVATPDG
-1437 DTASADKLAGAT
+1437 DTASAEKLAEAT
-1449 TTLANRYGA
+1449 TTLFNRYGA
-1458 ANGVAALW
+1458 ADGAAALW
-1466 RGIAGLTFDQDDAGQ
+1466 RGIAALTFDQDDAGQ
-1481 TFTFIVSEANGG
+1481 TFTFIVSETDGG
-1493 AKGYTYDAQPVTV
+1493 AKGYTYDEQPVTV

-1515 GTLST
+1515 GSLST
-1520 VTTVTKGD
+1520 VTTVTKDGS
-1528 STTEYKSAD
+1528 STVYNSAD

-1542 AATYPTAA
+1542 VATYPTAA

-1559 ATLVKDAESGIGVQK
+1559 ATLKQDTESGIGVQK

-1592 ADDSK
+1592 AATST
-1597 GTATDIDGL
+1597 GTATDIEGL

-1638 TYVFDVSEDNT
+1638 RYVFDVSEDNT
-1649 TTASGWTYDDNTRQ
+1649 TTASGWTYDDSTYQ
-1663 IVVTVTDNNEGALV
+1663 IVVTITDNNEGALV
-1677 ASVDGNDPLF
+1677 ASVNGNDPLF
-1687 TNAYVPNGVTV
+1687 TNEYVPSGVTV

-1705 QVTKDVTGAAAVSEF
+1705 QVTKEVTGAAAVSEF
-1720 DFTLQLTSDN
+1720 EFTLQLTSDN

-1745 STTGLTGKEDS
+1745 STTGLSGKEDS

-1768 VGDYTFTVTETNQA
+1768 VGDYTFTVTETTQA

-1835 GDAEGVKDLTVSKEI
+1835 GDAEGVKDLTVSKGI

-1864 LEQSENNP
+1864 LEQGKNNP
-1872 GGVTLPENASGLVI
+1872 DGVTLPKNASGLVI

-1891 AEDQNAAYSDSFG
+1891 AEDQTAAYSDSFG

-1919 EVQPAVDTDTEGVT
+1919 EEQPAADADTEGVT
-1933 YDTTVYTVNVE
+1933 YDTTVYTVTVE

-1958 SIDDQDGNSSEALNF
+1958 SIVDQDGTSSEALSF

-2004 DGDAFTFEIAAA
+2004 DGDTFTFVIAAA

-2036 GTDENGNDFADF
+2036 DTDENGNDFADF

-2061 TYMVTEVTS
+2061 TYTVTEVTG

-2076 YDSHTAKVTVQVS
+2076 YDSHPAKVTVEVS

-2142 FTVDP
+2142 FTVTP
-2147 ENENALEKL
+2147 KNENAQEKL
-2156 GAAKVVQS
+2156 GAAKVVPS

-2179 VVTDMAFT
+2179 VVTGMTFT

-2197 TVAETKGGAEGYKN
+2197 TAAETKGGAEGYKN

-2238 LLVATYTASAAQT
+2238 ELVATYTASAAQT

-2260 FNNSYDAGSTTVGGE
+2260 FNNSYDAGSITVGGE

-2310 GSNGAAADGQAGTV
+2310 GSNAAAADGQAGTV

-2352 GTVTYEFV
+2352 GTVTYEFA
-2360 YTVSEDTAQNDKGVT
+2360 YTVSEDTAQNDEGVT

-2390 GKGSLTATVNDD
+2390 GKGKLTATVNHD
-2402 AVLAFT
+2402 AALAFT

-2497 AQSAQRQKTFTYTVT
+2497 AQSAQRQKTFNYTVT
-2512 ESGTYAGITNDTG
+2512 ESGAYAGITNDTG

-2550 SVAGDFTFTNAYGT
+2550 AVAGDFTFTNTYGT
-2564 DPVPSAPTDPTH
+2564 DPVPSTPTDPTH

-2642 TEVNGGLGGVTYDGS
+2642 TEVNGGLGGVTYDDS

-2672 LSVAWKITD
+2672 LSVAWTITD
-2681 ADGNEVESITFENG
+2681 ADGNEVEGITFENG

-2768 EDDDQSTDG
+2768 EDDDQSADG

-2814 ELPSFTNTYVKP
+2814 KLPSFTNTYVKP

-2837 MPKTGDT
+2837 MPQTGDT
-2844 SNVAVIGLGLAAMAL
+2844 SNVAVIGLGLAAIAL

>member
-73 AGEGKWASDPDTH
+73 AEEGQWASDPDTH
-86 DDWYSGENGV
+86 DDWYDGKNGV
-96 SSGDNAEDSTRNT
+96 STEGGDSTRNT

-121 DVELT
+121 NVELT
-126 SQSGETTFEIKNDE
+126 IQSGEKTFEIENDE

-176 SMTQGYLTSYEYHEA
+176 SMDEGITSY
-191 YNPSEDRY
+191 RY
-199 DDTRYYALNDD
+199 DPTYYVYQNGGPYYIQSDS
-210 GSYTEI
+210 GSYEQV
-216 EERRSGGIF
+216 ERHNFGGGGIW
-225 GNRDFD
+225 NPTDW
-231 GWYLNGDRVFPK
+231 GWRRADTNERVYPME
-243 TSAND
+243 SAQD
-248 DDASH
+248 TDSGH
-253 IQFYTRTQTSTR
+253 IQFYTRQRVSSTSK
-265 IDRAMESAVSNFIDT
+265 MSALKTAVNNFIDS
-280 VAEENA
+280 VAAQNE
-286 GKSSEQQHRVSIVS
+286 GKQQSVQHRIAITS
-300 YSGDADAYSVGNGRD
+300 YASSARTDAS
-315 RQYFVNCTQG
+315 FT
-325 SNANGLK
+325 
-332 GYVTGLSYSGGTEAE
+332 YVTGSDTQNLKNTVNWLNADGGTQAD
-347 TGFREARNIIN
+347 
-358 GTDGMGDGARP
+358 DGMSEAQDVMRSARAGA
-369 EAKKVVVFFTDGMP
+369 KQIVIFFTDGEP
-383 GDGDYVENDN
+383 GNYGFTEGVAGTTVNTSLEMKN
-393 AGQSVNIAQEM
+393 AGATVYSI
-404 KAAGVSIYSV
+404 GVVS
-414 GVFQGADP
+414 GANP
-422 SDLSGQGNRE
+422 SDTNTELN
-432 HDANYFMNAV
+432 AYMNGV
-442 SSNYPNASSRNTNS
+442 SSNYPSAEWSNTG
-456 NWVDFSDNCTLG
+456 WGDFLDDLDLG
-468 DRAEGNYY
+468 ARAPEDEQYY
-476 FAADNAD
+476 FAAEDAD

-507 DSIGGEPVGYLTF
+507 DTIGGDSVGYLTF

-547 ATPSGDGSTTTYVF
+547 ATDSEDGSTTTYVF
-561 QGSVDN
+561 EGSVDN

-574 YPGSHNLSDIE
+574 YPGSHNLSDIK
-585 ITVTHGTTMQ
+585 ITVTHGTAQ
-595 QGDTVEVQIPSTMLP
+595 QGDTVTVKIPSTMLP

-626 TTTDVLPAYPIRVYY
+626 TTTSVLPAYPIRVYY
-641 TVGLKNDLVDAEGN
+641 TVGLKDGLVDAEGN

-679 YSNDYD
+679 YSNDYV

-716 KSTDNPA
+716 ESTDDPA

-728 GNTYY
+728 GTTYH
-733 YQRTYYANDTMQTEW
+733 YQRTYYANNTMHTEW
-748 VSIVAAE
+748 VSIVAAA
-755 NQLDSYVKAADDG
+755 NQLDNYVKRADDG
-768 NYYIEQGSPRLTRA
+768 TFYIEQGSPRLTRA
-782 TEFEAAKD
+782 TEFEAAKGQ
-790 ENTTGTATNS
+790 NTTGTATNS

-805 NGDRVVVTLG
+805 NGSQVVVTLG

-825 GDLQISKTVDWGTTG
+825 GDLQIAKTVDWGTTG
-840 AEHNDKEF
+840 AVHNDKEF
-848 TYTVDLGNANNG
+848 TYTVDLGKANNG
-860 GAADVQGNFDYIKYN
+860 GAADIQGDFDYIKYN

-881 DVDGN
+881 DADGN
-886 PQQVT
+886 PQQVA

-909 LKNGER
+909 LKNNEH
-915 VVVKGLPSDTK
+915 VVVKGLPSDTAFK
-926 FTVTENAE
+926 VTENDE
-934 AGYNAA
+934 AGYTAA
-940 NTVDGAASADGRIA
+940 NTVNGAASADGRIA

-963 IAVAYTNTYN
+963 IEVAYTNTYN
-973 VTPTSLAD
+973 VATTTLAN

-992 RDWKDGESFTFTLS
+992 RDWKDDESFTFTLS
-1006 AVTPNAPMPDEESVT
+1006 AVAQTAPMPDEASVKLT
-1021 LANTDQANY
+1021 NTDQTNY
-1030 TENQKVLFDFG
+1030 TENQEVPFDFG
-1041 EIEYFSV
+1041 EIKYSSV
-1048 GKYVYLIRETKG
+1048 GKYVYLIQETEG
-1060 TESGL
+1060 AESGL
-1065 NYSSAA
+1065 NYSSAV

-1090 ESMYRTFNDDGAST
+1090 ESMYRTFNDDGTSA
-1104 GENESQWPSIDDG
+1104 GQDESQWPSIDDR
-1117 NALFTNK
+1117 NAVFTNN
-1124 FLGNDVAIANITG
+1124 FRGNDVAFANITG
-1137 TKSFTDYTSG
+1137 TKKFTDETSG
-1147 TTLDINDFRFTI
+1147 TTLDINDFHFTI

-1174 GNNGAGGITFADIQ
+1174 GNNGVGGITFGNIQ

-1209 AADNGNG
+1209 ATDNGGG

-1229 KTVSIAVTQDRST
+1229 KTVRIAVTQDQGT

-1250 GNDFVF
+1250 GNGFEF
-1256 TNSYRASSVTTEGA
+1256 TNSYRASFVTTEGA

-1285 AEGQFKFTM
+1285 DEGQFKFTM
-1294 VAANNETRDAIAN
+1294 VAANSETLNAIAN

-1319 KTSPAIAKDGS
+1319 MTSPAIAKDGS
-1330 ADILFDNLTFTRP
+1330 ANILFDNLTFTRP
-1343 GIYTFNVTETQ
+1343 GTYTFNVTETQ
-1354 DAPSRAWT
+1354 DAPNSAWK
-1362 YDGHTY
+1362 YDNHTY
-1368 QVAFEVTDENG
+1368 QVAFKVTDENG

-1390 GSATFVNRY
+1390 GSATFTNRY
-1399 AASMN
+1399 EASMN
-1404 YDNEAGGVIFSK
+1404 YDDEAGGVIFSK

-1426 QFNFTVTAPDG
+1426 QFNFTVATPDG
-1437 DTASADKLAGAT
+1437 DTASAEKLAEAT
-1449 TTLANRYGA
+1449 TTLFNRYGA
-1458 ANGVAALW
+1458 ADGAAALW
-1466 RGIAGLTFDQDDAGQ
+1466 RGIAALTFDQDDAGQ
-1481 TFTFIVSEANGG
+1481 TFTFIVSETDGG
-1493 AKGYTYDAQPVTV
+1493 AKGYTYDEQPVTV

-1515 GTLST
+1515 GSLST
-1520 VTTVTKGD
+1520 VTTVTKDGS
-1528 STTEYKSAD
+1528 STVYNSAD

-1542 AATYPTAA
+1542 VATYPTAA

-1559 ATLVKDAESGIGVQK
+1559 AKLEQDTESGIGVQK

-1592 ADDSK
+1592 AATST
-1597 GTATDIDGL
+1597 GTATDIEGL

-1638 TYVFDVSEDNT
+1638 RYVFDVSEDNT
-1649 TTASGWTYDDNTRQ
+1649 TTASGWTYDDSTYQ
-1663 IVVTVTDNNEGALV
+1663 IVVTITDNNEGALV
-1677 ASVDGNDPLF
+1677 ASVNGNDPLF
-1687 TNAYVPNGVTV
+1687 TNEYVPNGVTV

-1705 QVTKDVTGAAAVSEF
+1705 QVTKEVTGAAAVSEF
-1720 DFTLQLTSDN
+1720 EFTLQLTSEN

-1768 VGDYTFTVTETNQA
+1768 VGDYTFTVTETTQA

-1835 GDAEGVKDLTVSKEI
+1835 GDAEGVKDLTVFKGI

-1864 LEQSENNP
+1864 LEQGKNNP
-1872 GGVTLPENASGLVI
+1872 DGVTLPKNASGLVI

-1891 AEDQNAAYSDSFG
+1891 AEDQTAAYSDSFG

-1919 EVQPAVDTDTEGVT
+1919 EEQPAADADTEGVT
-1933 YDTTVYTVNVE
+1933 YDTTVYTVTVE

-1958 SIDDQDGNSSEALNF
+1958 SIADQDGNPSETLSF

-2004 DGDAFTFEIAAA
+2004 DGDTFTFVIAAA
-2016 DEASS
+2016 DEDSS

-2036 GTDENGNDFADF
+2036 DTDENGNDFADF

-2061 TYMVTEVTS
+2061 TYTVTEVTG

-2076 YDSHTAKVTVQVS
+2076 YDSHTAKVTVEVS

-2142 FTVDP
+2142 FTVTP
-2147 ENENALEKL
+2147 KNENAQEKL
-2156 GAAKVVQS
+2156 GAAKVVPS

-2179 VVTDMAFT
+2179 VVTGMTFT

-2197 TVAETKGGAEGYKN
+2197 TAAETKGGAEGYKN

-2238 LLVATYTASAAQT
+2238 ELVATYTASAAQT

-2275 SDVRFDATKTLTG
+2275 GDVRFDATKTLTG

-2295 FDFIVTDVKG
+2295 FGFIVTDVKG

-2310 GSNGAAADGQAGTV
+2310 GSNAAAADGQAGTV

-2360 YTVSEDTAQNDKGVT
+2360 YTVSEDTAQNDEGVT

-2390 GKGSLTATVNDD
+2390 GKGNLTATVNDD
-2402 AVLAFT
+2402 GALAFT

-2457 MPEAASVKNDAQGNV
+2457 MPEATSVKNDAQGNV

-2550 SVAGDFTFTNAYGT
+2550 AVAGDFTFTNTYGT
-2564 DPVPSAPTDPTH
+2564 DPVPSTPTDPTH
-2576 GGVSIKKSLTGRNL
+2576 GGVSIQKSLTGRNL

-2642 TEVNGGLGGVTYDGS
+2642 TEVNGGLGGVTYDDS

-2672 LSVAWKITD
+2672 LSVAWTITD
-2681 ADGNEVESITFENG
+2681 ADGNEVKGITFENG

-2768 EDDDQSTDG
+2768 VDDDQSTDG

-2814 ELPSFTNTYVKP
+2814 KLPSFTNTYVKP

-2837 MPKTGDT
+2837 MPQTGDT

>member
-1 MQVPRKRPDVGTSR
+1 
-15 KKLTGGGSLQ
+15 
-25 NGVTPKKARK
+25 
-35 LRAGLLALV
+35 
-44 VALAMV
+44 MV

-73 AGEGKWASDPDTH
+73 AEEGQWASDPDTH
-86 DDWYSGENGV
+86 DAWYSGEDGV
-96 SSGDNAEDSTRNT
+96 SSGDNARDSTRNT

-121 DVELT
+121 DVKLT

-171 LDRSG
+171 LDVSG
-176 SMTQGYLTSYEYHEA
+176 SMDDDLSSGWVYSAT
-191 YNPSEDRY
+191 YNINENGRTTY
-199 DDTRYYALNDD
+199 FVQNED
-210 GSYTEI
+210 GSYSEV
-216 EERRSGGIF
+216 
-225 GNRDFD
+225 
-231 GWYLNGDRVFPK
+231 DRVTIGEWWNPQFSRWEVDGREVTPM
-243 TSAND
+243 TSAD
-248 DDASH
+248 DTSSGH
-253 IQFYTRTQTSTR
+253 VQFYTYQWETVSKMDALKNAVNSF
-265 IDRAMESAVSNFIDT
+265 ISAT
-280 VAEENA
+280 GTENA
-286 GKSSEQQHRVSIVS
+286 QITNPDNQHRIALVKFAGDQMRYRIGDNTYDEGWNTYNYTQVVSDFSTDITALTNDV
-300 YSGDADAYSVGNGRD
+300 
-315 RQYFVNCTQG
+315 
-325 SNANGLK
+325 NGLDAAGATAADYGFTLAEAVMEGGQHGS
-332 GYVTGLSYSGGTEAE
+332 GYNSATYT
-347 TGFREARNIIN
+347 
-358 GTDGMGDGARP
+358 GARDN
-369 EAKKVVVFFTDGMP
+369 AQKVVIFFTDGEP
-383 GDGDYVENDN
+383 NHGNGFDDDVAASAVNVAYQLKQNNV
-393 AGQSVNIAQEM
+393 SVYSI
-404 KAAGVSIYSV
+404 GVMT
-414 GVFQGADP
+414 GADP
-422 SDLSGQGNRE
+422 SDTNT
-432 HDANYFMNAV
+432 DFNKYMNAV
-442 SSNYPNASSRNTNS
+442 SSKYPDAQVNYGWNNFNL
-456 NWVDFSDNCTLG
+456 SDPAG
-468 DRAEGNYY
+468 DTEYY
-476 FAADNAD
+476 YAADSSESLNAIFEAIRD
-483 ALNDVFQSIYDD
+483 S

-507 DSIGGEPVGYLTF
+507 DNIGGEPVGYLTF

-539 GEEFTQVS
+539 GEEFTQVFADTS
-547 ATPSGDGSTTTYVF
+547 EDGSTTTYVF
-561 QGSVDN
+561 QGTVDN
-567 GNDEGVV
+567 GNADGVV
-574 YPGSHNLSDIE
+574 YPGSHNLSDIK
-585 ITVTHGTTMQ
+585 ITVTHGTTQ
-595 QGDTVEVQIPSTMLP
+595 QGDTVTVRIPSTMLP

-626 TTTDVLPAYPIRVYY
+626 TTTSVLPAYPIRVYY
-641 TVGLKNDLVDAEGN
+641 TVGLKDGLVDAEGN

-679 YSNDYD
+679 YSNNYNGD
-685 GNNVGTT
+685 GAGTT
-692 TASFTPATTNSFYY
+692 TATFVPADTNSFYY
-706 FTADTPLYTS
+706 FTVDTPIYNS
-716 KSTDNPA
+716 QNVQDPVKDG
-723 RDYRP
+723 DYRP
-728 GNTYY
+728 DSTYY
-733 YQRTYYANDTMQTEW
+733 YQRTYYANESVQNEW
-748 VSIVAAE
+748 VSFVAE
-755 NQLDSYVKAADDG
+755 DGQLGNYVRRADDG
-768 NYYIEQGSPRLTRA
+768 TFYIKGGSPRLTRA
-782 TEFEAAKD
+782 TEFEAAKGQ
-790 ENTTGTATNS
+790 NITGTATNS
-800 ISPAW
+800 ISPTW
-805 NGDRVVVTLG
+805 NGSQVVVTLG

-825 GDLQISKTVDWGTTG
+825 GDLQIAKTVDWGTTG
-840 AEHNDKEF
+840 AVHNDKEF

-860 GAADVQGNFDYIKYN
+860 GAADIQGDFDYIKYN

-881 DVDGN
+881 DADGN
-886 PQQVT
+886 PQQVA

-909 LKNGER
+909 LKNNEH
-915 VVVKGLPSDTK
+915 VVIKGLPSDTAFK
-926 FTVTENAE
+926 VTENDE
-934 AGYNAA
+934 AGYTAA
-940 NTVDGAASADGRIA
+940 NTVEGTASENGAVA

-963 IAVAYTNTYN
+963 IEVAYTNTYN
-973 VTPTSLAD
+973 VTSTSLAD

-1006 AVTPNAPMPDEESVT
+1006 ASTPNAPMPDEASVT
-1021 LANTDQANY
+1021 LTNTDQANY
-1030 TENQKVLFDFG
+1030 TENQEVPFDFG
-1041 EIEYFSV
+1041 EIKYSSV
-1048 GKYVYLIRETKG
+1048 GKYVYLIQETEG
-1060 TESGL
+1060 NESGL
-1065 NYSSAA
+1065 NYSSAV

-1090 ESMYRTFNDDGAST
+1090 ESMYRTFNDNGTSAGQD
-1104 GENESQWPSIDDG
+1104 ESQWPSIDDR
-1117 NALFTNK
+1117 NAAFTNS

-1147 TTLDINDFRFTI
+1147 TTLDINDFQFTI

-1174 GNNGAGGITFADIQ
+1174 GNNGVGGITFGDIQ

-1209 AADNGNG
+1209 ATDNGDG
-1216 TSTLNGMTYDNTV
+1216 TRTLNGMTYDNTV
-1229 KTVSIAVTQDRST
+1229 KTVSIAVTQDQST
-1242 GSVVATVN
+1242 GSVVATVTGN
-1250 GNDFVF
+1250 GFEF

-1285 AEGQFKFTM
+1285 VEGQFEFTM
-1294 VAANNETRDAIAN
+1294 VAANSETEAAIAN

-1330 ADILFDNLTFTRP
+1330 ANILFDNLTFTRP
-1343 GIYTFNVTETQ
+1343 GTYTFNVTETQ
-1354 DAPSRAWT
+1354 DAPNTAWS
-1362 YDGHTY
+1362 YDEHAY

-1416 TLNGHALAAN
+1416 TLNGHALEAN

-1437 DTASADKLAGAT
+1437 DTASADKLAEAT

-1528 STTEYKSAD
+1528 SSTEYKSAD

-1559 ATLVKDAESGIGVQK
+1559 ATLEQDAESGIGVQK

-1631 VTFKEPG
+1631 VIFKEPG

-1649 TTASGWTYDDNTRQ
+1649 TTASGWTYDDNTHQ

-1730 AGNVQGLGENNSITK
+1730 AGNVTGLGENNSITK

-1768 VGDYTFTVTETNQA
+1768 VGDYTFTVTETTQA

-1864 LEQSENNP
+1864 LEQGENNP

-1891 AEDQNAAYSDSFG
+1891 AEDQNAAYSDSFR

-1919 EVQPAVDTDTEGVT
+1919 EEQPAADADTEGVT

-2004 DGDAFTFEIAAA
+2004 DGDAFTFVIAAA

-2021 KYMPAETQVTVDAKT
+2021 KYMPAETQATVDAKT
-2036 GTDENGNDFADF
+2036 GTDESGNDFADF

-2061 TYMVTEVTS
+2061 TYTVTEVAG

-2076 YDSHTAKVTVQVS
+2076 YDSDTAEVTVQVS

-2156 GAAKVVQS
+2156 SDAKVVQS

-2179 VVTDMAFT
+2179 VVTDMTFT

-2352 GTVTYEFV
+2352 GTVTYEFA

-2402 AVLAFT
+2402 AALAFT

-2430 DNTLEGP
+2430 DSTLEGP

-2512 ESGTYAGITNDTG
+2512 ESGTYAGITNDTD

-2550 SVAGDFTFTNAYGT
+2550 AVAGDFTFTNTYGT
-2564 DPVPSAPTDPTH
+2564 DPVPSTPTDPTH

-2745 VFDDPVMYTEA
+2745 VFDDPVMYAEA

-2768 EDDDQSTDG
+2768 EDDDPSTDG

-2814 ELPSFTNTYVKP
+2814 KLPSFTNTYVKP

>member
-1 MQVPRKRPDVGTSR
+1 
-15 KKLTGGGSLQ
+15 
-25 NGVTPKKARK
+25 
-35 LRAGLLALV
+35 
-44 VALAMV
+44 MV

-73 AGEGKWASDPDTH
+73 AEEGQWASDPDTH

-96 SSGDNAEDSTRNT
+96 SSGDNAGDSTRNT

-121 DVELT
+121 DVQLT

-171 LDRSG
+171 LDVSG
-176 SMTQGYLTSYEYHEA
+176 SMDNDLSSGWVYSAT
-191 YNPSEDRY
+191 YNINEKSWTTYFVQNE
-199 DDTRYYALNDD
+199 D
-210 GSYTEI
+210 GSYSEVDRITT
-216 EERRSGGIF
+216 GGWIPQF
-225 GNRDFD
+225 SHWEVD
-231 GWYLNGDRVFPK
+231 GREVTPM
-243 TSAND
+243 TSAD
-248 DDASH
+248 DTSSGH
-253 IQFYTRTQTSTR
+253 VQFYTRRWETMSKMDALKNAVNSF
-265 IDRAMESAVSNFIDT
+265 ISAT
-280 VAEENA
+280 GAENA
-286 GKSSEQQHRVSIVS
+286 QITNPNNQHRIALVKFAGDQMRYSIGDDTYRDGGYNYNYTQVVSDFSTDTTALTNDVE
-300 YSGDADAYSVGNGRD
+300 GLHAAGATAADYGFTLADGVMEGGRH
-315 RQYFVNCTQG
+315 G
-325 SNANGLK
+325 SAT
-332 GYVTGLSYSGGTEAE
+332 YT
-347 TGFREARNIIN
+347 
-358 GTDGMGDGARP
+358 GARDN
-369 EAKKVVVFFTDGMP
+369 AQKVVIFFTDGEP
-383 GDGDYVENDN
+383 NHDN
-393 AGQSVNIAQEM
+393 GFNGGVAASAVNTAYRLKQNNVSVYSI
-404 KAAGVSIYSV
+404 GVMT
-414 GVFQGADP
+414 GADP
-422 SDLSGQGNRE
+422 SDTSGDFNK
-432 HDANYFMNAV
+432 YMNAV
-442 SSNYPNASSRNTNS
+442 SSKYPDAQVNDGWNR
-456 NWVDFSDNCTLG
+456 FSLSDPVG
-468 DRAEGNYY
+468 DTEYY
-476 FAADNAD
+476 YAADSSESLNAIFEAIRD
-483 ALNDVFQSIYDD
+483 S
-495 FGSGAT
+495 FGSSAT

-507 DSIGGEPVGYLTF
+507 DNIGGEPVGYLTF

-547 ATPSGDGSTTTYVF
+547 ANTSDDGSITTYVF

-768 NYYIEQGSPRLTRA
+768 TYYIEQGSPRLTRA

-805 NGDRVVVTLG
+805 NGDQVVVTLG

-904 GGTLT
+904 GGNLT

-915 VVVKGLPSDTK
+915 VVVKGLPSDTP

-940 NTVDGAASADGRIA
+940 NTVNGAASADGRIA

-963 IAVAYTNTYN
+963 IAVAYTNTYT
-973 VTPTSLAD
+973 VAKTTLSG

-1006 AVTPNAPMPDEESVT
+1006 AVTPNAPMPGEPSVT
-1021 LANTDQANY
+1021 LTNTDQTNY
-1030 TENQKVLFDFG
+1030 TEDQKVPFSFG
-1041 EIEYFSV
+1041 EIEYSSV
-1048 GKYVYLIRETKG
+1048 GKYVYLIQETRG

-1065 NYSSAA
+1065 NYSSAV

-1090 ESMYRTFNDDGAST
+1090 ESVYRTFNDDAAST

-1159 AAVTQGAPMPAQTEV
+1159 AAVTQGAPMPAQTQV
-1174 GNNGAGGITFADIQ
+1174 GNNGTGGITFADIQ

-1229 KTVSIAVTQDRST
+1229 KTVSIAVTQDQST

-1285 AEGQFKFTM
+1285 AEGQFEFTM
-1294 VAANNETRDAIAN
+1294 VAANNETRDAITN

-1330 ADILFDNLTFTRP
+1330 ANILFDNLTFTRP
-1343 GIYTFNVTETQ
+1343 GTYTFNVTETQ
-1354 DAPSRAWT
+1354 DAPNGAWT

-1416 TLNGHALAAN
+1416 TLNGHALEAN

-1437 DTASADKLAGAT
+1437 DTASADKLAEAT

-1481 TFTFIVSEANGG
+1481 TFSFVVSEVNGG

-1528 STTEYKSAD
+1528 SSTEYKSAD
-1537 FVRGD
+1537 FDRGD

-1579 PNSEDFTFTAAFN
+1579 PNSEDFIFTAAFN
-1592 ADDSK
+1592 TDDSK

-1677 ASVDGNDPLF
+1677 ASADGNDPLF

-1768 VGDYTFTVTETNQA
+1768 VGDYTFTVTETTQA

-1919 EVQPAVDTDTEGVT
+1919 EVQPAADTDTEGVT

-1973 TNTYEPGGS
+1973 TNTYEPSGS

-2036 GTDENGNDFADF
+2036 DTDENGNDFADF

-2061 TYMVTEVTS
+2061 TYTVTEVTG

-2076 YDSHTAKVTVQVS
+2076 YDSHTAEVTVQVS

-2156 GAAKVVQS
+2156 GDAKVVQS

-2179 VVTDMAFT
+2179 VVTDMTFT

-2295 FDFIVTDVKG
+2295 FDFIVSDVKG

-2310 GSNGAAADGQAGTV
+2310 GSNAAAADGQTGTV

-2402 AVLAFT
+2402 AALAFT

-2482 NVFGGESTDDTEGVD
+2482 NVFGGEPTDDTEGVD
-2497 AQSAQRQKTFTYTVT
+2497 AQSAQRQKTFTYTVA
-2512 ESGTYAGITNDTG
+2512 ESGDYAGITNDTG

-2550 SVAGDFTFTNAYGT
+2550 AVAGDFTFTNTYGT
-2564 DPVPSAPTDPTH
+2564 DPVPSTPTDPTH

-2745 VFDDPVMYTEA
+2745 VFDDPVMYAEA

-2768 EDDDQSTDG
+2768 EDDDPSTDG

-2814 ELPSFTNTYVKP
+2814 KLPSFTNTYVKP

>member
-1 MQVPRKRPDVGTSR
+1 
-15 KKLTGGGSLQ
+15 
-25 NGVTPKKARK
+25 
-35 LRAGLLALV
+35 
-44 VALAMV
+44 MV

-73 AGEGKWASDPDTH
+73 ADEGQWSSDPDTH

-96 SSGDNAEDSTRNT
+96 SSGDNAGDSTRNT

-121 DVELT
+121 DVQLT

-176 SMTQGYLTSYEYHEA
+176 SMTQGRLTSYEYHEA
-191 YNPSEDRY
+191 YDPSESRN
-199 DDTRYYALNDD
+199 DDTQYYALNDD
-210 GSYTEI
+210 GSYAEI

-231 GWYLNGDRVFPK
+231 GWYLNGIQVFPK
-243 TSAND
+243 TSAD
-248 DDASH
+248 DGDTSH
-253 IQFYTRTQTSTR
+253 IQFYTRTQTRVR
-265 IDRAMESAVSNFIDT
+265 IDQAMESAVSNFIDT

-286 GKSSEQQHRVSIVS
+286 GKNAEQQHRVSIVS
-300 YSGDADAYSVGNGRD
+300 YSGNADAYNASQWGED
-315 RQYFVNCTQG
+315 PQYFVNCTQG

-347 TGFREARNIIN
+347 TGFEEAQNIIN
-358 GTDGMGDGARP
+358 GTNGMGNGART

-393 AGQSVNIAQEM
+393 AGQSVNIAREM
-404 KAAGVSIYSV
+404 KTAGVSVYSV

-422 SDLSGQGNRE
+422 NDLSGQGNQE

-442 SSNYPNASSRNTNS
+442 SSNYPSASSRNTNS
-456 NWVDFSDNCTLG
+456 NRVDFSNNCTLG
-468 DRAEGNYY
+468 ERAEGNYY

-495 FGSGAT
+495 FGSSAT

-507 DSIGGEPVGYLTF
+507 DNIGGEPVGYLTF

-547 ATPSGDGSTTTYVF
+547 ASTSEDGATTTYVF

-585 ITVTHGTTMQ
+585 ITVTHGTTR
-595 QGDTVEVQIPSTMLP
+595 QGDTVTVRIPSTMLP

-626 TTTDVLPAYPIRVYY
+626 TTTGVRPAYPIRVYY
-641 TVGLKNDLVDAEGN
+641 TVGLKNGLVDDGGN
-655 LDASQIDGG
+655 LDASQIDDN

-669 TDAETGNVYF
+669 TDADGNVYF
-679 YSNDYD
+679 YSNNYNGD
-685 GNNVGTT
+685 GAGTT
-692 TASFTPATTNSFYY
+692 TATFVPADTNSFYY
-706 FTADTPLYTS
+706 FTVDTPIYNS
-716 KSTDNPA
+716 QNVQDPVKDG
-723 RDYRP
+723 DYRP
-728 GNTYY
+728 DSTYY
-733 YQRTYYANDTMQTEW
+733 YQRTYYANESIQNEW
-748 VSIVAAE
+748 VSFVAE
-755 NQLDSYVKAADDG
+755 DGQLGNYVHRADDG
-768 NYYIEQGSPRLTRA
+768 TFYIEGGSPRLTRA
-782 TEFEAAKD
+782 TEFKAAKD
-790 ENTTGTATNS
+790 PNTTETATDS

-805 NGDRVVVTLG
+805 NGEQVVVTLG

-840 AEHNDKEF
+840 AVHNDKEF
-848 TYTVDLGNANNG
+848 TYTVDLGKANNG
-860 GAADVQGNFDYIKYN
+860 GAADIQGSFDYIKYN
-875 AQGQPV
+875 AQSQPV
-881 DVDGN
+881 DMDGN
-886 PQQVT
+886 PQQVA

-909 LKNGER
+909 LKNNER
-915 VVVKGLPSDTK
+915 VVIKGLPSDTA

-934 AGYNAA
+934 AGYTAA
-940 NTVDGAASADGRIA
+940 NTVNGAVSADGRIA
-954 TGTIASSDM
+954 TGTIASNNT
-963 IAVAYTNTYN
+963 IEVAYTNTYN
-973 VTPTSLAD
+973 VATTTLPG

-1006 AVTPNAPMPDEESVT
+1006 AVTPNAPMPGEPSVT
-1021 LANTDQANY
+1021 LTNTDQTNY
-1030 TENQKVLFDFG
+1030 TEDQKVPFNFG
-1041 EIEYFSV
+1041 EIEYSSV
-1048 GKYVYLIRETKG
+1048 GKYVYLIQETRG

-1065 NYSSAA
+1065 NYSSAV

-1090 ESMYRTFNDDGAST
+1090 ESVYRTFNDDAAST

-1147 TTLDINDFRFTI
+1147 STLDINDFQFTI
-1159 AAVTQGAPMPAQTEV
+1159 AAVTVGAPMPAQTQV
-1174 GNNGAGGITFADIQ
+1174 GNNGTGGITFADIQ

-1229 KTVSIAVTQDRST
+1229 KTVSIAVTQDQST

-1270 ADGLQITKQLDGAAG
+1270 ADGLQITKQLDGAAA
-1285 AEGQFKFTM
+1285 AEGQFEFTM
-1294 VAANNETRDAIAN
+1294 VAANNATRDAIAN

-1319 KTSPAIAKDGS
+1319 MTSPAIAKDGS
-1330 ADILFDNLTFTRP
+1330 VNILFNNLTFTRP
-1343 GIYTFNVTETQ
+1343 GTYTFNVTETQ
-1354 DAPSRAWT
+1354 DAPNGAWT

-1390 GSATFVNRY
+1390 GSATFTNRY
-1399 AASMN
+1399 AASMS
-1404 YDNEAGGVIFSK
+1404 YDDEAGGVIFSK
-1416 TLNGHALAAN
+1416 TLNGHALEAN

-1437 DTASADKLAGAT
+1437 DTASADKLAEAT

-1481 TFTFIVSEANGG
+1481 TFTFVVSEVNGG

-1768 VGDYTFTVTETNQA
+1768 VGDYTFTVTETTQA

-2061 TYMVTEVTS
+2061 TYMVTEVTG

-2179 VVTDMAFT
+2179 VVTDMTFT

-2310 GSNGAAADGQAGTV
+2310 GSNGAAADGQAGMV

-2352 GTVTYEFV
+2352 GTVTYEFA

-2402 AVLAFT
+2402 AALAFT

-2550 SVAGDFTFTNAYGT
+2550 AVAGDFTFTNTYGT
-2564 DPVPSAPTDPTH
+2564 DPVPSTPTDPTH

-2814 ELPSFTNTYVKP
+2814 KLPSFTNTYVKP

>member
-1 MQVPRKRPDVGTSR
+1 
-15 KKLTGGGSLQ
+15 
-25 NGVTPKKARK
+25 
-35 LRAGLLALV
+35 
-44 VALAMV
+44 MV

-73 AGEGKWASDPDTH
+73 AEAGQWASDPDTH
-86 DDWYSGENGV
+86 DAWYSGEDGV
-96 SSGDNAEDSTRNT
+96 SSGDNAGDSTRNT

-121 DVELT
+121 NVELT
-126 SQSGETTFEIKNDE
+126 SSSGEKTFEIKNDE

-156 SGQTTINQPLDIVLV
+156 SGQTTINQPLDIILV
-171 LDRSG
+171 LDSSG
-176 SMTQGYLTSYEYHEA
+176 SMNDDYLTGYTYSTV
-191 YNPSEDRY
+191 YNPSEDRW
-199 DDTRYYALNDD
+199 DTTVYYALNED
-210 GSYTEI
+210 GTYTRI
-216 EERRSGGIF
+216 EERRSGGYF
-225 GNRDFD
+225 GDRDFN
-231 GWYLNGDRVFPK
+231 GWYLNGVQVYPM
-243 TSAND
+243 TSAG
-248 DDASH
+248 DADSSH
-253 IQFYTRTQTSTR
+253 IQFYTREQSRVR
-265 IDRAMESAVSNFIDT
+265 IDVAMENAVTNFIDT
-280 VAEENA
+280 VATENV
-286 GKSSEQQHRVSIVS
+286 GKEQADQHRVSIVN
-300 YSGDADAYSVGNGRD
+300 YAANAGAYSTGYGYNRT
-315 RQYFVNCTQG
+315 YFEYCTQG
-325 SNANGLK
+325 TNADNLK
-332 GYVTGLSYSGGTEAE
+332 SYVNNLQYSGGTYADEGMELAE
-347 TGFREARNIIN
+347 DIMN
-358 GTDGMGDGARP
+358 GTNNRGEGARSD
-369 EAKKVVVFFTDGMP
+369 AKKVVIFFTDGMP
-383 GDGDYVENDN
+383 GGGDRVENDV
-393 AGQSVNIAQEM
+393 AGPAVNTAYNMKQSDT
-404 KAAGVSIYSV
+404 SIYTV

-422 SDLSGQGNRE
+422 SDLTGQGNTT
-432 HDANYFMNAV
+432 HDANYFMNAM
-442 SSNYPNASSRNTNS
+442 SSNYPAAQMTSTSGWN
-456 NWVDFSDNCTLG
+456 DFSESCNLG
-468 DRAEGNYY
+468 EAAEGEFY
-476 FAADNAD
+476 FAASD
-483 ALNDVFQSIYDD
+483 AESLNNIFQSIYDD
-495 FGSGAT
+495 FGSSAT

-507 DSIGGEPVGYLTF
+507 DNIGGEPVGYLTF

-547 ATPSGDGSTTTYVF
+547 DNTSEDGSTTTYVF
-561 QGSVDN
+561 EGSVDN

-585 ITVTHGTTMQ
+585 ITVTHGTTQ
-595 QGDTVEVQIPSTMLP
+595 QGDTVTVKIPSTMLP

-626 TTTDVLPAYPIRVYY
+626 TTTNVLPAYPIRVYY
-641 TVGLKNDLVDAEGN
+641 TVGLKDGLVDAEGN

-669 TDAETGNVYF
+669 TDADGNVYF

-716 KSTDNPA
+716 ESTDNPA
-723 RDYRP
+723 YDYRP
-728 GNTYY
+728 GSTYY
-733 YQRTYYANDTMQTEW
+733 YQRTYYANNTMHTEW
-748 VSIVAAE
+748 VSIVAAA
-755 NQLDSYVKAADDG
+755 NQLDNYVKRADDG
-768 NYYIEQGSPRLTRA
+768 TFYIEQGSPRLTRA
-782 TEFEAAKD
+782 TEFEAAKGQ
-790 ENTTGTATNS
+790 NTTGTAINS

-805 NGDRVVVTLG
+805 NGSQVVVTLG

-825 GDLQISKTVDWGTTG
+825 GDLQIAKTVDWGTTG
-840 AEHNDKEF
+840 AVHNDKEF

-860 GAADVQGNFDYIKYN
+860 GAADVQGSFDYIKYN

-881 DVDGN
+881 DAAGN
-886 PQQVT
+886 PQQVA

-909 LKNGER
+909 LKNNER
-915 VVVKGLPSDTK
+915 VVIKGLPSDTA
-926 FTVTENAE
+926 FTVNENDE
-934 AGYNAA
+934 AGYTAA
-940 NTVDGAASADGRIA
+940 NTVNGAASADGRIA

-963 IAVAYTNTYN
+963 IEVAYTNTYT
-973 VTPTSLAD
+973 VTQTSLAA

-1006 AVTPNAPMPDEESVT
+1006 AVTPNAPMPGESSVT
-1021 LANTDQANY
+1021 LTNTDQTNY
-1030 TENQKVLFDFG
+1030 TENQEVPFDFG
-1041 EIEYFSV
+1041 EIKYSSV
-1048 GKYVYLIRETKG
+1048 GKYVYLIQETEG
-1060 TESGL
+1060 AESGL
-1065 NYSSAA
+1065 TYSGAV

-1090 ESMYRTFNDDGAST
+1090 ESMYRTFDDDATST
-1104 GENESQWPSIDDG
+1104 GEDESQWPSVDDR
-1117 NALFTNK
+1117 NAVFTNN
-1124 FLGNDVAIANITG
+1124 FRGNDVAFANITG
-1137 TKSFTDYTSG
+1137 TKKFTDETSG
-1147 TTLDINDFRFTI
+1147 TTLDINDFHFTI

-1174 GNNGAGGITFADIQ
+1174 GNNGVGGITFGNIQ

-1209 AADNGNG
+1209 ATDNGDG
-1216 TSTLNGMTYDNTV
+1216 TCTLNGMTYDNTV
-1229 KTVSIAVTQDRST
+1229 KTVSIAVTQDQST
-1242 GSVVATVN
+1242 GSVVATVTGN
-1250 GNDFVF
+1250 GFEF

-1285 AEGQFKFTM
+1285 DEGQFEFTM
-1294 VAANNETRDAIAN
+1294 VAANSETEAAIAN

-1330 ADILFDNLTFTRP
+1330 ANILFDNLTFTRP
-1343 GIYTFNVTETQ
+1343 GTYTFNVTETQ
-1354 DAPSRAWT
+1354 DAPNTAWS
-1362 YDGHTY
+1362 YDDHTY
-1368 QVAFEVTDENG
+1368 QVAFKVTDENG

-1390 GSATFVNRY
+1390 GSATFTNRY
-1399 AASMN
+1399 EASMN

-1426 QFNFTVTAPDG
+1426 QFNFTVATPDG
-1437 DTASADKLAGAT
+1437 DTASAEKLAEAT
-1449 TTLANRYGA
+1449 TTLFNRYGA
-1458 ANGVAALW
+1458 ADGAAALW

-1481 TFTFIVSEANGG
+1481 TFTFIVSETDEG
-1493 AKGYTYDAQPVTV
+1493 AKGYTYDEQPVTV

-1515 GTLST
+1515 GSLST
-1520 VTTVTKGD
+1520 VTTVTKDGS
-1528 STTEYKSAD
+1528 STVYNSAD

-1542 AATYPTAA
+1542 VATYPTAA

-1559 ATLVKDAESGIGVQK
+1559 AKLEQDTESGIGVQK
-1574 TVTGA
+1574 TVMGA

-1592 ADDSK
+1592 AATST
-1597 GTATDIDGL
+1597 GTATDIEGL
-1606 VDGKLTATISEDFAA
+1606 VDGRLTATISEDFAA

-1649 TTASGWTYDDNTRQ
+1649 TTASGWTYDDSTYQ
-1663 IVVTVTDNNEGALV
+1663 IVVTITDNDEGALV
-1677 ASVDGNDPLF
+1677 ASVNGNDPLF
-1687 TNAYVPNGVTV
+1687 TNEYVPSGVTV

-1705 QVTKDVTGAAAVSEF
+1705 QVTKEVTGAAAVSEF
-1720 DFTLQLTSDN
+1720 EFTLQLTSDN
-1730 AGNVQGLGENNSITK
+1730 AGNVQGLGEKNSITK

-1768 VGDYTFTVTETNQA
+1768 VGDYTFTVTETTQA

-1825 NSYKATGDLP
+1825 NSYEATGDLP
-1835 GDAEGVKDLTVSKEI
+1835 GDAEGVKDLTVSKGI

-1864 LEQSENNP
+1864 LEQGENNP

-1891 AEDQNAAYSDSFG
+1891 VEDQTAAYSDSFG
-1904 NITFTLPGTYTFTVS
+1904 DITFTLPGTYTFTVS
-1919 EVQPAVDTDTEGVT
+1919 EEQPAADADTEGVT
-1933 YDTTVYTVNVE
+1933 YDTTVYTVTVE

-1958 SIDDQDGNSSEALNF
+1958 SIADQDGNSFEALSF

-2004 DGDAFTFEIAAA
+2004 DGDAFTFVIAAA

-2021 KYMPAETQVTVDAKT
+2021 KYMPAVTQVTVDAKT

-2061 TYMVTEVTS
+2061 TYTVTEVTG

-2076 YDSHTAKVTVQVS
+2076 YDSHPAKVTVQVS

-2156 GAAKVVQS
+2156 GDAKVVQS

-2179 VVTDMAFT
+2179 VVTDMTFT

-2352 GTVTYEFV
+2352 GTVTYEFA

-2402 AVLAFT
+2402 AALAFT

-2430 DNTLEGP
+2430 DSTLEGP

-2550 SVAGDFTFTNAYGT
+2550 AVAGDFTFTNTYGT
-2564 DPVPSAPTDPTH
+2564 DPVPSTPTDPTH
-2576 GGVSIKKSLTGRNL
+2576 GGISIKKSLTGRNL

-2642 TEVNGGLGGVTYDGS
+2642 TEVNGGLGGVTYDDS

-2672 LSVAWKITD
+2672 LSVAWTITD
-2681 ADGNEVESITFENG
+2681 ADGNEVEGITFENG

-2745 VFDDPVMYTEA
+2745 VFDDPVMYTET

-2768 EDDDQSTDG
+2768 EDDDQSADG

-2814 ELPSFTNTYVKP
+2814 KLPSFTNTYVKP

-2837 MPKTGDT
+2837 MPQTGDT

>member
-73 AGEGKWASDPDTH
+73 AEEGQWASDPDTH
-86 DDWYSGENGV
+86 DAWYSGEDGV
-96 SSGDNAEDSTRNT
+96 SSGDNAGDSTRNT

-121 DVELT
+121 DVKLT

-176 SMTQGYLTSYEYHEA
+176 SMDENITSY
-191 YNPSEDRY
+191 RY
-199 DDTRYYALNDD
+199 DPTYYVTNR
-210 GSYTEI
+210 GTYYVQ
-216 EERRSGGIF
+216 SGNSAYVQVQSENF
-225 GNRDFD
+225 GNRYNPDW
-231 GWYLNGDRVFPK
+231 GWRRTDTYERVYPM
-243 TSAND
+243 TSAQD
-248 DDASH
+248 VDSGH
-253 IQFYTRTQTSTR
+253 IQFYTRQRVSSTSK
-265 IDRAMESAVSNFIDT
+265 MSALKTAVNNFIDS
-280 VAEENA
+280 VAAQNE
-286 GKSSEQQHRVSIVS
+286 GKQQSVQHRIAITS
-300 YSGDADAYSVGNGRD
+300 YASSARTDAS
-315 RQYFVNCTQG
+315 FT
-325 SNANGLK
+325 
-332 GYVTGLSYSGGTEAE
+332 YVTGSDTQNLKNTVNRLNASGGTQAD
-347 TGFREARNIIN
+347 
-358 GTDGMGDGARP
+358 DGMSEAQEVMRSARAGA
-369 EAKKVVVFFTDGMP
+369 KQIVIFFTDGEP
-383 GDGDYVENDN
+383 GNYGFTEGVAGPTVNTSLEMKN
-393 AGQSVNIAQEM
+393 AGATVYSI
-404 KAAGVSIYSV
+404 GVVS
-414 GVFQGADP
+414 GANP
-422 SDLSGQGNRE
+422 SDTNTELN
-432 HDANYFMNAV
+432 AYMNGV
-442 SSNYPNASSRNTNS
+442 SSNYPSAEWSNTG
-456 NWVDFSDNCTLG
+456 WGDFLDDLDLG
-468 DRAEGNYY
+468 ARAPEDEQYY
-476 FAADNAD
+476 FAAEDAD

-507 DSIGGEPVGYLTF
+507 DNIGGEPVGYLTF

-539 GEEFTQVS
+539 GEEFTQAS
-547 ATPSGDGSTTTYVF
+547 ATDSEDGSTTTYVF
-561 QGSVDN
+561 QGTVDN
-567 GNDEGVV
+567 GNADGVV

-585 ITVTHGTTMQ
+585 ITVTHGTTQ
-595 QGDTVEVQIPSTMLP
+595 QGDTVTVRIPSTMLP

-626 TTTDVLPAYPIRVYY
+626 TTTSVLPAYPIRVYY
-641 TVGLKNDLVDAEGN
+641 TVGLKDGLVDAEGN

-716 KSTDNPA
+716 ENTDDPA

-728 GNTYY
+728 GTTYH
-733 YQRTYYANDTMQTEW
+733 YQRTYYANNTMHTEW
-748 VSIVAAE
+748 VSIVAAA
-755 NQLDSYVKAADDG
+755 NQLDNYVKRADDG
-768 NYYIEQGSPRLTRA
+768 TFYIEQGSPRLTRA
-782 TEFEAAKD
+782 TEFEAAKGQ
-790 ENTTGTATNS
+790 NITGTATNS
-800 ISPAW
+800 ISPTW
-805 NGDRVVVTLG
+805 NGSQVVVTLG

-825 GDLQISKTVDWGTTG
+825 GDLQIAKTVDWGTTG
-840 AEHNDKEF
+840 AVHNDKEF

-860 GAADVQGNFDYIKYN
+860 GAADIQGSFDYIKYN
-875 AQGQPV
+875 AQSQPV
-881 DVDGN
+881 DADGN
-886 PQQVT
+886 PQQVA
-891 EGAEPAATGQITD
+891 EGAEPTATGQITD

-909 LKNGER
+909 LKNNEH
-915 VVVKGLPSDTK
+915 VVIKGLPSDTD
-926 FTVTENAE
+926 FTVTENDE
-934 AGYNAA
+934 AGYTAA
-940 NTVDGAASADGRIA
+940 NTVNGAASADGRIA
-954 TGTIASSDM
+954 AGTIASSDM
-963 IAVAYTNTYN
+963 IEVAYTNTYT
-973 VTPTSLAD
+973 VTSTNLAE

-992 RDWKDGESFTFTLS
+992 RDWKDDESFTFTLS
-1006 AVTPNAPMPDEESVT
+1006 AVTPNAPMPGESSVT
-1021 LANTDQANY
+1021 LTNTDQANY
-1030 TENQKVLFDFG
+1030 TENQEVPFTFG
-1041 EIEYFSV
+1041 EIEYSSV
-1048 GKYVYLIRETKG
+1048 GKYVYLIQETEG
-1060 TESGL
+1060 AESGL
-1065 NYSSAA
+1065 TYSGAV

-1077 VTDDGAGN
+1077 VTDDGEGN

-1090 ESMYRTFNDDGAST
+1090 ESMYRTFDDDATST
-1104 GENESQWPSIDDG
+1104 GEDESQWPSVDDR
-1117 NALFTNK
+1117 NAVFTNN
-1124 FLGNDVAIANITG
+1124 FRGNDVAFANITG
-1137 TKSFTDYTSG
+1137 TKKFTDETSG
-1147 TTLDINDFRFTI
+1147 TTLDINDFHFTI

-1174 GNNGAGGITFADIQ
+1174 GNNGVGGITFGNIQ
-1188 FGIDDIGNTY
+1188 FGIDDIGKTY
-1198 EYAIREVIPAG
+1198 EYEVREVIPAG
-1209 AADNGNG
+1209 ATDNSDG

-1229 KTVSIAVTQDRST
+1229 KTVSIAVTQDQST
-1242 GSVVATVN
+1242 GSVVATVTGN
-1250 GNDFVF
+1250 GFEF

-1285 AEGQFKFTM
+1285 VEGQFEFTM
-1294 VAANNETRDAIAN
+1294 VAANSETLNAIAN

-1319 KTSPAIAKDGS
+1319 MTSPAIAKDGS
-1330 ADILFDNLTFTRP
+1330 ANILFDNLTFTRP
-1343 GIYTFNVTETQ
+1343 GTYTFNVTETQ
-1354 DAPSRAWT
+1354 DVPNSAWK
-1362 YDGHTY
+1362 YDNHTY
-1368 QVAFEVTDENG
+1368 QVAFKVTDENG

-1390 GSATFVNRY
+1390 GSATFTNRY
-1399 AASMN
+1399 EASMN

-1426 QFNFTVTAPDG
+1426 QFNFTVATPDG
-1437 DTASADKLAGAT
+1437 DTASAEKLAEAT
-1449 TTLANRYGA
+1449 TTLFNRYGA
-1458 ANGVAALW
+1458 ADGAAALW

-1481 TFTFIVSEANGG
+1481 TFTFIVSETDGG
-1493 AKGYTYDAQPVTV
+1493 AEGYTYDEQPVTV

-1515 GTLST
+1515 GSLST
-1520 VTTVTKGD
+1520 VTTVTKDGS
-1528 STTEYKSAD
+1528 STVYNSAD

-1542 AATYPTAA
+1542 VATYPTAA

-1559 ATLVKDAESGIGVQK
+1559 ATLKQDTESGIGVQK

-1592 ADDSK
+1592 AAAST

-1649 TTASGWTYDDNTRQ
+1649 TTASGWTYDDSTYQ
-1663 IVVTVTDNNEGALV
+1663 IVVTITDNDEGALV
-1677 ASVDGNDPLF
+1677 ASVNGNDPLF
-1687 TNAYVPNGVTV
+1687 TNEYVPSGVTV

-1705 QVTKDVTGAAAVSEF
+1705 QVTKEVTGAAAVSEF
-1720 DFTLQLTSDN
+1720 EFTLQLTSDN

-1745 STTGLTGKEDS
+1745 STTGLTDKKGS

-1768 VGDYTFTVTETNQA
+1768 VGDYTFTVTETTQA

-1835 GDAEGVKDLTVSKEI
+1835 GDAEGVKDLTVSKGI

-1864 LEQSENNP
+1864 LKQGENNP
-1872 GGVTLPENASGLVI
+1872 DGVTLPENASGLVI

-1891 AEDQNAAYSDSFG
+1891 VEDQKAAYSDSFG

-1919 EVQPAVDTDTEGVT
+1919 EEQPAADVDTEGVT
-1933 YDTTVYTVNVE
+1933 YDTTVYTVTVE

-1958 SIDDQDGNSSEALNF
+1958 SIADQDGNSSEALSF

-2004 DGDAFTFEIAAA
+2004 DGDAFTFVIAAA

-2036 GTDENGNDFADF
+2036 DTDENGNDFADF

-2061 TYMVTEVTS
+2061 TYTVTEVTG

-2076 YDSHTAKVTVQVS
+2076 YDSHPAKVTVEVS

-2142 FTVDP
+2142 FTVTP
-2147 ENENALEKL
+2147 KNENAQEKL
-2156 GAAKVVQS
+2156 GAAKVVPS

-2179 VVTDMAFT
+2179 VVTGMTFT

-2197 TVAETKGGAEGYKN
+2197 TAAETKGGAEGYKN

-2238 LLVATYTASAAQT
+2238 ELVATYTASAAQT

-2260 FNNSYDAGSTTVGGE
+2260 FNNSYDAGSTTVSGE
-2275 SDVRFDATKTLTG
+2275 GDVRFDATKTLTG

-2295 FDFIVTDVKG
+2295 FGFIVTDVKG

-2310 GSNGAAADGQAGTV
+2310 GSNAAAADGQAGTV

-2352 GTVTYEFV
+2352 GTVTYEFA

-2390 GKGSLTATVNDD
+2390 GKGKLTATVNDD
-2402 AVLAFT
+2402 GALAFT

-2457 MPEAASVKNDAQGNV
+2457 MPEVTSVKNDAQGNV

-2550 SVAGDFTFTNAYGT
+2550 AVAGDFTFTNTYGT
-2564 DPVPSAPTDPTH
+2564 DPVPSTPTDPTH

-2642 TEVNGGLGGVTYDGS
+2642 TEVNGGLGGVTYDDS

-2672 LSVAWKITD
+2672 LSVAWTITD

-2768 EDDDQSTDG
+2768 EDDDQSADG

-2814 ELPSFTNTYVKP
+2814 KLPSFTNTYVKP

-2837 MPKTGDT
+2837 MPQTGDT